1 MNVKKKPSKRILAAF
16 LALLMILTMGQTGMI
31 GAFAAEQGYTVTV
44 TNSETSDP
52 VEGATLTVISAKD
65 VTNFDVVKA
74 DETFTDDDNDG
85 DIEIAAI
92 AEYLES
98 NPDAEISFSFTV
110 SAKDYQ
116 TSDTQFIYVRSENL
130 EDGFSVALK
139 QNPTVTVNVADEDA
153 ANISAYL
160 LADKDDK
167 EGTEINISDDTAD
180 FVPVGS
186 FVKFEIQDKSNY
198 ITEITATNGEEK
210 AEPVISEEITYVY
223 EITDD
228 FVLDVEYTAE
238 TYTLSV
244 TYHDAEGT
252 VTADDSVSGKLP
264 GEVTVSKS
272 ETQTV
277 FTITPNSQYKI
288 SGIFFNDANKENNLA
303 PTNAEDREKS
313 YSFSVDNTSIA
324 AGSSN
329 TLDITFELRTFTITV
344 SQVVEGRG
352 TVTVCDENGNI
363 EPSANNP
370 QSYEVLSGTTIT
382 LNFEGKE
389 DYKLVNLSSDDPNK
403 QQLFSEVV
411 ENTYT
416 FSVDKDIAFT
426 VDFNKIDSELLVG
439 VPLDSIFD
447 VQGAKLVDGVYYSS
461 ESSVTITPKKTII
474 YNGETILENV
484 SRADLF
490 FDGEFHEAKLGLI
503 KHPITID
510 KDTTITP
517 LQIYSGNWFSCDS
530 DAVMKIVFD
539 TTAPVIGEINGLP
552 DEDKYVNTNIT
563 VSFTVTD
570 ELSGV
575 DSVQVTNDYNP
586 DEKVTCSPNNEGVY
600 EFTVP
605 VRTDYTGSVT
615 YTVTA
620 TDNVGKF
627 SKKEFIVKNDTESP
641 ILSENEEN
649 QPPILFKNNDGDFF
663 HHLLNAISFGKLGT
677 EKTTIDFAVSDG
689 NGVGFGGSSYVE
701 VMFVPDGKRV
711 GSDGNIIKTSKN
723 GSNSVSITADDLK
736 GTFKGTIYYK
746 LTDDLGNPT
755 SEWQMITSANS
766 NILSEDATSGTDI
779 SLVMIENIAPV
790 ISEADIKPASDDVI
804 YNDEMNIVS
813 GDVTFTIDISDADS
827 AADVDDNSG
836 LYSYVV
842 TDLNKPAEQAT
853 IQSVEYTQETDTDT
867 VTVSTQELQPNNEGV
882 FQFEVSVT
890 DNAGNENH
898 KTFSVSQDLTSPVI
912 TNFAFDI
919 KDHQDVKGDAFK
931 AVEVT
936 DYGFYFKQ
944 DVTVTVTAEDITSKN
959 EINSG
964 LQNIQVYTVDV
975 EKGRK
980 DVLDAK
986 VVINDSNGTAEFTI
1000 PCNFKGQIYAMATD
1014 NVGNTP
1020 ENSKLP
1026 ADYSSAEITS
1036 EQEHYYPFNEEGY
1049 THPSGTVVESLDKHS
1064 ETSSIVITAP
1074 QPIGTQNTNY
1084 SYYYDLNQE
1093 AVADTELSYPDSTVQ
1108 VPLYNSDPTF
1118 DVTVSDS
1125 YSGIRNV
1132 KWTVIE
1138 GGASTSKEI
1147 SVDNT
1152 GQITNN
1158 TDAQWSIPNGTM
1170 DANLVTQ
1177 LTGSVPVTGN
1187 YNDMVL
1193 VVELTDRAGNVSY
1206 DYYTFGIDKTAPV
1219 ISVSYNN
1226 NNADQ
1231 RSGNTYFDADRTA
1244 TIVIEERNFNAEN
1257 VVVNVT
1263 KDGRTYPVSLSWRN
1277 ENGTEHNGDDTRHIT
1292 TITYDS
1298 DGDYTFSVSYTDRA
1312 QNRNNGVNY
1321 GNSVAPTAFTV
1332 DKTAPV
1338 ISVTYNN
1345 NNAQNGHYFRSDRT
1359 ATIVITEHNFDVNR
1373 VVFTRTASLNG
1384 SNITIPSVSWNNNG
1398 DVHTATIH
1406 YTADGDYTFN
1416 IAMDDMA
1423 GNTNN
1428 GVDYGASVAANSFTV
1443 DKTQPSV
1450 ELREGYEGEHGFI
1463 NAMQYNAEV
1472 IPSIFTNDNNYDSN
1486 GITVQLTKIARA
1498 SNGDAEDVTN
1508 TYIKNMPQKGQ
1519 SIDNDTFSADNGV
1532 FDRDD
1537 DGIYTLSVSMRDMAG
1552 NSDSETAVFTVNRYG
1567 SVYVF
1572 DGSLPELRNG
1582 YSNTVDSDLIIREYN
1597 PSAIESDENSL
1608 ILQLTKDGS
1617 ELSNVNYR
1625 VNGDNSSTGAS
1636 GWYEREYIIPRETFY
1651 TTEDVTDANGN
1662 TVPQQKLIDGIYNL
1676 YISTKDSAGNLSETT
1691 ENNTPVITN
1700 EETQFESSKVSFTLD
1715 ATKPQIVNVNSSD
1728 IEINK
1733 DTNQLIVNAEKLTLN
1748 VEISDNVAI
1757 DTVEVH
1763 KGINDSNFVTYNMD
1777 DIVSGKDTISDAV
1790 ADNYMELTCNVTVE
1804 NGFNEDEIFFVVKDK
1819 AGNVINTSAENSDEN
1834 TVYDLGAFSFLNN
1847 VTVDT
1852 NPFVLWFANKPLF
1865 WGSIGALAA
1874 ILIGVFLI
1882 IFFKK
1887 RKKND
1892 DEEKAES

>member
-110 SAKDYQ
+110 SVKDYQ
-116 TSDTQFIYVRSENL
+116 TSDTQFINVSSENL
-130 EDGFSVALK
+130 EEGFSVALK
-139 QNPTVTVNVADEDA
+139 QNPTITVNVADEDA

-198 ITEITATNGEEK
+198 ITEITATNGGEK

-238 TYTLSV
+238 TYTLRV

-539 TTAPVIGEINGLP
+539 TTAPVIGKINGLP
-552 DEDKYVNTNIT
+552 GEDEYVNTNRT
-563 VSFTVTD
+563 FPFTVTD
-570 ELSGV
+570 DLSGV
-575 DSVQVTNDYNP
+575 DSKTVTATRKYTALVDGK
-586 DEKVTCSPNNEGVY
+586 EKILTENVTVTQSATNNQY
-600 EFTVP
+600 SIEFEP
-605 VRTDYTGSVT
+605 VVNYTGPIT

-620 TDNVGKF
+620 TDNVGKS

-689 NGVGFGGSSYVE
+689 NGVGFGDSSYVE
-701 VMFVPDGKRV
+701 VMFVPVGKKV
-711 GSDGNIIKTSKN
+711 GSDGNIIKTSEK
-723 GSNSVSITADDLK
+723 GNSVSITADDLI
-736 GTFKGTIYYK
+736 GPFKGTIYYK

-755 SEWQMITSANS
+755 ADWQMITSANS

-853 IQSVEYTQETDTDT
+853 IQSVKYTQETDTDT
-867 VTVSTQELQPNNEGV
+867 VTVSTQELQPNDRGF

-890 DNAGNENH
+890 DNAGNESH

-912 TNFAFDI
+912 T
-919 KDHQDVKGDAFK
+919 KFK
-931 AVEVT
+931 FNTEDGNVYEGAAVEVT
-936 DYGFYFKQ
+936 DYGFYFKKNVE
-944 DVTVTVTAEDITSKN
+944 VTISANDPEVSNERTSGVQSITYK
-959 EINSG
+959 IDG
-964 LQNIQVYTVDV
+964 I
-975 EKGRK
+975 
-980 DVLDAK
+980 DAK
-986 VVINDSNGTAEFTI
+986 GNSYTNEETVNVQDATTSFSIEVAKG
-1000 PCNFKGQIYAMATD
+1000 FKGQIYAFATD
-1014 NVGNTP
+1014 NVN
-1020 ENSKLP
+1020 NSGS
-1026 ADYSSAEITS
+1026 YV
-1036 EQEHYYPFNEEGY
+1036 
-1049 THPSGTVVESLDKHS
+1049 HPDGTVVESLDKHS
-1064 ETSSIVITAP
+1064 ESSSIVITAP

-1093 AVADTELSYPDSTVQ
+1093 AVADMELSYPDSTVQ

-1263 KDGRTYPVSLSWRN
+1263 KDGKTYPVSLSWRN

-1443 DKTQPSV
+1443 DKTINVPVITFSDKENGGAADDEDKRSFNDIVRPIITVNDVNYGSVNV
-1450 ELREGYEGEHGFI
+1450 ELSRIVRNGTQGDLQSLL
-1463 NAMQYNAEV
+1463 A
-1472 IPSIFTNDNNYDSN
+1472 IPNGNGTFTSENFPE
-1486 GITVQLTKIARA
+1486 KIE
-1498 SNGDAEDVTN
+1498 N
-1508 TYIKNMPQKGQ
+1508 
-1519 SIDNDTFSADNGV
+1519 
-1532 FDRDD
+1532 
-1537 DGIYTLSVSMRDMAG
+1537 DGIYSFSVTLTDLAG
-1552 NSDSETAVFTVNRYG
+1552 NTQTADEVFTVNRFG

-1572 DGSLPELRNG
+1572 NDVLNAAIENNYNQSISGNVVITEYNADPISKEMIQVTRDGSPVSLDDNVSSKTG
-1582 YSNTVDSDLIIREYN
+1582 NTRAED
-1597 PSAIESDENSL
+1597 
-1608 ILQLTKDGS
+1608 
-1617 ELSNVNYR
+1617 
-1625 VNGDNSSTGAS
+1625 
-1636 GWYEREYIIPRETFY
+1636 GWYQNTYTIPQSAF
-1651 TTEDVTDANGN
+1651 AA
-1662 TVPQQKLIDGIYNL
+1662 DGIYNI
-1676 YISTKDSAGNLSETT
+1676 YISSVDNSG
-1691 ENNTPVITN
+1691 NTPEMSGENIYYGEN
-1700 EETQFESSKVSFTLD
+1700 KLEGKDASFIID
-1715 ATKPQIVNVNSSD
+1715 ATKPQIVNVYSD
-1728 IEINK
+1728 EVELSGDQAII
-1733 DTNQLIVNAEKLTLN
+1733 NAESLILKY
-1748 VEISDNVAI
+1748 EISDNIAI
-1757 DTVEVH
+1757 DTIEVH
-1763 KGINDSNFVTYNMD
+1763 KGINDPDPQKIVMD
-1777 DIVSGKDTISDAV
+1777 KVIEDSQATTSADGENRNYTSYIGDIK
-1790 ADNYMELTCNVTVE
+1790 VE
-1804 NGFNEDEIFFVVKDK
+1804 NGFNEDEIYFVITDK
-1819 AGNVINTSAENSDEN
+1819 AGNVINTSSENTDEN
-1834 TVYDLGAFSFLNN
+1834 TAYDLGTFKFLNN
-1847 VTVDT
+1847 ITVDT

>member
-116 TSDTQFIYVRSENL
+116 TSDTQFINVSSENL
-130 EDGFSVALK
+130 EEGFSVSLK

-198 ITEITATNGEEK
+198 ITEITATNGGEK

-238 TYTLSV
+238 TYTLRV

-539 TTAPVIGEINGLP
+539 TTAPVIGKINGLP
-552 DEDKYVNTNIT
+552 DEDEHVNTNRT

-575 DSVQVTNDYNP
+575 DSVTATRSYGKISDEPVTVSSSNGSYSLSVEPVSGYTGDITYEITAIDHVGNSST
-586 DEKVTCSPNNEGVY
+586 K
-600 EFTVP
+600 EFTVQ
-605 VRTDYTGSVT
+605 
-615 YTVTA
+615 
-620 TDNVGKF
+620 
-627 SKKEFIVKNDTESP
+627 NDTVAP
-641 ILSENEEN
+641 QLA
-649 QPPILFKNNDGDFF
+649 DGDAVIFSDNEDNFF
-663 HHLLNAISFGKLGT
+663 RWLLNAISFGNWGNNEITVTVNAK
-677 EKTTIDFAVSDG
+677 DDG
-689 NGVGFGGSSYVE
+689 AGFGDSDIANATVE
-701 VMFVPDGKRV
+701 FVPENGKVGDTGNLKASASINTDGKAE
-711 GSDGNIIKTSKN
+711 IKIDTEELINKN
-723 GSNSVSITADDLK
+723 EV
-736 GTFKGTIYYK
+736 FKGTVYITLSDK
-746 LTDDLGNPT
+746 LGNPT
-755 SEWQMITSANS
+755 EPILVTTTNS
-766 NILSEDATSGTDI
+766 NILNGTDSI
-779 SLVMIENIAPV
+779 IMIESVKPTITITPSS
-790 ISEADIKPASDDVI
+790 ISGKSYVNSENKTI
-804 YNDEMNIVS
+804 YNGDASFTVNMN
-813 GDVTFTIDISDADS
+813 DQ
-827 AADVDDNSG
+827 NSG
-836 LYSYVV
+836 LYSYAVTINGKAQNDKEVPELFPSEENIQDEGKPVYEETVSLTTENLTANEDGSFVV
-842 TDLNKPAEQAT
+842 K
-853 IQSVEYTQETDTDT
+853 
-867 VTVSTQELQPNNEGV
+867 VTVI
-882 FQFEVSVT
+882 
-890 DNAGNENH
+890 DNSGNVNDETCTVY
-898 KTFSVSQDLTSPVI
+898 KDTTAPVI
-912 TNFAFDI
+912 TKFEFNTEDGNVYEGA
-919 KDHQDVKGDAFK
+919 

-936 DYGFYFKQ
+936 DYGFYFKKNVK
-944 DVTVTVTAEDITSKN
+944 VTISANDPEVSNEITSGVQSITYK
-959 EINSG
+959 IDG
-964 LQNIQVYTVDV
+964 I
-975 EKGRK
+975 
-980 DVLDAK
+980 DAK
-986 VVINDSNGTAEFTI
+986 GNSYTNEETVNVQDATTSFSIEVAKG
-1000 PCNFKGQIYAMATD
+1000 FKGQIYAFATD
-1014 NVGNTP
+1014 NVN
-1020 ENSKLP
+1020 NSGS
-1026 ADYSSAEITS
+1026 YV
-1036 EQEHYYPFNEEGY
+1036 
-1049 THPSGTVVESLDKHS
+1049 HPDGTVVESLDKHS
-1064 ETSSIVITAP
+1064 ESSSIVITAP

-1093 AVADTELSYPDSTVQ
+1093 AVADMELSYPDSTVQ

-1244 TIVIEERNFNAEN
+1244 AIVIEERNFNAEN

-1263 KDGRTYPVSLSWRN
+1263 KDGRTYPVTLSWRN

-1292 TITYDS
+1292 SIIYDS

-1443 DKTQPSV
+1443 DKTINVPVITFSDKENGGAADDEDKRSFNDIVRPIITVNDVNYGSVNV
-1450 ELREGYEGEHGFI
+1450 ELSRIVRNGTQGDLQSLL
-1463 NAMQYNAEV
+1463 A
-1472 IPSIFTNDNNYDSN
+1472 IPNGNGTFTSENFPE
-1486 GITVQLTKIARA
+1486 KIE
-1498 SNGDAEDVTN
+1498 N
-1508 TYIKNMPQKGQ
+1508 
-1519 SIDNDTFSADNGV
+1519 
-1532 FDRDD
+1532 
-1537 DGIYTLSVSMRDMAG
+1537 DGIYSFSVTLTDLAG
-1552 NSDSETAVFTVNRYG
+1552 NTQTADEVFTVNRFG

-1572 DGSLPELRNG
+1572 NDVLNAAIENNYNQSISGNVVITEYNADPISKEMIQVTRDGSPVSLDDNVSSKTG
-1582 YSNTVDSDLIIREYN
+1582 NTRAED
-1597 PSAIESDENSL
+1597 
-1608 ILQLTKDGS
+1608 
-1617 ELSNVNYR
+1617 
-1625 VNGDNSSTGAS
+1625 
-1636 GWYEREYIIPRETFY
+1636 GWYQNTYTIPQSAF
-1651 TTEDVTDANGN
+1651 AA
-1662 TVPQQKLIDGIYNL
+1662 DGIYNI
-1676 YISTKDSAGNLSETT
+1676 YISSVDNSG
-1691 ENNTPVITN
+1691 NTPEMSGENIYYGEN
-1700 EETQFESSKVSFTLD
+1700 KLEGKDASFIID
-1715 ATKPQIVNVNSSD
+1715 ATKPQIVNVYSD
-1728 IEINK
+1728 EVELSGDQAII
-1733 DTNQLIVNAEKLTLN
+1733 NAESLILKY
-1748 VEISDNVAI
+1748 EISDNIAI
-1757 DTVEVH
+1757 DTIEVH
-1763 KGINDSNFVTYNMD
+1763 KGINDPDPQKIVMD
-1777 DIVSGKDTISDAV
+1777 KVIEDSQATTSADGENRNYTSYIGDIK
-1790 ADNYMELTCNVTVE
+1790 VE
-1804 NGFNEDEIFFVVKDK
+1804 NGFNEDEIYFVITDK
-1819 AGNVINTSAENSDEN
+1819 AGNVINTSSENTDEN
-1834 TVYDLGAFSFLNN
+1834 TAYDLGTFKFLNN
-1847 VTVDT
+1847 ITVDT

>member
-110 SAKDYQ
+110 SAQDYQ
-116 TSDTQFIYVRSENL
+116 TSDTQFINVSSENL
-130 EDGFSVALK
+130 EEGFSVSLK
-139 QNPTVTVNVADEDA
+139 QNPTVTVNVDDEDA

-198 ITEITATNGEEK
+198 ITEITATNGGEK

-238 TYTLSV
+238 TYTLRV

-389 DYKLVNLSSDDPNK
+389 DYKLVNLSSNDPNK

-552 DEDKYVNTNIT
+552 GEDEYVNTNRT
-563 VSFTVTD
+563 FPFTVTD
-570 ELSGV
+570 DLSGV
-575 DSVQVTNDYNP
+575 DSKAVTATRKYTVLVDGK
-586 DEKVTCSPNNEGVY
+586 EKILTENVTVTQSATNNQY
-600 EFTVP
+600 SIEFEP
-605 VRTDYTGSVT
+605 VVNYTGSIT

-620 TDNVGKF
+620 TDNVGK
-627 SKKEFIVKNDTESP
+627 SSTKEFIVKNDTESP
-641 ILSENEEN
+641 ILSGKEEN

-689 NGVGFGGSSYVE
+689 EGVGFGDSSYVE
-701 VMFVPDGKRV
+701 VMFVPVGKKV
-711 GSDGNIIKTSKN
+711 GSDGNIIKTSEN

-755 SEWQMITSANS
+755 PEWQMITSANS

-779 SLVMIENIAPV
+779 SLVMIENIKPTITITPSS
-790 ISEADIKPASDDVI
+790 ISDESYVNSENKTI
-804 YNDEMNIVS
+804 YNGDASFTVNMN
-813 GDVTFTIDISDADS
+813 DQ
-827 AADVDDNSG
+827 NSG
-836 LYSYVV
+836 LYSYAVTINGKAQNDKEEPELFPSEEKIQDEGKPVYEKTVSLTTENLTANEDGSFVV
-842 TDLNKPAEQAT
+842 E
-853 IQSVEYTQETDTDT
+853 
-867 VTVSTQELQPNNEGV
+867 VTVIDNSGNVNEETCTV
-882 FQFEVSVT
+882 YKDT
-890 DNAGNENH
+890 TA
-898 KTFSVSQDLTSPVI
+898 PVI
-912 TNFAFDI
+912 TNFEFDTE
-919 KDHQDVKGDAFK
+919 DGNVHEEGA

-936 DYGFYFKQ
+936 DYGFYFKKNVE
-944 DVTVTVTAEDITSKN
+944 VTISANDPEVSNEITSGVQSITYK
-959 EINSG
+959 IDG
-964 LQNIQVYTVDV
+964 I
-975 EKGRK
+975 
-980 DVLDAK
+980 DAK
-986 VVINDSNGTAEFTI
+986 GNSYTNEETVNVQDATTSFSIEVAKG
-1000 PCNFKGQIYAMATD
+1000 FKGQIYAFATD
-1014 NVGNTP
+1014 NVN
-1020 ENSKLP
+1020 NSGS
-1026 ADYSSAEITS
+1026 YV
-1036 EQEHYYPFNEEGY
+1036 
-1049 THPSGTVVESLDKHS
+1049 HPDGTVVESLDKHS
-1064 ETSSIVITAP
+1064 ESSSIVITAP

-1093 AVADTELSYPDSTVQ
+1093 AVADMELSYPDSTVQ

-1263 KDGRTYPVSLSWRN
+1263 KDGRTYPVTLSWRN

-1443 DKTQPSV
+1443 DKTINVPVITFSDKENGGAADDEDKRSFNDIVRPIITVNDVNYGSVNV
-1450 ELREGYEGEHGFI
+1450 ELSRIVRNGTQGDLQSLL
-1463 NAMQYNAEV
+1463 A
-1472 IPSIFTNDNNYDSN
+1472 IPNGNGTFTSENFPE
-1486 GITVQLTKIARA
+1486 KIE
-1498 SNGDAEDVTN
+1498 N
-1508 TYIKNMPQKGQ
+1508 
-1519 SIDNDTFSADNGV
+1519 
-1532 FDRDD
+1532 
-1537 DGIYTLSVSMRDMAG
+1537 DGIYSFSVTLTDLAG
-1552 NSDSETAVFTVNRYG
+1552 NTQTADEVFTVNRFG

-1572 DGSLPELRNG
+1572 NDVLNAAIENNYNQSISGNVVITEYNADPISKEMIQVTRDGSPVSLDDNVSSKTG
-1582 YSNTVDSDLIIREYN
+1582 NTRAED
-1597 PSAIESDENSL
+1597 
-1608 ILQLTKDGS
+1608 
-1617 ELSNVNYR
+1617 
-1625 VNGDNSSTGAS
+1625 
-1636 GWYEREYIIPRETFY
+1636 GWYQNTYTIPQSAF
-1651 TTEDVTDANGN
+1651 AA
-1662 TVPQQKLIDGIYNL
+1662 DGIYNI
-1676 YISTKDSAGNLSETT
+1676 YISSVDNSG
-1691 ENNTPVITN
+1691 NTPEMSGENIYYGEN
-1700 EETQFESSKVSFTLD
+1700 KLEGKDASFIID
-1715 ATKPQIVNVNSSD
+1715 ATKPQIVNVYSD
-1728 IEINK
+1728 EVELSGDQAII
-1733 DTNQLIVNAEKLTLN
+1733 NAESLILKY
-1748 VEISDNVAI
+1748 EISDNIAI
-1757 DTVEVH
+1757 DTIEVH
-1763 KGINDSNFVTYNMD
+1763 KGINDPDPQKIVMD
-1777 DIVSGKDTISDAV
+1777 KVIEDSQATTSADGENRNYTSYIGDIK
-1790 ADNYMELTCNVTVE
+1790 VE
-1804 NGFNEDEIFFVVKDK
+1804 NGFNEDEIYFVITDK
-1819 AGNVINTSAENSDEN
+1819 AGNVINTSSENTDEN
-1834 TVYDLGAFSFLNN
+1834 TAYDLGTFKFLNN
-1847 VTVDT
+1847 ITVDT

>member
-110 SAKDYQ
+110 SVKDYQ
-116 TSDTQFIYVRSENL
+116 TSDTQFINVSSENL
-130 EDGFSVALK
+130 EEGFSVALK

-198 ITEITATNGEEK
+198 ITEITATNGGEK

-238 TYTLSV
+238 TYTLRV

-370 QSYEVLSGTTIT
+370 QSYEVLSGTNIT

-539 TTAPVIGEINGLP
+539 TTAPVIGKINGLP
-552 DEDKYVNTNIT
+552 DEDEHVNTNRT

-575 DSVQVTNDYNP
+575 DSVTATRSYGKISDEPVTVSSSNGSYSLSVEPVSGYTGDITYEITAIDHVGNSST
-586 DEKVTCSPNNEGVY
+586 K
-600 EFTVP
+600 EFTVQ
-605 VRTDYTGSVT
+605 
-615 YTVTA
+615 
-620 TDNVGKF
+620 
-627 SKKEFIVKNDTESP
+627 NDTVAP
-641 ILSENEEN
+641 QLA
-649 QPPILFKNNDGDFF
+649 DGDAVIFSDNEDNFF
-663 HHLLNAISFGKLGT
+663 RWLLNAISFGNWGNNEITVTVNAK
-677 EKTTIDFAVSDG
+677 DDG
-689 NGVGFGGSSYVE
+689 AGFGDSDIANATVE
-701 VMFVPDGKRV
+701 FVPENGKVGDTGNLKASASINTDGKAE
-711 GSDGNIIKTSKN
+711 IKIDTEELINKN
-723 GSNSVSITADDLK
+723 EV
-736 GTFKGTIYYK
+736 FKGTVYITLSDK
-746 LTDDLGNPT
+746 LGNPT
-755 SEWQMITSANS
+755 EPILVTTTNS
-766 NILSEDATSGTDI
+766 NILNGTDSI
-779 SLVMIENIAPV
+779 IMIESVKPTITITPSS
-790 ISEADIKPASDDVI
+790 ISGKSYVNSENKTI
-804 YNDEMNIVS
+804 YNGDASFTVNMN
-813 GDVTFTIDISDADS
+813 DQ
-827 AADVDDNSG
+827 NSG
-836 LYSYVV
+836 LYSYAVTINGKAQNDKEVPELFPSEENIQDEGKPVYEETVSLTTENLTANEDGSFVV
-842 TDLNKPAEQAT
+842 K
-853 IQSVEYTQETDTDT
+853 
-867 VTVSTQELQPNNEGV
+867 VTVI
-882 FQFEVSVT
+882 
-890 DNAGNENH
+890 DNSGNVNDETCTVY
-898 KTFSVSQDLTSPVI
+898 KDTTAPVI
-912 TNFAFDI
+912 TNFEFDTE
-919 KDHQDVKGDAFK
+919 DGNVHEEGA

-936 DYGFYFKQ
+936 DYGFYFKKNVK
-944 DVTVTVTAEDITSKN
+944 VTISANDPEVSNEITSGVQSITYK
-959 EINSG
+959 IDG
-964 LQNIQVYTVDV
+964 I
-975 EKGRK
+975 
-980 DVLDAK
+980 DAK
-986 VVINDSNGTAEFTI
+986 GNSYTNEETVNVQDATTSFSIEVAKG
-1000 PCNFKGQIYAMATD
+1000 FKGQIYAFATD
-1014 NVGNTP
+1014 NVN
-1020 ENSKLP
+1020 NSGS
-1026 ADYSSAEITS
+1026 YV
-1036 EQEHYYPFNEEGY
+1036 
-1049 THPSGTVVESLDKHS
+1049 HPDGTVVESLDKHS
-1064 ETSSIVITAP
+1064 ESSSIVITAP

-1093 AVADTELSYPDSTVQ
+1093 AVADMELSYPDSTVQ

-1298 DGDYTFSVSYTDRA
+1298 DGDYIFSVSYTDRA

-1443 DKTQPSV
+1443 DKTINVPVITFSDKENGGAADDEDKRSFNDIVRPIITVNDVNYGSVNV
-1450 ELREGYEGEHGFI
+1450 ELSRIVRNGTQGDLQSLL
-1463 NAMQYNAEV
+1463 A
-1472 IPSIFTNDNNYDSN
+1472 IPNGNGTFTSENFPE
-1486 GITVQLTKIARA
+1486 KIE
-1498 SNGDAEDVTN
+1498 N
-1508 TYIKNMPQKGQ
+1508 
-1519 SIDNDTFSADNGV
+1519 
-1532 FDRDD
+1532 
-1537 DGIYTLSVSMRDMAG
+1537 DGIYSFSVTLTDLAG
-1552 NSDSETAVFTVNRYG
+1552 NTQTADEVFTVNRFG

-1572 DGSLPELRNG
+1572 NDVLNAAIENNYNQSISGNVVITEYNADPISKEMIQVTRDGSPVSLDDNVSSKTG
-1582 YSNTVDSDLIIREYN
+1582 NTRAED
-1597 PSAIESDENSL
+1597 
-1608 ILQLTKDGS
+1608 
-1617 ELSNVNYR
+1617 
-1625 VNGDNSSTGAS
+1625 
-1636 GWYEREYIIPRETFY
+1636 GWYQNTYTIPQSAF
-1651 TTEDVTDANGN
+1651 AA
-1662 TVPQQKLIDGIYNL
+1662 DGIYNI
-1676 YISTKDSAGNLSETT
+1676 YISSVDNSG
-1691 ENNTPVITN
+1691 NTPEMSGENIYYGEN
-1700 EETQFESSKVSFTLD
+1700 KLEGKDASFIID
-1715 ATKPQIVNVNSSD
+1715 ATKPQIVNVYSD
-1728 IEINK
+1728 EVELSGDQAII
-1733 DTNQLIVNAEKLTLN
+1733 NAESLILKY
-1748 VEISDNVAI
+1748 EISDNIAI
-1757 DTVEVH
+1757 DTIEVH
-1763 KGINDSNFVTYNMD
+1763 KGINDPDPQKIVMD
-1777 DIVSGKDTISDAV
+1777 KVIEDSQATTSADGENRNYTSYIGDIK
-1790 ADNYMELTCNVTVE
+1790 VE
-1804 NGFNEDEIFFVVKDK
+1804 NGFNEDEIYFVITDK
-1819 AGNVINTSAENSDEN
+1819 AGNVINTSSENTDEN
-1834 TVYDLGAFSFLNN
+1834 TAYDLGTFKFLNN
-1847 VTVDT
+1847 ITVDT

>member
-198 ITEITATNGEEK
+198 ITEITATNGGEK

-252 VTADDSVSGKLP
+252 VTADDSVSGTLP

-389 DYKLVNLSSDDPNK
+389 DYKLVNLSSNDPNK

-539 TTAPVIGEINGLP
+539 TTDPVIGKINGLP
-552 DEDKYVNTNIT
+552 DEDERVNTNRT

-570 ELSGV
+570 ELSGI

-620 TDNVGKF
+620 TDNVGNF
-627 SKKEFIVKNDTESP
+627 SKKAFTVQNDTESP

-677 EKTTIDFAVSDG
+677 EKTTIDFDVSDG
-689 NGVGFGGSSYVE
+689 EGVGFGGSSYVE
-701 VMFVPDGKRV
+701 VMFVPDGKAV
-711 GSDGNIIKTSKN
+711 GCDGNIIKTSEN

-746 LTDDLGNPT
+746 LTDDLGNTT

-790 ISEADIKPASDDVI
+790 ISEADIKSASDDVI
-804 YNDEMNIVS
+804 YNDEMNIAS

-853 IQSVEYTQETDTDT
+853 IQSVKYTQETDTDT
-867 VTVSTQELQPNNEGV
+867 VTVSTQELQPNNKGF

-890 DNAGNENH
+890 DNAGNESH

-912 TNFAFDI
+912 T
-919 KDHQDVKGDAFK
+919 KFK
-931 AVEVT
+931 FNTEDGNVYEGAAVEVT
-936 DYGFYFKQ
+936 DYGFYFKKNVE
-944 DVTVTVTAEDITSKN
+944 VTISANDPEVSNERTSGVQSITYK
-959 EINSG
+959 IDG
-964 LQNIQVYTVDV
+964 I
-975 EKGRK
+975 
-980 DVLDAK
+980 DAK
-986 VVINDSNGTAEFTI
+986 GNSYTNEETVNVQDATTSFSIEVAKG
-1000 PCNFKGQIYAMATD
+1000 FKGQIYAFATD
-1014 NVGNTP
+1014 NVN
-1020 ENSKLP
+1020 NSGS
-1026 ADYSSAEITS
+1026 YV
-1036 EQEHYYPFNEEGY
+1036 
-1049 THPSGTVVESLDKHS
+1049 HPDGTVVESLDKHS
-1064 ETSSIVITAP
+1064 ESSSIVITAP

-1093 AVADTELSYPDSTVQ
+1093 AVADMELSYPDSTVQ

-1263 KDGRTYPVSLSWRN
+1263 KDGRTYPVTLSWRN

-1292 TITYDS
+1292 SITYDS

-1443 DKTQPSV
+1443 DKTINVPVITFSDKENGGAADDEDKRSFNDIVRPIITVNDVNYGSVNV
-1450 ELREGYEGEHGFI
+1450 ELSRIVRNGTQGDLQSLL
-1463 NAMQYNAEV
+1463 A
-1472 IPSIFTNDNNYDSN
+1472 IPNGNGTFTSENFPE
-1486 GITVQLTKIARA
+1486 KIE
-1498 SNGDAEDVTN
+1498 N
-1508 TYIKNMPQKGQ
+1508 
-1519 SIDNDTFSADNGV
+1519 
-1532 FDRDD
+1532 
-1537 DGIYTLSVSMRDMAG
+1537 DGIYSFSVTLTDLAG
-1552 NSDSETAVFTVNRYG
+1552 NTQTADEVFTVNRFG

-1572 DGSLPELRNG
+1572 NDVLNAAIENNYNQSISGNVVITEYNADPISKEMIQVTRDGSPVSLDDNVSSKTG
-1582 YSNTVDSDLIIREYN
+1582 NTRAED
-1597 PSAIESDENSL
+1597 
-1608 ILQLTKDGS
+1608 
-1617 ELSNVNYR
+1617 
-1625 VNGDNSSTGAS
+1625 
-1636 GWYEREYIIPRETFY
+1636 GWYQNTYTIPQSAF
-1651 TTEDVTDANGN
+1651 AA
-1662 TVPQQKLIDGIYNL
+1662 DGIYNI
-1676 YISTKDSAGNLSETT
+1676 YISSVDNSG
-1691 ENNTPVITN
+1691 NTPEMSGENIYYGEN
-1700 EETQFESSKVSFTLD
+1700 KLEGKDASFIID
-1715 ATKPQIVNVNSSD
+1715 ATKPQIVNVYSD
-1728 IEINK
+1728 EVELSGDQAII
-1733 DTNQLIVNAEKLTLN
+1733 NAESLILKY
-1748 VEISDNVAI
+1748 EISDNIAI
-1757 DTVEVH
+1757 DTIEVH
-1763 KGINDSNFVTYNMD
+1763 KGINDPDPQKIVMD
-1777 DIVSGKDTISDAV
+1777 KVIEDSQATTSADGENRNYTSYIGDIK
-1790 ADNYMELTCNVTVE
+1790 VE
-1804 NGFNEDEIFFVVKDK
+1804 NGFNEDEIYFVITDK
-1819 AGNVINTSAENSDEN
+1819 AGNVINTSSENTDEN
-1834 TVYDLGAFSFLNN
+1834 TAYDLGTFKFLNN
-1847 VTVDT
+1847 ITVDT

-1892 DEEKAES
+1892 DEEKTES

>member
-198 ITEITATNGEEK
+198 ITEITATNGGEK

-252 VTADDSVSGKLP
+252 VTADDSVSGTLP

-352 TVTVCDENGNI
+352 TVTVCDEHGNI

-382 LNFEGKE
+382 LNFEGNE

-416 FSVDKDIAFT
+416 FSVDKDIDFT

-539 TTAPVIGEINGLP
+539 TTDPVIGEINGLP
-552 DEDKYVNTNIT
+552 DEDEYVNTNRT
-563 VSFTVTD
+563 FSFTVTD
-570 ELSGV
+570 DLSGV
-575 DSVQVTNDYNP
+575 DSKTVTATRKYTALVDGE
-586 DEKVTCSPNNEGVY
+586 EKILTENVTVTQSATNNQY
-600 EFTVP
+600 SIEFEP
-605 VRTDYTGSVT
+605 VVNYTGSIT

-620 TDNVGKF
+620 TDNVGNP

-641 ILSENEEN
+641 ILSGKEEN

-689 NGVGFGGSSYVE
+689 KGVGFGDSSYVE
-701 VMFVPDGKRV
+701 VMFVPVGKKV
-711 GSDGNIIKTSKN
+711 GSDGNIIKTSEK
-723 GSNSVSITADDLK
+723 GNSVSITADDLK

-746 LTDDLGNPT
+746 LTDDLGNTT

-790 ISEADIKPASDDVI
+790 ISEADIKSASDDVI
-804 YNDEMNIVS
+804 YNDEMNIAS

-867 VTVSTQELQPNNEGV
+867 VTVSTQELQPNHQGV

-912 TNFAFDI
+912 TKFEFNTEDGNVYEEGA
-919 KDHQDVKGDAFK
+919 

-936 DYGFYFKQ
+936 DYGFYFKKSVK
-944 DVTVTVTAEDITSKN
+944 VTISANDPEVSN

-964 LQNIQVYTVDV
+964 VQSITYKID
-975 EKGRK
+975 GI
-980 DVLDAK
+980 DAK
-986 VVINDSNGTAEFTI
+986 GNSYTNEETVNVQDATTSFSIEVAKG
-1000 PCNFKGQIYAMATD
+1000 FKGQIYAFATD
-1014 NVGNTP
+1014 NVN
-1020 ENSKLP
+1020 NSGS
-1026 ADYSSAEITS
+1026 YV
-1036 EQEHYYPFNEEGY
+1036 
-1049 THPSGTVVESLDKHS
+1049 HPDGTVVESLDKHS
-1064 ETSSIVITAP
+1064 ESSSIVITAP

-1093 AVADTELSYPDSTVQ
+1093 AVADMELSYPDSTVQ

-1443 DKTQPSV
+1443 DKTINVPVITFSDKENGGAADDEDKRSFNDIVRPIITVNDVNYGSVNV
-1450 ELREGYEGEHGFI
+1450 ELSRIVRNGTQGDLQSLL
-1463 NAMQYNAEV
+1463 A
-1472 IPSIFTNDNNYDSN
+1472 IPNGNGTFTSENFPE
-1486 GITVQLTKIARA
+1486 KIE
-1498 SNGDAEDVTN
+1498 N
-1508 TYIKNMPQKGQ
+1508 
-1519 SIDNDTFSADNGV
+1519 
-1532 FDRDD
+1532 
-1537 DGIYTLSVSMRDMAG
+1537 DGIYSFSVTLTDLAG
-1552 NSDSETAVFTVNRYG
+1552 NTQTADEVFTVNRFG

-1572 DGSLPELRNG
+1572 NDVLNAAIENNYNQSISGNVVITEYNADPISKEMIQVTRDGSPVSLDDNVSSKTG
-1582 YSNTVDSDLIIREYN
+1582 NTRAED
-1597 PSAIESDENSL
+1597 
-1608 ILQLTKDGS
+1608 
-1617 ELSNVNYR
+1617 
-1625 VNGDNSSTGAS
+1625 
-1636 GWYEREYIIPRETFY
+1636 GWYQNTYTIPQSAF
-1651 TTEDVTDANGN
+1651 AA
-1662 TVPQQKLIDGIYNL
+1662 DGIYNI
-1676 YISTKDSAGNLSETT
+1676 YISSVDNSG
-1691 ENNTPVITN
+1691 NTPEMSGENIYYGEN
-1700 EETQFESSKVSFTLD
+1700 KLEGKDASFIID
-1715 ATKPQIVNVNSSD
+1715 ATKPQIVNVYSD
-1728 IEINK
+1728 EVELSGDQAII
-1733 DTNQLIVNAEKLTLN
+1733 NAESLILKY
-1748 VEISDNVAI
+1748 EISDNIAI
-1757 DTVEVH
+1757 DTIEVH
-1763 KGINDSNFVTYNMD
+1763 KGINDPDPQKIVMD
-1777 DIVSGKDTISDAV
+1777 KVIEDSQATTSADGENRNYTSYIGDIK
-1790 ADNYMELTCNVTVE
+1790 VE
-1804 NGFNEDEIFFVVKDK
+1804 NGFNEDEIYFVITDK
-1819 AGNVINTSAENSDEN
+1819 AGNVINTSSENTDEN
-1834 TVYDLGAFSFLNN
+1834 TAYDLGTFKFLNN
-1847 VTVDT
+1847 ITVDT

>member
-116 TSDTQFIYVRSENL
+116 TSNTQFIYVRSENL

-198 ITEITATNGEEK
+198 ITEITATNGGEK

-447 VQGAKLVDGVYYSS
+447 VQGAKLIDGVYYSS

-539 TTAPVIGEINGLP
+539 TTDPVIGEINGLP
-552 DEDKYVNTNIT
+552 GEDEHVNTNRT

-575 DSVQVTNDYNP
+575 DSVTATRSYGKISDEPVTVSSSNGSYSLSVEPVSGYTGDITYEITAIDHVGNSST
-586 DEKVTCSPNNEGVY
+586 K
-600 EFTVP
+600 EFTVQ
-605 VRTDYTGSVT
+605 
-615 YTVTA
+615 
-620 TDNVGKF
+620 
-627 SKKEFIVKNDTESP
+627 NDTVAP
-641 ILSENEEN
+641 QLA
-649 QPPILFKNNDGDFF
+649 DGDAVIFSDNEDNFF
-663 HHLLNAISFGKLGT
+663 RWLLNAISFGNWGNNEITVTVNAK
-677 EKTTIDFAVSDG
+677 DDG
-689 NGVGFGGSSYVE
+689 AGFGDSDIANATVE
-701 VMFVPDGKRV
+701 FVPENGKVGDTGNLKASASINTDGKAE
-711 GSDGNIIKTSKN
+711 IKIDTEELINKN
-723 GSNSVSITADDLK
+723 EV
-736 GTFKGTIYYK
+736 FKGTVYITLSDK
-746 LTDDLGNPT
+746 LGNPT
-755 SEWQMITSANS
+755 EPILVTTTNS
-766 NILSEDATSGTDI
+766 NILNGTDSI
-779 SLVMIENIAPV
+779 IMIESVKPTITITPSS
-790 ISEADIKPASDDVI
+790 ISGKSYVNSENKTI
-804 YNDEMNIVS
+804 YNGDASFTVNMN
-813 GDVTFTIDISDADS
+813 DQ
-827 AADVDDNSG
+827 NSG
-836 LYSYVV
+836 LYSYAVTINGKAQNDKEVPELFPSEENIQDEGKPVYEETVSLTTENLTANEDGSFVV
-842 TDLNKPAEQAT
+842 K
-853 IQSVEYTQETDTDT
+853 
-867 VTVSTQELQPNNEGV
+867 VTVI
-882 FQFEVSVT
+882 
-890 DNAGNENH
+890 DNSGNVNDETCTVY
-898 KTFSVSQDLTSPVI
+898 KDTTAPVI
-912 TNFAFDI
+912 TNFEFDTE
-919 KDHQDVKGDAFK
+919 DGNVHEEGA

-936 DYGFYFKQ
+936 DYGFYFKKNVK
-944 DVTVTVTAEDITSKN
+944 VTISANDPEVSNEITSGVQSITYK
-959 EINSG
+959 IDG
-964 LQNIQVYTVDV
+964 I
-975 EKGRK
+975 
-980 DVLDAK
+980 DAK
-986 VVINDSNGTAEFTI
+986 GNSYTNEETVNVQDATTSFSIEVAKG
-1000 PCNFKGQIYAMATD
+1000 FKGQIYAFATD
-1014 NVGNTP
+1014 NVN
-1020 ENSKLP
+1020 NSGS
-1026 ADYSSAEITS
+1026 YV
-1036 EQEHYYPFNEEGY
+1036 
-1049 THPSGTVVESLDKHS
+1049 HPDGTVVESLDKHS
-1064 ETSSIVITAP
+1064 ESSSIVITAP

-1138 GGASTSKEI
+1138 GGTSTSKEI

-1298 DGDYTFSVSYTDRA
+1298 DGDYIFSVSYTDRA

-1443 DKTQPSV
+1443 DKTINVPVITFSDKENGGAADDEDKRSFNDIVRPIITVNDVNYGSVNV
-1450 ELREGYEGEHGFI
+1450 ELSRIVRNGTQGDLQSLL
-1463 NAMQYNAEV
+1463 A
-1472 IPSIFTNDNNYDSN
+1472 IPNGNGTFTSENFPE
-1486 GITVQLTKIARA
+1486 KIE
-1498 SNGDAEDVTN
+1498 N
-1508 TYIKNMPQKGQ
+1508 
-1519 SIDNDTFSADNGV
+1519 
-1532 FDRDD
+1532 
-1537 DGIYTLSVSMRDMAG
+1537 DGIYSFSVTLTDLAG
-1552 NSDSETAVFTVNRYG
+1552 NTQTADEVFTVNRFG

-1572 DGSLPELRNG
+1572 NDVLNAAIENNYNQSISGNVVITEYNADPISKEMIQVTRDGSPVSLDDNVSSKTG
-1582 YSNTVDSDLIIREYN
+1582 NTRAED
-1597 PSAIESDENSL
+1597 
-1608 ILQLTKDGS
+1608 
-1617 ELSNVNYR
+1617 
-1625 VNGDNSSTGAS
+1625 
-1636 GWYEREYIIPRETFY
+1636 GWYQNTYTIPQSAF
-1651 TTEDVTDANGN
+1651 AA
-1662 TVPQQKLIDGIYNL
+1662 DGIYNI
-1676 YISTKDSAGNLSETT
+1676 YISSVDNSG
-1691 ENNTPVITN
+1691 NTPEMSGENIYYGEN
-1700 EETQFESSKVSFTLD
+1700 KLEGKDASFIID
-1715 ATKPQIVNVNSSD
+1715 ATKPQIVNVYSD
-1728 IEINK
+1728 EVELSGDQAII
-1733 DTNQLIVNAEKLTLN
+1733 NAESLILKY
-1748 VEISDNVAI
+1748 EISDNIAI
-1757 DTVEVH
+1757 DTIEVH
-1763 KGINDSNFVTYNMD
+1763 KGINDPDPQKIVMD
-1777 DIVSGKDTISDAV
+1777 KVIEDSQATTSADGENRNYTSYIGDIK
-1790 ADNYMELTCNVTVE
+1790 VE
-1804 NGFNEDEIFFVVKDK
+1804 NGFNEDEIYFVITDK
-1819 AGNVINTSAENSDEN
+1819 AGNVINTSSENTDEN
-1834 TVYDLGAFSFLNN
+1834 TAYDLGTFKFLNN
-1847 VTVDT
+1847 ITVDT

>member
-116 TSDTQFIYVRSENL
+116 TSDTQFINVSSENL
-130 EDGFSVALK
+130 EEGFSVSLK

-198 ITEITATNGEEK
+198 ITEITATNGGEK

-238 TYTLSV
+238 TYTLRV

-252 VTADDSVSGKLP
+252 VTADDSVSGTLP

-447 VQGAKLVDGVYYSS
+447 VQGAKLIDGVYYSS

-552 DEDKYVNTNIT
+552 GEDEYVNTNRT
-563 VSFTVTD
+563 FSFTVTD
-570 ELSGV
+570 DLSGV
-575 DSVQVTNDYNP
+575 DSKTVTATRKYTALVDGK
-586 DEKVTCSPNNEGVY
+586 EKILTENVTVTQSATNNQY
-600 EFTVP
+600 SIEFEP
-605 VRTDYTGSVT
+605 VVNYTGPIT

-620 TDNVGKF
+620 TDNVGN
-627 SKKEFIVKNDTESP
+627 SSTSSTKEFIVKNDTESP
-641 ILSENEEN
+641 ILSGKEEN

-701 VMFVPDGKRV
+701 VMFVPDGKAV
-711 GSDGNIIKTSKN
+711 GSDGNIIKTSEN
-723 GSNSVSITADDLK
+723 GRNSVSITADDLK

-766 NILSEDATSGTDI
+766 NILSEDASGNDI
-779 SLVMIENIAPV
+779 SIVMIENIKPTITITPSS
-790 ISEADIKPASDDVI
+790 ISEESYVNSENKTI
-804 YNDEMNIVS
+804 YNGDASFTVNMN
-813 GDVTFTIDISDADS
+813 DQ
-827 AADVDDNSG
+827 NSG
-836 LYSYVV
+836 LYSYAVTINGKAQNDKEEPELFPSEEKIQDEGKPVYEKTVSLTTENLTANEDGSFVV
-842 TDLNKPAEQAT
+842 K
-853 IQSVEYTQETDTDT
+853 
-867 VTVSTQELQPNNEGV
+867 VTVI
-882 FQFEVSVT
+882 
-890 DNAGNENH
+890 DNSGNVNDETCTVY
-898 KTFSVSQDLTSPVI
+898 KDTTAPVI
-912 TNFAFDI
+912 TNFEFDTE
-919 KDHQDVKGDAFK
+919 DGNVHEEGA

-936 DYGFYFKQ
+936 DYGFYFKKNVK
-944 DVTVTVTAEDITSKN
+944 VTISANDPEVSNEITSGVQSITYK
-959 EINSG
+959 IDG
-964 LQNIQVYTVDV
+964 I
-975 EKGRK
+975 
-980 DVLDAK
+980 DAK
-986 VVINDSNGTAEFTI
+986 GNSYTNEETVNVQDATTSFSIEVAKG
-1000 PCNFKGQIYAMATD
+1000 FKGQIYAFATD
-1014 NVGNTP
+1014 NVN
-1020 ENSKLP
+1020 NSGS
-1026 ADYSSAEITS
+1026 YV
-1036 EQEHYYPFNEEGY
+1036 
-1049 THPSGTVVESLDKHS
+1049 HPDGTVVESLDKHS
-1064 ETSSIVITAP
+1064 ESSSIVITAP

-1093 AVADTELSYPDSTVQ
+1093 AVADMELSYPDSTVQ

-1443 DKTQPSV
+1443 DKTINVPVITFSDKENGGAADDEDKRSFNDIVRPIITVNDVNYGSVNV
-1450 ELREGYEGEHGFI
+1450 ELSRIVRNGTQGDLQSLL
-1463 NAMQYNAEV
+1463 A
-1472 IPSIFTNDNNYDSN
+1472 IPNGNGTFTSENFPE
-1486 GITVQLTKIARA
+1486 KIE
-1498 SNGDAEDVTN
+1498 N
-1508 TYIKNMPQKGQ
+1508 
-1519 SIDNDTFSADNGV
+1519 
-1532 FDRDD
+1532 
-1537 DGIYTLSVSMRDMAG
+1537 DGIYSFSVTLTDLAG
-1552 NSDSETAVFTVNRYG
+1552 NTQTADEVFTVNRFG

-1572 DGSLPELRNG
+1572 NDVLNAAIENNYNQSISGNVVITEYNADPISKEMIQVTRDGSPVSLDDNVSSKTG
-1582 YSNTVDSDLIIREYN
+1582 NTRAED
-1597 PSAIESDENSL
+1597 
-1608 ILQLTKDGS
+1608 
-1617 ELSNVNYR
+1617 
-1625 VNGDNSSTGAS
+1625 
-1636 GWYEREYIIPRETFY
+1636 GWYQNTYTIPQSAF
-1651 TTEDVTDANGN
+1651 AA
-1662 TVPQQKLIDGIYNL
+1662 DGIYNI
-1676 YISTKDSAGNLSETT
+1676 YISSVDNSG
-1691 ENNTPVITN
+1691 NTPEMSGENIYYGEN
-1700 EETQFESSKVSFTLD
+1700 KLEGKDASFIID
-1715 ATKPQIVNVNSSD
+1715 ATKPQIVNVYSD
-1728 IEINK
+1728 EVELSGDQAII
-1733 DTNQLIVNAEKLTLN
+1733 NAESLILKY
-1748 VEISDNVAI
+1748 EISDNIAI
-1757 DTVEVH
+1757 DTIEVH
-1763 KGINDSNFVTYNMD
+1763 KGINDPDPQKIVMD
-1777 DIVSGKDTISDAV
+1777 KVIEDSQATTSADGENRNYTSYIGDIK
-1790 ADNYMELTCNVTVE
+1790 VE
-1804 NGFNEDEIFFVVKDK
+1804 NGFNEDEIYFVITDK
-1819 AGNVINTSAENSDEN
+1819 AGNVINTSSENTDEN
-1834 TVYDLGAFSFLNN
+1834 TAYDLGTFKFLNN
-1847 VTVDT
+1847 ITVDT

>member
-74 DETFTDDDNDG
+74 DETFTDDDHDG

-198 ITEITATNGEEK
+198 ITEITATNGGEK

-238 TYTLSV
+238 TYTLRV

-370 QSYEVLSGTTIT
+370 QSYEVLSGTNIT

-539 TTAPVIGEINGLP
+539 TTDPVIGKINGLP
-552 DEDKYVNTNIT
+552 DEDERVNTNRT

-570 ELSGV
+570 ELSGI

-620 TDNVGKF
+620 TDNVGNF
-627 SKKEFIVKNDTESP
+627 SKKAFTVQNDTESP

-689 NGVGFGGSSYVE
+689 NGVGFGDSSYVE
-701 VMFVPDGKRV
+701 VMFVPDGKKV
-711 GSDGNIIKTSKN
+711 GSDGNIIKTSEN

-746 LTDDLGNPT
+746 LTDDLGNTT

-766 NILSEDATSGTDI
+766 NILSEDASGNDI
-779 SLVMIENIAPV
+779 SIVMIENIKPTITITPSS
-790 ISEADIKPASDDVI
+790 ISDESYVNSENKTI
-804 YNDEMNIVS
+804 YNGDASFTVNMN
-813 GDVTFTIDISDADS
+813 DQ
-827 AADVDDNSG
+827 NSG
-836 LYSYVV
+836 LYSYAVTINGKAQNDKEVPELFPSEENIQDEGKPVYEETVSLTTENLTANEDGSFVV
-842 TDLNKPAEQAT
+842 K
-853 IQSVEYTQETDTDT
+853 
-867 VTVSTQELQPNNEGV
+867 VTVI
-882 FQFEVSVT
+882 
-890 DNAGNENH
+890 DNSGNVNDETCTVY
-898 KTFSVSQDLTSPVI
+898 KDTTAPVI
-912 TNFAFDI
+912 TNFEFDTE
-919 KDHQDVKGDAFK
+919 DGNVHEEGA

-936 DYGFYFKQ
+936 DYGFYFKKNVK
-944 DVTVTVTAEDITSKN
+944 VTISANDPEVSNEITSGVQSITYK
-959 EINSG
+959 IDG
-964 LQNIQVYTVDV
+964 I
-975 EKGRK
+975 
-980 DVLDAK
+980 DAK
-986 VVINDSNGTAEFTI
+986 GNSYTNEETVNVQDATTSFSIEVAKG
-1000 PCNFKGQIYAMATD
+1000 FKGQIYAFATD
-1014 NVGNTP
+1014 NVN
-1020 ENSKLP
+1020 NSGS
-1026 ADYSSAEITS
+1026 YV
-1036 EQEHYYPFNEEGY
+1036 
-1049 THPSGTVVESLDKHS
+1049 HPDGTVVESLDKHS
-1064 ETSSIVITAP
+1064 ESSSIVITAP

-1093 AVADTELSYPDSTVQ
+1093 AVADMELSYPDSTVQ

-1263 KDGRTYPVSLSWRN
+1263 KDGRTYPVTLSWRN

-1292 TITYDS
+1292 SITYDS

-1443 DKTQPSV
+1443 DKTINVPVITFSDKENGGAADDEDKRSFNDIVRPIITVNDVNYGSVNV
-1450 ELREGYEGEHGFI
+1450 ELSRIVRNGTQGDLQSLL
-1463 NAMQYNAEV
+1463 A
-1472 IPSIFTNDNNYDSN
+1472 IPNGNGTFTSENFPE
-1486 GITVQLTKIARA
+1486 KIE
-1498 SNGDAEDVTN
+1498 N
-1508 TYIKNMPQKGQ
+1508 
-1519 SIDNDTFSADNGV
+1519 
-1532 FDRDD
+1532 
-1537 DGIYTLSVSMRDMAG
+1537 DGIYSFSVTLTDLAG
-1552 NSDSETAVFTVNRYG
+1552 NTQTADEVFTVNRFG

-1572 DGSLPELRNG
+1572 NDVLNAAIENNYNQSISGNVVITEYNADPISKEMIQVTRDGSPVSLDDNVSSKTG
-1582 YSNTVDSDLIIREYN
+1582 NTRAED
-1597 PSAIESDENSL
+1597 
-1608 ILQLTKDGS
+1608 
-1617 ELSNVNYR
+1617 
-1625 VNGDNSSTGAS
+1625 
-1636 GWYEREYIIPRETFY
+1636 GWYQNTYTIPQSAF
-1651 TTEDVTDANGN
+1651 AA
-1662 TVPQQKLIDGIYNL
+1662 DGIYNI
-1676 YISTKDSAGNLSETT
+1676 YISSVDNSG
-1691 ENNTPVITN
+1691 NTPEMSGENIYYGEN
-1700 EETQFESSKVSFTLD
+1700 KLEGKDASFIID
-1715 ATKPQIVNVNSSD
+1715 ATKPQIVNVYSD
-1728 IEINK
+1728 EVELSGDQAII
-1733 DTNQLIVNAEKLTLN
+1733 NAESLILKY
-1748 VEISDNVAI
+1748 EISDNIAI
-1757 DTVEVH
+1757 DTIEVH
-1763 KGINDSNFVTYNMD
+1763 KGINDPDPQKIVMD
-1777 DIVSGKDTISDAV
+1777 KVIEDSQATTSADGENRNYTSYIGDIK
-1790 ADNYMELTCNVTVE
+1790 VE
-1804 NGFNEDEIFFVVKDK
+1804 NGFNEDEIYFVITDK
-1819 AGNVINTSAENSDEN
+1819 AGNVINTSSENTDEN
-1834 TVYDLGAFSFLNN
+1834 TAYDLGTFKFLNN
-1847 VTVDT
+1847 ITVDT

>member
-198 ITEITATNGEEK
+198 ITEITATNGGEK
-210 AEPVISEEITYVY
+210 ADPVISEEITYVY

-252 VTADDSVSGKLP
+252 VTADDSVSGTLP

-539 TTAPVIGEINGLP
+539 TTDPVIGKINGLP
-552 DEDKYVNTNIT
+552 DEDERVNTNRT

-570 ELSGV
+570 ELSGI

-620 TDNVGKF
+620 TDNVGNS
-627 SKKEFIVKNDTESP
+627 SKKAFTVQNDTESP

-689 NGVGFGGSSYVE
+689 EGVGFGDSSYVE
-701 VMFVPDGKRV
+701 VMFVPVGKKV
-711 GSDGNIIKTSKN
+711 GSDGNIIKTSEN

-746 LTDDLGNPT
+746 LTDDLGNTT

-790 ISEADIKPASDDVI
+790 ISDADIKSASDDVI
-804 YNDEMNIVS
+804 YNDEMNIAS

-867 VTVSTQELQPNNEGV
+867 VTVSTQELQPNHQGV

-912 TNFAFDI
+912 TKFEFNTEDGNV
-919 KDHQDVKGDAFK
+919 HEEGT

-936 DYGFYFKQ
+936 DYGFYFKKNVK
-944 DVTVTVTAEDITSKN
+944 VTIFANDPEVSN
-959 EINSG
+959 EIISG
-964 LQNIQVYTVDV
+964 VQSITYKID
-975 EKGRK
+975 GI
-980 DVLDAK
+980 DAK
-986 VVINDSNGTAEFTI
+986 GNSYTNEETVNVQDATTSFSIEVAKG
-1000 PCNFKGQIYAMATD
+1000 FKGQIYAFATD
-1014 NVGNTP
+1014 NVN
-1020 ENSKLP
+1020 NSGS
-1026 ADYSSAEITS
+1026 YV
-1036 EQEHYYPFNEEGY
+1036 
-1049 THPSGTVVESLDKHS
+1049 HPDGTVVESLDKHS
-1064 ETSSIVITAP
+1064 ESSSIVITAP

-1093 AVADTELSYPDSTVQ
+1093 AVADMELSYPDSTVQ

-1147 SVDNT
+1147 SVDNA
-1152 GQITNN
+1152 GKITNN

-1177 LTGSVPVTGN
+1177 LTGSVPITGN
-1187 YNDMVL
+1187 YNNMVL

-1206 DYYTFGIDKTAPV
+1206 DYYIFGIDKTAPV

-1263 KDGRTYPVSLSWRN
+1263 KDGKTYPASLSWRN
-1277 ENGTEHNGDDTRHIT
+1277 ENGTEHNGDNTRHIT

-1321 GNSVAPTAFTV
+1321 GNAVAPTAFTV

-1443 DKTQPSV
+1443 DKT
-1450 ELREGYEGEHGFI
+1450 I
-1463 NAMQYNAEV
+1463 NAPV
-1472 IPSIFTNDNNYDSN
+1472 ITFSDNENGSAADANKKAFNDIVRPI
-1486 GITVQLTKIARA
+1486 ITVNDVNYGSVNVTLSRVVRNSEQGDLEELIAIPNGNGTFTSENFPDKIE
-1498 SNGDAEDVTN
+1498 N
-1508 TYIKNMPQKGQ
+1508 
-1519 SIDNDTFSADNGV
+1519 
-1532 FDRDD
+1532 
-1537 DGIYTLSVSMRDMAG
+1537 DGIYTLTVTLTDQAG
-1552 NSDSETAVFTVNRYG
+1552 NTQTSDEEFTVNRYG
-1567 SVYVF
+1567 SVFVF
-1572 DGSLPELRNG
+1572 NEVLNTAIENTYNQSLNGNAVITEYNASPISDEIVQLTLDGSPVTLG
-1582 YSNTVDSDLIIREYN
+1582 
-1597 PSAIESDENSL
+1597 ENVASRTGNS
-1608 ILQLTKDGS
+1608 IGS
-1617 ELSNVNYR
+1617 
-1625 VNGDNSSTGAS
+1625 S
-1636 GWYEREYIIPRETFY
+1636 GWYENVYTIPQTAF
-1651 TTEDVTDANGN
+1651 AA
-1662 TVPQQKLIDGIYNL
+1662 DGIYNI
-1676 YISTKDSAGNLSETT
+1676 YISSTDDAGNTPEMNSDNIYNTQNVLSGEDA
-1691 ENNTPVITN
+1691 
-1700 EETQFESSKVSFTLD
+1700 SFIID
-1715 ATKPQIVNVNSSD
+1715 STKPQIVNVYSD
-1728 IEINK
+1728 QAELSGRSIN
-1733 DTNQLIVNAEKLTLN
+1733 VNLESLPIN
-1748 VEISDNVAI
+1748 FEISDNIAI
-1757 DTVEVH
+1757 DTIEVYAGLDSTAPVET
-1763 KGINDSNFVTYNMD
+1763 INMD
-1777 DIVSGKDTISDAV
+1777 EYVKNSEGSG
-1790 ADNYMELTCNVTVE
+1790 NYTSYLGELTIDD
-1804 NGFNEDEIFFVVKDK
+1804 GARNEEIYFVIKDK
-1819 AGNVINTSAENSDEN
+1819 AGNEINTKSTNDDADTS
-1834 TVYDLGAFSFLNN
+1834 YDMSTFEFLRN
-1847 VTVDT
+1847 VTVST
-1852 NPFVLWFANKPLF
+1852 NPFVRWFANKPLF

-1892 DEEKAES
+1892 DEEQAES

>member
-116 TSDTQFIYVRSENL
+116 TSDTQFINVSSENL
-130 EDGFSVALK
+130 EEGFSVSLK

-198 ITEITATNGEEK
+198 ITEITATNGGEK

-252 VTADDSVSGKLP
+252 VTADDSVSGTLP

-539 TTAPVIGEINGLP
+539 TTAPVIGKINGLP
-552 DEDKYVNTNIT
+552 DEDEHVNTNRT

-575 DSVQVTNDYNP
+575 DSVTATRSYGKISDEPVTVSSSNGSYSLSVEPVSGYTGDITYEITAIDHVGNSST
-586 DEKVTCSPNNEGVY
+586 K
-600 EFTVP
+600 EFTVQ
-605 VRTDYTGSVT
+605 
-615 YTVTA
+615 
-620 TDNVGKF
+620 
-627 SKKEFIVKNDTESP
+627 NDTVAP
-641 ILSENEEN
+641 QLA
-649 QPPILFKNNDGDFF
+649 DGDAVIFSDNEDNFF
-663 HHLLNAISFGKLGT
+663 RWLLNAISFGNWGNNEITVTVNAK
-677 EKTTIDFAVSDG
+677 DDG
-689 NGVGFGGSSYVE
+689 AGFGDSDIANATVE
-701 VMFVPDGKRV
+701 FVPENGKVGDTGNLKASASINTDGKAE
-711 GSDGNIIKTSKN
+711 IKIDTEELINKN
-723 GSNSVSITADDLK
+723 EV
-736 GTFKGTIYYK
+736 FKGTVYITLSDK
-746 LTDDLGNPT
+746 LGNPT
-755 SEWQMITSANS
+755 EPILVTTTNS
-766 NILSEDATSGTDI
+766 NILNGTDSI
-779 SLVMIENIAPV
+779 IMIESVKPTITITPSS
-790 ISEADIKPASDDVI
+790 ISGKSYVNSENKTI
-804 YNDEMNIVS
+804 YNGDASFTVNMN
-813 GDVTFTIDISDADS
+813 DQ
-827 AADVDDNSG
+827 NSG
-836 LYSYVV
+836 LYSYAVTINGKAQNDKEVPELFPSEENIQDEGKPVYEETVSLTTENLTANEDGSFVV
-842 TDLNKPAEQAT
+842 K
-853 IQSVEYTQETDTDT
+853 
-867 VTVSTQELQPNNEGV
+867 VTVI
-882 FQFEVSVT
+882 
-890 DNAGNENH
+890 DNSGNVNDETCTVY
-898 KTFSVSQDLTSPVI
+898 KDTTAPVI
-912 TNFAFDI
+912 TKFEFNTEDGNVYEGA
-919 KDHQDVKGDAFK
+919 

-936 DYGFYFKQ
+936 DYGFYFKKNVE
-944 DVTVTVTAEDITSKN
+944 VTISANDPEVSNERTSGVQSITYK
-959 EINSG
+959 IDG
-964 LQNIQVYTVDV
+964 I
-975 EKGRK
+975 
-980 DVLDAK
+980 DAK
-986 VVINDSNGTAEFTI
+986 GNSYTNEETVNVQDATTSFSIEVAKG
-1000 PCNFKGQIYAMATD
+1000 FKGQIYAFATD
-1014 NVGNTP
+1014 NVN
-1020 ENSKLP
+1020 NSG
-1026 ADYSSAEITS
+1026 S
-1036 EQEHYYPFNEEGY
+1036 FV
-1049 THPSGTVVESLDKHS
+1049 HPDGTVVESLDKHS
-1064 ETSSIVITAP
+1064 ESSSIVITAP

-1093 AVADTELSYPDSTVQ
+1093 AVADMELSYPDSTVQ

-1152 GQITNN
+1152 GKITNN

-1244 TIVIEERNFNAEN
+1244 AIVIEERNFNAEN

-1263 KDGRTYPVSLSWRN
+1263 KDGRTYPVTLSWRN

-1292 TITYDS
+1292 SIIYDS

-1312 QNRNNGVNY
+1312 QNSNNGVNY

-1443 DKTQPSV
+1443 DKTINVPVITFSDKENGGAADDEDKRSFNDIVRPIITVNDVNYGSVNV
-1450 ELREGYEGEHGFI
+1450 ELSRIVRNGTQGDLQSLL
-1463 NAMQYNAEV
+1463 A
-1472 IPSIFTNDNNYDSN
+1472 IPNGNGTFTSENFPE
-1486 GITVQLTKIARA
+1486 KIE
-1498 SNGDAEDVTN
+1498 N
-1508 TYIKNMPQKGQ
+1508 
-1519 SIDNDTFSADNGV
+1519 
-1532 FDRDD
+1532 
-1537 DGIYTLSVSMRDMAG
+1537 DGIYSFSVTLTDLAG
-1552 NSDSETAVFTVNRYG
+1552 NTQTADEVFTVNRFG

-1572 DGSLPELRNG
+1572 NDVLNAAIENNYNQSISGNVVITEYNADPISKEMIQVTRDGSPVSLDDNVSSKTG
-1582 YSNTVDSDLIIREYN
+1582 NTRAED
-1597 PSAIESDENSL
+1597 
-1608 ILQLTKDGS
+1608 
-1617 ELSNVNYR
+1617 
-1625 VNGDNSSTGAS
+1625 
-1636 GWYEREYIIPRETFY
+1636 GWYQNTYTIPQSAF
-1651 TTEDVTDANGN
+1651 AA
-1662 TVPQQKLIDGIYNL
+1662 DGIYNI
-1676 YISTKDSAGNLSETT
+1676 YISSVDNSG
-1691 ENNTPVITN
+1691 NTPEMSGENIYYGEN
-1700 EETQFESSKVSFTLD
+1700 KLEGKDASFIID
-1715 ATKPQIVNVNSSD
+1715 ATKPQIVNVYSD
-1728 IEINK
+1728 EVELSGDQAII
-1733 DTNQLIVNAEKLTLN
+1733 NAESLILKY
-1748 VEISDNVAI
+1748 EISDNIAI
-1757 DTVEVH
+1757 DTIEVH
-1763 KGINDSNFVTYNMD
+1763 KGINDPDPQKIVMD
-1777 DIVSGKDTISDAV
+1777 KVIEDSQATTSADGENRNYTSYIGDIK
-1790 ADNYMELTCNVTVE
+1790 VE
-1804 NGFNEDEIFFVVKDK
+1804 NGFNEDEIYFVITDK
-1819 AGNVINTSAENSDEN
+1819 AGNVINTSSENTDEN
-1834 TVYDLGAFSFLNN
+1834 TAYDLGTFKFLNN
-1847 VTVDT
+1847 ITVDT

>member
-198 ITEITATNGEEK
+198 ITEITATNGGEK

-252 VTADDSVSGKLP
+252 VTADDSVSGTLP

-352 TVTVCDENGNI
+352 TVTVCDGNGNI

-416 FSVDKDIAFT
+416 FSVDKDITFT

-447 VQGAKLVDGVYYSS
+447 VQGAKLIDGVYYSS

-552 DEDKYVNTNIT
+552 GEDEYVNTNRT

-627 SKKEFIVKNDTESP
+627 SKKEFTVQNDTVAP
-641 ILSENEEN
+641 QLA
-649 QPPILFKNNDGDFF
+649 DGDAVIFSDNEDNFF
-663 HHLLNAISFGKLGT
+663 RWLLNAISFGNWGNNEITVTVNAK
-677 EKTTIDFAVSDG
+677 DDG
-689 NGVGFGGSSYVE
+689 AGFGDSDIANATVE
-701 VMFVPDGKRV
+701 FVPENGKVGDTGNLKASASINTDGKAE
-711 GSDGNIIKTSKN
+711 IKIDTEELINKN
-723 GSNSVSITADDLK
+723 EV
-736 GTFKGTIYYK
+736 FKGTVYITLSDK
-746 LTDDLGNPT
+746 LGNPT
-755 SEWQMITSANS
+755 EPILVTTTNS
-766 NILSEDATSGTDI
+766 NILNGTDSI
-779 SLVMIENIAPV
+779 IMIESVKPTITITPSS
-790 ISEADIKPASDDVI
+790 ISGKSYVNSENKTI
-804 YNDEMNIVS
+804 YNGDASFTVNMN
-813 GDVTFTIDISDADS
+813 DQ
-827 AADVDDNSG
+827 NSG
-836 LYSYVV
+836 LYSYAVTINGKAQNDKEVPELFPSEENIQDEGKPVYEETVSLTTENLTANEDGSFVV
-842 TDLNKPAEQAT
+842 K
-853 IQSVEYTQETDTDT
+853 
-867 VTVSTQELQPNNEGV
+867 VTVI
-882 FQFEVSVT
+882 
-890 DNAGNENH
+890 DNSGNVNDETCTVY
-898 KTFSVSQDLTSPVI
+898 KDTTAPVI
-912 TNFAFDI
+912 TKFEFNTEDGNVYEGA
-919 KDHQDVKGDAFK
+919 

-936 DYGFYFKQ
+936 DYGFYFKKNVE
-944 DVTVTVTAEDITSKN
+944 VTISANDPEVSNERTSGVQSITYK
-959 EINSG
+959 IDG
-964 LQNIQVYTVDV
+964 I
-975 EKGRK
+975 
-980 DVLDAK
+980 DAK
-986 VVINDSNGTAEFTI
+986 GNSYTNEETVNVQDATTSFSIEVAKG
-1000 PCNFKGQIYAMATD
+1000 FKGQIYAFATD
-1014 NVGNTP
+1014 NVN
-1020 ENSKLP
+1020 NSGS
-1026 ADYSSAEITS
+1026 YV
-1036 EQEHYYPFNEEGY
+1036 
-1049 THPSGTVVESLDKHS
+1049 HPDGTVVESLDKHS
-1064 ETSSIVITAP
+1064 ESSSIVITAP

-1093 AVADTELSYPDSTVQ
+1093 AVADMELSYPDSTVQ

-1152 GQITNN
+1152 GKITNN

-1244 TIVIEERNFNAEN
+1244 AIVIEERNFNAEN

-1263 KDGRTYPVSLSWRN
+1263 KDGRTYPVTLSWRN

-1292 TITYDS
+1292 SIIYDS

-1312 QNRNNGVNY
+1312 QNSNNGVNY

-1443 DKTQPSV
+1443 DKTINVPVITFSDKENGGAADDEDKRSFNDIVRPIITVNDVNYGSVNV
-1450 ELREGYEGEHGFI
+1450 ELSRIVRNGTQGDLQSLL
-1463 NAMQYNAEV
+1463 A
-1472 IPSIFTNDNNYDSN
+1472 IPNGNGTFTSENFPE
-1486 GITVQLTKIARA
+1486 KIE
-1498 SNGDAEDVTN
+1498 N
-1508 TYIKNMPQKGQ
+1508 
-1519 SIDNDTFSADNGV
+1519 
-1532 FDRDD
+1532 
-1537 DGIYTLSVSMRDMAG
+1537 DGIYSFSVTLTDLAG
-1552 NSDSETAVFTVNRYG
+1552 NTQTADEVFTVNRFG

-1572 DGSLPELRNG
+1572 NDVLNAAIENNYNQSISGNVVITEYNADPISKEMIQVTRDGSPVSLDDNVSSKTG
-1582 YSNTVDSDLIIREYN
+1582 NTRAED
-1597 PSAIESDENSL
+1597 
-1608 ILQLTKDGS
+1608 
-1617 ELSNVNYR
+1617 
-1625 VNGDNSSTGAS
+1625 
-1636 GWYEREYIIPRETFY
+1636 GWYQNTYTIPQSAF
-1651 TTEDVTDANGN
+1651 AA
-1662 TVPQQKLIDGIYNL
+1662 DGIYNI
-1676 YISTKDSAGNLSETT
+1676 YISSVDNSG
-1691 ENNTPVITN
+1691 NTPEMSGENIYYGEN
-1700 EETQFESSKVSFTLD
+1700 KLEGKDASFIID
-1715 ATKPQIVNVNSSD
+1715 ATKPQIVNVYSD
-1728 IEINK
+1728 EVELSGDQAII
-1733 DTNQLIVNAEKLTLN
+1733 NAESLILKY
-1748 VEISDNVAI
+1748 EISDNIAI
-1757 DTVEVH
+1757 DTIEVH
-1763 KGINDSNFVTYNMD
+1763 KGINDPDPQKIVMD
-1777 DIVSGKDTISDAV
+1777 KVIEDSQATTSADGENRNYTSYIGDIK
-1790 ADNYMELTCNVTVE
+1790 VE
-1804 NGFNEDEIFFVVKDK
+1804 NGFNEDEIYFVITDK
-1819 AGNVINTSAENSDEN
+1819 AGNVINTSSENTDEN
-1834 TVYDLGAFSFLNN
+1834 TAYDLGTFKFLNN
-1847 VTVDT
+1847 ITVDT

>member
-116 TSDTQFIYVRSENL
+116 TSNTQFIYVRSENL

-198 ITEITATNGEEK
+198 ITEITATNGGEK

-252 VTADDSVSGKLP
+252 VTADDSVSGTLP

-382 LNFEGKE
+382 LNFEGNE

-447 VQGAKLVDGVYYSS
+447 VQGAKLIDGVYYSS

-552 DEDKYVNTNIT
+552 DEDERVNTNRT
-563 VSFTVTD
+563 FPFTVTD
-570 ELSGV
+570 DLSGV
-575 DSVQVTNDYNP
+575 DSKAVTATRKYTVLVDGK
-586 DEKVTCSPNNEGVY
+586 EKILTENVTVTQSATNNQY
-600 EFTVP
+600 SIEFEP
-605 VRTDYTGSVT
+605 VVNYTGSIT

-620 TDNVGKF
+620 TDNVGK
-627 SKKEFIVKNDTESP
+627 SSTKEFIVKNDTESP
-641 ILSENEEN
+641 ILSGKEEN

-689 NGVGFGGSSYVE
+689 EGVGFGDSSYVE
-701 VMFVPDGKRV
+701 VMFVPVGKKV
-711 GSDGNIIKTSKN
+711 GSDGNIIKTSEN

-755 SEWQMITSANS
+755 PEWQMITSANS

-779 SLVMIENIAPV
+779 SLVMIENIKPTITITPSS
-790 ISEADIKPASDDVI
+790 ISDESYVNSENKTI
-804 YNDEMNIVS
+804 YNGDASFTVNMN
-813 GDVTFTIDISDADS
+813 DQ
-827 AADVDDNSG
+827 NSG
-836 LYSYVV
+836 LYSYAVTINGKAQNDKEEPELFPSEEKIQDEGKPVYEKTVSLTTENLTANEDGSFVV
-842 TDLNKPAEQAT
+842 E
-853 IQSVEYTQETDTDT
+853 
-867 VTVSTQELQPNNEGV
+867 VTVIDNSGNVNEETCTV
-882 FQFEVSVT
+882 YKDT
-890 DNAGNENH
+890 TA
-898 KTFSVSQDLTSPVI
+898 PVI
-912 TNFAFDI
+912 TNFEFDTE
-919 KDHQDVKGDAFK
+919 DGNVHEEGA

-936 DYGFYFKQ
+936 DYGFYFKKNVE
-944 DVTVTVTAEDITSKN
+944 VTISANDPEVSNEITSGVQSITYK
-959 EINSG
+959 IDG
-964 LQNIQVYTVDV
+964 I
-975 EKGRK
+975 
-980 DVLDAK
+980 DAK
-986 VVINDSNGTAEFTI
+986 GNSYTNEETVNVQDATTSFSIEVAKG
-1000 PCNFKGQIYAMATD
+1000 FKGQIYAFATD
-1014 NVGNTP
+1014 NVN
-1020 ENSKLP
+1020 NSGS
-1026 ADYSSAEITS
+1026 YV
-1036 EQEHYYPFNEEGY
+1036 
-1049 THPSGTVVESLDKHS
+1049 HPDGTVVESLDKHS
-1064 ETSSIVITAP
+1064 ESSSIVITAP

-1093 AVADTELSYPDSTVQ
+1093 AVADMELSYPDSTVQ

-1263 KDGRTYPVSLSWRN
+1263 KDGRTYPVTLSWRN

-1292 TITYDS
+1292 SITYDS

-1443 DKTQPSV
+1443 DKTINVPVITFSDKENGGAADDEDKRSFNDIVRPIITVNDVNYGSVNV
-1450 ELREGYEGEHGFI
+1450 ELSRIVRNGTQGDLQSLL
-1463 NAMQYNAEV
+1463 A
-1472 IPSIFTNDNNYDSN
+1472 IPNGNGTFTSENFPE
-1486 GITVQLTKIARA
+1486 KIE
-1498 SNGDAEDVTN
+1498 N
-1508 TYIKNMPQKGQ
+1508 
-1519 SIDNDTFSADNGV
+1519 
-1532 FDRDD
+1532 
-1537 DGIYTLSVSMRDMAG
+1537 DGIYSFSVTLTDLAG
-1552 NSDSETAVFTVNRYG
+1552 NTQTADEVFTVNRFG

-1572 DGSLPELRNG
+1572 NDVLNAAIENNYNQSISGNVVITEYNADPISKEMIQVTRDGSPVSLDDNVSSKTG
-1582 YSNTVDSDLIIREYN
+1582 NTRAED
-1597 PSAIESDENSL
+1597 
-1608 ILQLTKDGS
+1608 
-1617 ELSNVNYR
+1617 
-1625 VNGDNSSTGAS
+1625 
-1636 GWYEREYIIPRETFY
+1636 GWYQNTYTIPQSAF
-1651 TTEDVTDANGN
+1651 AA
-1662 TVPQQKLIDGIYNL
+1662 DGIYNI
-1676 YISTKDSAGNLSETT
+1676 YISSVDNSG
-1691 ENNTPVITN
+1691 NTPEMSGENIYYGEN
-1700 EETQFESSKVSFTLD
+1700 KLEGKDASFIID
-1715 ATKPQIVNVNSSD
+1715 ATKPQIVNVYSD
-1728 IEINK
+1728 EVELSGDQAII
-1733 DTNQLIVNAEKLTLN
+1733 NAESLILKY
-1748 VEISDNVAI
+1748 EISDNIAI
-1757 DTVEVH
+1757 DTIEVH
-1763 KGINDSNFVTYNMD
+1763 KGINDPDPQKIVMD
-1777 DIVSGKDTISDAV
+1777 KVIEDSQATTSADGENRNYTSYIGDIK
-1790 ADNYMELTCNVTVE
+1790 VE
-1804 NGFNEDEIFFVVKDK
+1804 NGFNEDEIYFVITDK
-1819 AGNVINTSAENSDEN
+1819 AGNVINTSSENTDEN
-1834 TVYDLGAFSFLNN
+1834 TAYDLGTFKFLNN
-1847 VTVDT
+1847 ITVDT

>member
-1 MNVKKKPSKRILAAF
+1 MNVKKRPSKRILAAF

-65 VTNFDVVKA
+65 VTNFNVVKA

-98 NPDAEISFSFTV
+98 HPDAEISFSFTV

-198 ITEITATNGEEK
+198 ITEITATNGGEK

-244 TYHDAEGT
+244 TYNDAEGT
-252 VTADDSVSGKLP
+252 VTADDSVSGTLP
-264 GEVTVSKS
+264 GKVTVSKS

-382 LNFEGKE
+382 LNFEGNE

-490 FDGEFHEAKLGLI
+490 FDGDFHGTKLGS
-503 KHPITID
+503 ITID

-539 TTAPVIGEINGLP
+539 TTDPVIGEINGLP
-552 DEDKYVNTNIT
+552 DEDEYVNTNRT
-563 VSFTVTD
+563 FPFTVTD
-570 ELSGV
+570 DLSGV
-575 DSVQVTNDYNP
+575 DSKTVTATRKYTALVDGE
-586 DEKVTCSPNNEGVY
+586 EKILTENVTVTQSATNNQY
-600 EFTVP
+600 SIEFEP
-605 VRTDYTGSVT
+605 VVNYTGPIT

-620 TDNVGKF
+620 TDNVGNS

-641 ILSENEEN
+641 ILSGKEEN

-663 HHLLNAISFGKLGT
+663 HHFLNAISFGKLGT

-689 NGVGFGGSSYVE
+689 KGVGFGDSSYVE
-701 VMFVPDGKRV
+701 VMFVPDGKTV
-711 GSDGNIIKTSKN
+711 ESDGNIIKTSEK
-723 GSNSVSITADDLK
+723 GNSVSITADDLI
-736 GTFKGTIYYK
+736 GPFKGTIYYK
-746 LTDDLGNPT
+746 LTDDLGNT
-755 SEWQMITSANS
+755 TADWQMITSANS
-766 NILSEDATSGTDI
+766 NILSGDASGNDI
-779 SLVMIENIAPV
+779 SIVMIENIAPV

-836 LYSYVV
+836 LYSHVV

-867 VTVSTQELQPNNEGV
+867 VTVSTQELQPNDQGV

-890 DNAGNENH
+890 DNAGNESH

-912 TNFAFDI
+912 TKFEFNTEDGNVYEEGA
-919 KDHQDVKGDAFK
+919 

-936 DYGFYFKQ
+936 DYGFYFKKNVK
-944 DVTVTVTAEDITSKN
+944 VTISANDPEVSN
-959 EINSG
+959 EIISG
-964 LQNIQVYTVDV
+964 VQSITYKID
-975 EKGRK
+975 GI
-980 DVLDAK
+980 DAK
-986 VVINDSNGTAEFTI
+986 GNSYTNEETVNVQDATTSFSIEVAKG
-1000 PCNFKGQIYAMATD
+1000 FKGQIYAFATD
-1014 NVGNTP
+1014 NVN
-1020 ENSKLP
+1020 NSGS
-1026 ADYSSAEITS
+1026 YV
-1036 EQEHYYPFNEEGY
+1036 
-1049 THPSGTVVESLDKHS
+1049 HPDGTVVESLDKHS
-1064 ETSSIVITAP
+1064 ESSSIVITAP

-1093 AVADTELSYPDSTVQ
+1093 AVADMELSYPDSTVQ

-1147 SVDNT
+1147 SIDNA
-1152 GQITNN
+1152 GAITNN

-1177 LTGSVPVTGN
+1177 LTGSVPITGN
-1187 YNDMVL
+1187 YNNMVL

-1206 DYYTFGIDKTAPV
+1206 DYYIFGIDKTAPV

-1263 KDGRTYPVSLSWRN
+1263 KDGKTYPASLSWRN
-1277 ENGTEHNGDDTRHIT
+1277 ENGTEHNGDNTRHIT

-1321 GNSVAPTAFTV
+1321 GNAVAPTAFTV

-1443 DKTQPSV
+1443 DKT
-1450 ELREGYEGEHGFI
+1450 I
-1463 NAMQYNAEV
+1463 NAPV
-1472 IPSIFTNDNNYDSN
+1472 ITFSDNENGSAADANKKAFNDIVRPI
-1486 GITVQLTKIARA
+1486 ITVNDVNYGSVNVTLSRVVRNSEQGDLEELIAIPNGNGTFTSENFPDKIE
-1498 SNGDAEDVTN
+1498 N
-1508 TYIKNMPQKGQ
+1508 
-1519 SIDNDTFSADNGV
+1519 
-1532 FDRDD
+1532 
-1537 DGIYTLSVSMRDMAG
+1537 DGIYTLTVTLTDQAG
-1552 NSDSETAVFTVNRYG
+1552 NTQTSDEEFTVNRYG
-1567 SVYVF
+1567 SVFVF
-1572 DGSLPELRNG
+1572 NEVLNTAIENTYNQSLNGNAVITEYNASPISDEIVQLTLDGSPVTLG
-1582 YSNTVDSDLIIREYN
+1582 
-1597 PSAIESDENSL
+1597 ENVASRTGNS
-1608 ILQLTKDGS
+1608 IGS
-1617 ELSNVNYR
+1617 
-1625 VNGDNSSTGAS
+1625 S
-1636 GWYEREYIIPRETFY
+1636 GWYENVYTIPQTAF
-1651 TTEDVTDANGN
+1651 AA
-1662 TVPQQKLIDGIYNL
+1662 DGIYNI
-1676 YISTKDSAGNLSETT
+1676 YISSTDDAGNTPEMNSDNIYNTQNVLSGEDA
-1691 ENNTPVITN
+1691 
-1700 EETQFESSKVSFTLD
+1700 SFIID
-1715 ATKPQIVNVNSSD
+1715 STKPQIVNVYSD
-1728 IEINK
+1728 QAELSGRSIN
-1733 DTNQLIVNAEKLTLN
+1733 VNLESLPIN
-1748 VEISDNVAI
+1748 FEISDNIAI
-1757 DTVEVH
+1757 DTIEVYAGLDSTAPVET
-1763 KGINDSNFVTYNMD
+1763 INMD
-1777 DIVSGKDTISDAV
+1777 EYVKNSEGSG
-1790 ADNYMELTCNVTVE
+1790 NYTSYLGELTIDD
-1804 NGFNEDEIFFVVKDK
+1804 GARNEEIYFVIKDK
-1819 AGNVINTSAENSDEN
+1819 AGNEINTKSTNDDADTS
-1834 TVYDLGAFSFLNN
+1834 YDMSTFEFLRN
-1847 VTVDT
+1847 VTVST
-1852 NPFVLWFANKPLF
+1852 NPFVRWFANKPLF

-1892 DEEKAES
+1892 DEEQAES

>member
-116 TSDTQFIYVRSENL
+116 TSDTQFINVSSENL
-130 EDGFSVALK
+130 EEGFSVSLK

-198 ITEITATNGEEK
+198 ITEITATNGGEK

-252 VTADDSVSGKLP
+252 VTADDSVSGTLP

-539 TTAPVIGEINGLP
+539 TTAPVIGKINGLP
-552 DEDKYVNTNIT
+552 DEDEHVNTNRT

-575 DSVQVTNDYNP
+575 DSVTATRSYGKISDEPVTVSSSNGSYSLSVEPVSGYTGDITYEITAIDHVGNSST
-586 DEKVTCSPNNEGVY
+586 K
-600 EFTVP
+600 EFTVQ
-605 VRTDYTGSVT
+605 
-615 YTVTA
+615 
-620 TDNVGKF
+620 
-627 SKKEFIVKNDTESP
+627 NDTVAP
-641 ILSENEEN
+641 QLA
-649 QPPILFKNNDGDFF
+649 DGDAVIFSDNEDNFF
-663 HHLLNAISFGKLGT
+663 RWLLNAISFGNWGNNEITVTVNAK
-677 EKTTIDFAVSDG
+677 DDG
-689 NGVGFGGSSYVE
+689 AGFGDSDIANATVE
-701 VMFVPDGKRV
+701 FVPENGKVGDTGNLKASASINTDGKAE
-711 GSDGNIIKTSKN
+711 IKIDTEELINKN
-723 GSNSVSITADDLK
+723 EV
-736 GTFKGTIYYK
+736 FKGTVYITLSDK
-746 LTDDLGNPT
+746 LGNPT
-755 SEWQMITSANS
+755 EPILVTTTNS
-766 NILSEDATSGTDI
+766 NILNGTDSI
-779 SLVMIENIAPV
+779 IMIESVKPTITITPSS
-790 ISEADIKPASDDVI
+790 ISGKSYVNSENKTI
-804 YNDEMNIVS
+804 YNGDASFTVNMN
-813 GDVTFTIDISDADS
+813 DQ
-827 AADVDDNSG
+827 NSG
-836 LYSYVV
+836 LYSYAVTINGKAQNDKEVPELFPSEENIQDEGKPVYEETVSLTTENLTANEDGSFVV
-842 TDLNKPAEQAT
+842 K
-853 IQSVEYTQETDTDT
+853 
-867 VTVSTQELQPNNEGV
+867 VTVI
-882 FQFEVSVT
+882 
-890 DNAGNENH
+890 DNSGNVNDETCTVY
-898 KTFSVSQDLTSPVI
+898 KDTTAPVI
-912 TNFAFDI
+912 TKFEFNTEDGNVYEGA
-919 KDHQDVKGDAFK
+919 

-936 DYGFYFKQ
+936 DYGFYFKKNVE
-944 DVTVTVTAEDITSKN
+944 VTISANDPEVSNERTSGVQSITYK
-959 EINSG
+959 IDG
-964 LQNIQVYTVDV
+964 I
-975 EKGRK
+975 
-980 DVLDAK
+980 DAK
-986 VVINDSNGTAEFTI
+986 GNSYTNEETVNVQDATTSFSIEVAKG
-1000 PCNFKGQIYAMATD
+1000 FKGQIYAFATD
-1014 NVGNTP
+1014 NVN
-1020 ENSKLP
+1020 NSGS
-1026 ADYSSAEITS
+1026 YV
-1036 EQEHYYPFNEEGY
+1036 
-1049 THPSGTVVESLDKHS
+1049 HPDGTVVESLDKHS
-1064 ETSSIVITAP
+1064 ESSSIVITAP

-1093 AVADTELSYPDSTVQ
+1093 AVADMELSYPDSTVQ

-1152 GQITNN
+1152 GKITNN

-1244 TIVIEERNFNAEN
+1244 AIVIEERNFNAEN

-1263 KDGRTYPVSLSWRN
+1263 KDGRTYPVTLSWRN

-1292 TITYDS
+1292 SIIYDS

-1312 QNRNNGVNY
+1312 QNSNNGVNY

-1443 DKTQPSV
+1443 DKTINVPVITFSDKENGGAADDEDKRSFNDIVRPIITVNDVNYGSVNV
-1450 ELREGYEGEHGFI
+1450 ELSRIVRNGTQGDLQSLL
-1463 NAMQYNAEV
+1463 A
-1472 IPSIFTNDNNYDSN
+1472 IPNGNGTFTSENFPE
-1486 GITVQLTKIARA
+1486 KIE
-1498 SNGDAEDVTN
+1498 N
-1508 TYIKNMPQKGQ
+1508 
-1519 SIDNDTFSADNGV
+1519 
-1532 FDRDD
+1532 
-1537 DGIYTLSVSMRDMAG
+1537 DGIYSFSVTLTDLAG
-1552 NSDSETAVFTVNRYG
+1552 NTQTADEVFTVNRFG

-1572 DGSLPELRNG
+1572 NDVLNAAIENNYNQSISGNVVITEYNADPISKEMIQVTRDGSPVSLDDNVSSKTG
-1582 YSNTVDSDLIIREYN
+1582 NTRAED
-1597 PSAIESDENSL
+1597 
-1608 ILQLTKDGS
+1608 
-1617 ELSNVNYR
+1617 
-1625 VNGDNSSTGAS
+1625 
-1636 GWYEREYIIPRETFY
+1636 GWYQNTYTIPQSAF
-1651 TTEDVTDANGN
+1651 AA
-1662 TVPQQKLIDGIYNL
+1662 DGIYNI
-1676 YISTKDSAGNLSETT
+1676 YISSVDNSG
-1691 ENNTPVITN
+1691 NTPEMSGENIYYGEN
-1700 EETQFESSKVSFTLD
+1700 KLEGKDASFIID
-1715 ATKPQIVNVNSSD
+1715 ATKPQIVNVYSD
-1728 IEINK
+1728 EVELSGDQAII
-1733 DTNQLIVNAEKLTLN
+1733 NAESLILKY
-1748 VEISDNVAI
+1748 EISDNIAI
-1757 DTVEVH
+1757 DTIEVH
-1763 KGINDSNFVTYNMD
+1763 KGINDPDPQKIVMD
-1777 DIVSGKDTISDAV
+1777 KVIEDSQATTSADGENRNYTSYIGDIK
-1790 ADNYMELTCNVTVE
+1790 VE
-1804 NGFNEDEIFFVVKDK
+1804 NGFNEDEIYFVITDK
-1819 AGNVINTSAENSDEN
+1819 AGNVINTSSENTDEN
-1834 TVYDLGAFSFLNN
+1834 TAYDLGTFKFLNN
-1847 VTVDT
+1847 ITVDT

>member
-198 ITEITATNGEEK
+198 ITEITATNGGEK

-252 VTADDSVSGKLP
+252 VTADDSVSGTLP

-382 LNFEGKE
+382 LNFEGNE

-539 TTAPVIGEINGLP
+539 TTDPVIGEINGLP
-552 DEDKYVNTNIT
+552 DEDERVNTNRT

-627 SKKEFIVKNDTESP
+627 SKKEFTVQNDTESP

-701 VMFVPDGKRV
+701 VMFVPDGKKV
-711 GSDGNIIKTSKN
+711 GSDGNIIKTSVN

-746 LTDDLGNPT
+746 LTDDLGNTT

-779 SLVMIENIAPV
+779 SLVMIENIKPTITITPSS
-790 ISEADIKPASDDVI
+790 ISDESYVNSENKTI
-804 YNDEMNIVS
+804 YNGDASFTVNMN
-813 GDVTFTIDISDADS
+813 DQ
-827 AADVDDNSG
+827 NSG
-836 LYSYVV
+836 LYSYAVTINGKTQNDKEEPELFPSEEKIQDEGKPVYEKTVSLTTENLTANEDGSFVV
-842 TDLNKPAEQAT
+842 K
-853 IQSVEYTQETDTDT
+853 
-867 VTVSTQELQPNNEGV
+867 VTVI
-882 FQFEVSVT
+882 
-890 DNAGNENH
+890 DNSGNVNDETCTVY
-898 KTFSVSQDLTSPVI
+898 KDTTAPVI
-912 TNFAFDI
+912 TNFEFDTE
-919 KDHQDVKGDAFK
+919 DGNVHEEGA

-936 DYGFYFKQ
+936 DYGFYFKKNVK
-944 DVTVTVTAEDITSKN
+944 VTISANDPEVSNEITSGVQSITYK
-959 EINSG
+959 IDG
-964 LQNIQVYTVDV
+964 I
-975 EKGRK
+975 
-980 DVLDAK
+980 DAK
-986 VVINDSNGTAEFTI
+986 GNSYTNEETVNVQDATTSFSIEVAKG
-1000 PCNFKGQIYAMATD
+1000 FKGQIYAFATD
-1014 NVGNTP
+1014 NVN
-1020 ENSKLP
+1020 NSGS
-1026 ADYSSAEITS
+1026 YV
-1036 EQEHYYPFNEEGY
+1036 
-1049 THPSGTVVESLDKHS
+1049 HPDGTVVESLDKHS
-1064 ETSSIVITAP
+1064 ESSSIVITAP

-1093 AVADTELSYPDSTVQ
+1093 AVADMELSYPDSTVQ

-1263 KDGRTYPVSLSWRN
+1263 KDGRTYPVTLSWRN

-1292 TITYDS
+1292 SITYDS

-1443 DKTQPSV
+1443 DKTINVPVITFSDKENGGAADDEDKRSFNDIVRPIITVNDVNYGSVNV
-1450 ELREGYEGEHGFI
+1450 ELSRIVRNGTQGDLQSLL
-1463 NAMQYNAEV
+1463 A
-1472 IPSIFTNDNNYDSN
+1472 IPNGNGTFTSENFPE
-1486 GITVQLTKIARA
+1486 KIE
-1498 SNGDAEDVTN
+1498 N
-1508 TYIKNMPQKGQ
+1508 
-1519 SIDNDTFSADNGV
+1519 
-1532 FDRDD
+1532 
-1537 DGIYTLSVSMRDMAG
+1537 DGIYSFSVTLTDLAG
-1552 NSDSETAVFTVNRYG
+1552 NTQTADEVFTVNRFG

-1572 DGSLPELRNG
+1572 NDVLNAAIENNYNQSISGNVVITEYNADPISKEMIQVTRDGSPVSLDDNVSSKTG
-1582 YSNTVDSDLIIREYN
+1582 NTRAED
-1597 PSAIESDENSL
+1597 
-1608 ILQLTKDGS
+1608 
-1617 ELSNVNYR
+1617 
-1625 VNGDNSSTGAS
+1625 
-1636 GWYEREYIIPRETFY
+1636 GWYQNTYTIPQSAF
-1651 TTEDVTDANGN
+1651 AA
-1662 TVPQQKLIDGIYNL
+1662 DGIYNI
-1676 YISTKDSAGNLSETT
+1676 YISSVDNSG
-1691 ENNTPVITN
+1691 NTPEMSGENIYYGEN
-1700 EETQFESSKVSFTLD
+1700 KLEGKDASFIID
-1715 ATKPQIVNVNSSD
+1715 ATKPQIVNVYSD
-1728 IEINK
+1728 EVELSGDQAII
-1733 DTNQLIVNAEKLTLN
+1733 NAESLILKY
-1748 VEISDNVAI
+1748 EISDNIAI
-1757 DTVEVH
+1757 DTIEVH
-1763 KGINDSNFVTYNMD
+1763 KGINDPDPQKIVMD
-1777 DIVSGKDTISDAV
+1777 KVIEDSQATTSADGENRNYTSYIGDIK
-1790 ADNYMELTCNVTVE
+1790 VE
-1804 NGFNEDEIFFVVKDK
+1804 NGFNEDEIYFVITDK
-1819 AGNVINTSAENSDEN
+1819 AGNVINTSSENTDEN
-1834 TVYDLGAFSFLNN
+1834 TAYDLGTFKFLNN
-1847 VTVDT
+1847 ITVDT

>member
-198 ITEITATNGEEK
+198 ITEITATNGGEK

-264 GEVTVSKS
+264 GEVTVLK
-272 ETQTV
+272 TYNQTI
-277 FTITPNSQYKI
+277 FTINPAEYYI
-288 SGIFFNDANKENNLA
+288 LSGIKLNENEYSNDPESEYQLPTLSNGKYEFPVDNSKIQAGSDNNLSFSFKLDTYSLNYTVEGDDNCVVTAKYNDTDFQSGGSITATETVLFSVIPSANKFISEVTVDDGENETEKTNIEFNYNSD
-303 PTNAEDREKS
+303 TNAYDFK
-313 YSFSVDNTSIA
+313 VQALNKT
-324 AGSSN
+324 N
-329 TLDITFELRTFTITV
+329 NVTITLKDINTETFADKTASDVIDV
-344 SQVVEGRG
+344 SNAVLVGDTYYAKQGD
-352 TVTVCDENGNI
+352 TVTLSLNKSAADEYSLDFFIATVNNTKIDKTDKIEITKDTVINSVQLIDTFGLLGLIEQDRYFVKGTINIVFDSDGPVIDKNGNI
-363 EPSANNP
+363 
-370 QSYEVLSGTTIT
+370 
-382 LNFEGKE
+382 
-389 DYKLVNLSSDDPNK
+389 
-403 QQLFSEVV
+403 
-411 ENTYT
+411 
-416 FSVDKDIAFT
+416 KDIPYT
-426 VDFNKIDSELLVG
+426 NE
-439 VPLDSIFD
+439 
-447 VQGAKLVDGVYYSS
+447 
-461 ESSVTITPKKTII
+461 SVTVP
-474 YNGETILENV
+474 
-484 SRADLF
+484 
-490 FDGEFHEAKLGLI
+490 
-503 KHPITID
+503 
-510 KDTTITP
+510 
-517 LQIYSGNWFSCDS
+517 
-530 DAVMKIVFD
+530 
-539 TTAPVIGEINGLP
+539 
-552 DEDKYVNTNIT
+552 
-563 VSFTVTD
+563 FTVTD

-575 DSVQVTNDYNP
+575 DSVTATRSYGKISDEPVTVSSSNGSYSLSVEPVSGYTGDITYEITAIDHVGNSST
-586 DEKVTCSPNNEGVY
+586 K
-600 EFTVP
+600 EFTVQ
-605 VRTDYTGSVT
+605 
-615 YTVTA
+615 
-620 TDNVGKF
+620 
-627 SKKEFIVKNDTESP
+627 NDTVAP
-641 ILSENEEN
+641 
-649 QPPILFKNNDGDFF
+649 QFADGDAVIFSDNEDNFF
-663 HHLLNAISFGKLGT
+663 RWLLNAISFGNWGNNEITVTVNAK
-677 EKTTIDFAVSDG
+677 DDG
-689 NGVGFGGSSYVE
+689 AGFGDSDIANATVE
-701 VMFVPDGKRV
+701 FVPENGKVGDTGNLKASASINTDGKAE
-711 GSDGNIIKTSKN
+711 IKIDTEELINKN
-723 GSNSVSITADDLK
+723 EV
-736 GTFKGTIYYK
+736 FKGTVYITLSDK
-746 LTDDLGNPT
+746 LGNPT
-755 SEWQMITSANS
+755 EPILVTTTNS
-766 NILSEDATSGTDI
+766 NILNGTDSI
-779 SLVMIENIAPV
+779 IMIESVKPTITITPSS
-790 ISEADIKPASDDVI
+790 ISGKSYVNSENKTI
-804 YNDEMNIVS
+804 YNGDASFTVNMN
-813 GDVTFTIDISDADS
+813 DQ
-827 AADVDDNSG
+827 NSG
-836 LYSYVV
+836 LYSYAVTINGKAQNDKEVPELFPSEENIQDEGKPVYEETVSLTTENLTANEDGSFVV
-842 TDLNKPAEQAT
+842 K
-853 IQSVEYTQETDTDT
+853 
-867 VTVSTQELQPNNEGV
+867 VTVI
-882 FQFEVSVT
+882 
-890 DNAGNENH
+890 DNSGNVNDETCTVY
-898 KTFSVSQDLTSPVI
+898 KDTTAPVI
-912 TNFAFDI
+912 TNFEFDTE
-919 KDHQDVKGDAFK
+919 DGNVHEEGA

-936 DYGFYFKQ
+936 DYGFYFKKNVK
-944 DVTVTVTAEDITSKN
+944 VTISANDPEVSNEITSGVQSITYK
-959 EINSG
+959 IDG
-964 LQNIQVYTVDV
+964 I
-975 EKGRK
+975 
-980 DVLDAK
+980 DAK
-986 VVINDSNGTAEFTI
+986 GNSYTNEETVNVQDATTSFSIEVAKG
-1000 PCNFKGQIYAMATD
+1000 FKGQIYAFATD
-1014 NVGNTP
+1014 NVN
-1020 ENSKLP
+1020 NSGS
-1026 ADYSSAEITS
+1026 YV
-1036 EQEHYYPFNEEGY
+1036 
-1049 THPSGTVVESLDKHS
+1049 HPDGTVVESLDKHS
-1064 ETSSIVITAP
+1064 ESSSIVITAP

-1093 AVADTELSYPDSTVQ
+1093 AVADMELSYPDSTVQ

-1263 KDGRTYPVSLSWRN
+1263 KDGRTYPVTLSWRN

-1321 GNSVAPTAFTV
+1321 GNSVAPTGFTV

-1443 DKTQPSV
+1443 DKTINVPVITFSDKENGGAADDEDKRSFNDIVRPIITVNDVNYGSVNV
-1450 ELREGYEGEHGFI
+1450 ELSRIVRNGTQGDLQSLL
-1463 NAMQYNAEV
+1463 A
-1472 IPSIFTNDNNYDSN
+1472 IPNGNGTFTSENFPE
-1486 GITVQLTKIARA
+1486 KIE
-1498 SNGDAEDVTN
+1498 N
-1508 TYIKNMPQKGQ
+1508 
-1519 SIDNDTFSADNGV
+1519 
-1532 FDRDD
+1532 
-1537 DGIYTLSVSMRDMAG
+1537 DGIYSFSVTLTDLAG
-1552 NSDSETAVFTVNRYG
+1552 NTQTADEVFTVNRFG

-1572 DGSLPELRNG
+1572 NDVLNAAIENNYNQSISGNVVITEYNADPISKEMIQVTRDGSPVSLDDNVSSKTG
-1582 YSNTVDSDLIIREYN
+1582 NTRAED
-1597 PSAIESDENSL
+1597 
-1608 ILQLTKDGS
+1608 
-1617 ELSNVNYR
+1617 
-1625 VNGDNSSTGAS
+1625 
-1636 GWYEREYIIPRETFY
+1636 GWYQNTYTIPQSAF
-1651 TTEDVTDANGN
+1651 AA
-1662 TVPQQKLIDGIYNL
+1662 DGIYNI
-1676 YISTKDSAGNLSETT
+1676 YISSVDNSG
-1691 ENNTPVITN
+1691 NTPEMSGENIYYGEN
-1700 EETQFESSKVSFTLD
+1700 KLEGKDASFIID
-1715 ATKPQIVNVNSSD
+1715 ATKPQIVNVYSD
-1728 IEINK
+1728 EVELSGDQAII
-1733 DTNQLIVNAEKLTLN
+1733 NAESLILKY
-1748 VEISDNVAI
+1748 EISDNIAI
-1757 DTVEVH
+1757 DTIEVH
-1763 KGINDSNFVTYNMD
+1763 KGINDPDPQKIVMD
-1777 DIVSGKDTISDAV
+1777 KVIEDSQATTSADGENRNYTSYIGDIK
-1790 ADNYMELTCNVTVE
+1790 VE
-1804 NGFNEDEIFFVVKDK
+1804 NGFNEDEIYFVITDK
-1819 AGNVINTSAENSDEN
+1819 AGNVINTSSENTDEN
-1834 TVYDLGAFSFLNN
+1834 TAYDLGTFKFLNN
-1847 VTVDT
+1847 ITVDT

>member
-198 ITEITATNGEEK
+198 ITEITATNGGEK

-252 VTADDSVSGKLP
+252 VTADDIVSGTLP

-313 YSFSVDNTSIA
+313 YSFSIDNTSIA

-382 LNFEGKE
+382 LNFEGNE

-539 TTAPVIGEINGLP
+539 TTDPVIGEINGLP
-552 DEDKYVNTNIT
+552 DEDERVNTNRT

-627 SKKEFIVKNDTESP
+627 SKKEFTVQNDTESP

-701 VMFVPDGKRV
+701 VMFVPDGKKV
-711 GSDGNIIKTSKN
+711 GSDGNIIKTSVN

-746 LTDDLGNPT
+746 LTDDLGNTT

-779 SLVMIENIAPV
+779 SLVMIENIKPTITITPSS
-790 ISEADIKPASDDVI
+790 ISDESYVNSENKTI
-804 YNDEMNIVS
+804 YNGDASFTVNMN
-813 GDVTFTIDISDADS
+813 DQ
-827 AADVDDNSG
+827 NSG
-836 LYSYVV
+836 LYSYAVTINGKTQNDKEEPELFPSEEKIQDEGKPVYEKTVSLTTENLTANEDGSFVV
-842 TDLNKPAEQAT
+842 E
-853 IQSVEYTQETDTDT
+853 
-867 VTVSTQELQPNNEGV
+867 VTVIDNSGNVNEETCTV
-882 FQFEVSVT
+882 YKDT
-890 DNAGNENH
+890 TA
-898 KTFSVSQDLTSPVI
+898 PVI
-912 TNFAFDI
+912 TNFEFDTEDGSGYEEGA
-919 KDHQDVKGDAFK
+919 KN
-931 AVEVT
+931 AVEVI
-936 DYGFYFKQ
+936 DYGFYFKKNVK
-944 DVTVTVTAEDITSKN
+944 VTISANDPEVSNEITSGVQSITYK
-959 EINSG
+959 IDG
-964 LQNIQVYTVDV
+964 I
-975 EKGRK
+975 
-980 DVLDAK
+980 DAK
-986 VVINDSNGTAEFTI
+986 GNSYTNEETVNVQDATTSFSIEVAKG
-1000 PCNFKGQIYAMATD
+1000 FKGQIYAFATD
-1014 NVGNTP
+1014 NVN
-1020 ENSKLP
+1020 NSGS
-1026 ADYSSAEITS
+1026 YV
-1036 EQEHYYPFNEEGY
+1036 
-1049 THPSGTVVESLDKHS
+1049 HPDGTVVESLDKHS
-1064 ETSSIVITAP
+1064 ESSSIVITAP

-1263 KDGRTYPVSLSWRN
+1263 KDGRTYPVTLSWRN

-1443 DKTQPSV
+1443 DKTINVPVITFSDKENGGAADDEDKRSFNDIVRPIITVNDVNYGSVNV
-1450 ELREGYEGEHGFI
+1450 ELSRIVRNGTQGDLQSLL
-1463 NAMQYNAEV
+1463 A
-1472 IPSIFTNDNNYDSN
+1472 IPNGNGTFTSENFPE
-1486 GITVQLTKIARA
+1486 KIE
-1498 SNGDAEDVTN
+1498 N
-1508 TYIKNMPQKGQ
+1508 
-1519 SIDNDTFSADNGV
+1519 
-1532 FDRDD
+1532 
-1537 DGIYTLSVSMRDMAG
+1537 DGIYSFSVTLTDLAG
-1552 NSDSETAVFTVNRYG
+1552 NTQTADEVFTVNRFG

-1572 DGSLPELRNG
+1572 NDVLNAAIENNYNQSISGNVVITEYNADPISKEMIQVTRDGSPVSLDDNVSSKTG
-1582 YSNTVDSDLIIREYN
+1582 NTRAED
-1597 PSAIESDENSL
+1597 
-1608 ILQLTKDGS
+1608 
-1617 ELSNVNYR
+1617 
-1625 VNGDNSSTGAS
+1625 
-1636 GWYEREYIIPRETFY
+1636 GWYQNTYTIPQSAF
-1651 TTEDVTDANGN
+1651 AA
-1662 TVPQQKLIDGIYNL
+1662 DGIYNI
-1676 YISTKDSAGNLSETT
+1676 YISSVDNSG
-1691 ENNTPVITN
+1691 NTPEMSGENIYYGEN
-1700 EETQFESSKVSFTLD
+1700 KLEGKDASFIID
-1715 ATKPQIVNVNSSD
+1715 ATKPQIVNVYSD
-1728 IEINK
+1728 EVELSGDQAII
-1733 DTNQLIVNAEKLTLN
+1733 NAESLILKY
-1748 VEISDNVAI
+1748 EISDNIAI
-1757 DTVEVH
+1757 DTIEVH
-1763 KGINDSNFVTYNMD
+1763 KGINDPDPQKIVMD
-1777 DIVSGKDTISDAV
+1777 KVIEDSQATTSADGENRNYTSYIGDIK
-1790 ADNYMELTCNVTVE
+1790 VE
-1804 NGFNEDEIFFVVKDK
+1804 NGFNEDEIYFVITDK
-1819 AGNVINTSAENSDEN
+1819 AGNVINTSSENTDEN
-1834 TVYDLGAFSFLNN
+1834 TAYDLGTFKFLNN
-1847 VTVDT
+1847 ITVDT

>member
-1 MNVKKKPSKRILAAF
+1 MNVKKRPSKRILAAF

-65 VTNFDVVKA
+65 VTNFNVVKA

-98 NPDAEISFSFTV
+98 HPDAEISFSFTV

-198 ITEITATNGEEK
+198 ITEITATNGGEK

-244 TYHDAEGT
+244 TYNDAEGT
-252 VTADDSVSGKLP
+252 VTADDSVSGTLP
-264 GEVTVSKS
+264 GKVTVSKS

-303 PTNAEDREKS
+303 PTNVEDCEKS
-313 YSFSVDNTSIA
+313 YVFSIDNTSIA
-324 AGSSN
+324 ADSRN
-329 TLDITFELRTFTITV
+329 TLEITFELRTFTITISEV
-344 SQVVEGRG
+344 TEGRG

-363 EPSANNP
+363 EPSGNNP
-370 QSYEVLSGTTIT
+370 QSYEVLSGTNIT
-382 LNFEGKE
+382 LNFEGNE

-439 VPLDSIFD
+439 IPLDSIF
-447 VQGAKLVDGVYYSS
+447 VVEGAVLVDGVYYSS
-461 ESSVTITPKKTII
+461 NDSVTITPKETII

-484 SRADLF
+484 SIADLF
-490 FDGEFHEAKLGLI
+490 FDGEFHEI
-503 KHPITID
+503 KFRPITID
-510 KDTTITP
+510 KDTKITP
-517 LQIYSGNWFSCDS
+517 LQIYGGDWFSKQWFSCDS
-530 DAVMKIVFD
+530 NAVMEIKFD
-539 TTAPVIGEINGLP
+539 NARPEITSIDVNQDDYFNTSQTAYINVQ
-552 DEDKYVNTNIT
+552 ED
-563 VSFTVTD
+563 
-570 ELSGV
+570 LSGV
-575 DSVQVTNDYNP
+575 KSVIVTNDYND
-586 DEKVTCSPNNEGVY
+586 DEKVTCSPNDEGAY
-600 EFTVP
+600 EFAVP
-605 VRTDYTGSVT
+605 VRNDYTGPIT

-620 TDNVGKF
+620 TDNVGN
-627 SKKEFIVKNDTESP
+627 SSTKEFTVKNDTVAPE
-641 ILSENEEN
+641 LTYVNFGEEN
-649 QPPILFKNNDGDFF
+649 TSAFAHF
-663 HHLLNAISFGKLGT
+663 LNKISFGKWFN
-677 EKTTIDFAVSDG
+677 EKLTLTITATDPKYDSDDQNSSAGFDGVKSKAIVTFYDESSEEIKSYGNDEENKIIIDESGKATLSVPSSDF
-689 NGVGFGGSSYVE
+689 NGV
-701 VMFVPDGKRV
+701 
-711 GSDGNIIKTSKN
+711 
-723 GSNSVSITADDLK
+723 
-736 GTFKGTIYYK
+736 FKGTVKVKIYDS
-746 LTDDLGNPT
+746 LANASDAILVTT
-755 SEWQMITSANS
+755 ANS
-766 NILSEDATSGTDI
+766 NILSDDSPVI
-779 SLVMIENIAPV
+779 MIESNLPEVNINPSSAD
-790 ISEADIKPASDDVI
+790 SENGVDYTVDGKTI
-804 YNDEMNIVS
+804 YNGEVSFAIDMKDEDSGLYEYRIAFVKSVPPTENDLFNENNIIGIVS
-813 GDVTFTIDISDADS
+813 EKTDLTNQGDILTELPFKDNQSIISDPDYINSDGNYILA
-827 AADVDDNSG
+827 VEVTDNSG
-836 LYSYVV
+836 NV
-842 TDLNKPAEQAT
+842 A
-853 IQSVEYTQETDTDT
+853 TDTCTVYKDT
-867 VTVSTQELQPNNEGV
+867 TT
-882 FQFEVSVT
+882 
-890 DNAGNENH
+890 
-898 KTFSVSQDLTSPVI
+898 PVI
-912 TNFAFDI
+912 TNFEFNTEDGSVSEEDT
-919 KDHQDVKGDAFK
+919 KT

-936 DYGFYFKQ
+936 DYGFYFKK
-944 DVTVTVTAEDITSKN
+944 DVTVTISANDPVVSN
-959 EINSG
+959 EIASGVQSITYKIDGIDAQGNS
-964 LQNIQVYTVDV
+964 YTQEETVNVQDDTTSFSIEV
-975 EKGRK
+975 AKG
-980 DVLDAK
+980 
-986 VVINDSNGTAEFTI
+986 
-1000 PCNFKGQIYAMATD
+1000 FKGQIYAFATD
-1014 NVGNTP
+1014 NVN
-1020 ENSKLP
+1020 NSGS
-1026 ADYSSAEITS
+1026 YV
-1036 EQEHYYPFNEEGY
+1036 
-1049 THPSGTVVESLDKHS
+1049 HPDGTVVESLDKHS
-1064 ETSSIVITAP
+1064 ESSSIVITAP

-1093 AVADTELSYPDSTVQ
+1093 AVADMELSYPDSTVQ

-1147 SVDNT
+1147 SIDNA
-1152 GQITNN
+1152 GAITNN

-1177 LTGSVPVTGN
+1177 LTGSVPITGN
-1187 YNDMVL
+1187 YNNMVL

-1206 DYYTFGIDKTAPV
+1206 DYYIFGIDKTAPV

-1263 KDGRTYPVSLSWRN
+1263 KDGKTYPASLSWRN
-1277 ENGTEHNGDDTRHIT
+1277 ENGTEHNGDNTRHIT

-1321 GNSVAPTAFTV
+1321 GNAVAPTAFTV

-1443 DKTQPSV
+1443 DKT
-1450 ELREGYEGEHGFI
+1450 I
-1463 NAMQYNAEV
+1463 NAPV
-1472 IPSIFTNDNNYDSN
+1472 ITFSDNENGSAADANKKAFNDIVRPI
-1486 GITVQLTKIARA
+1486 ITVNDVNYGSVNVTLSRVVRNSEQGDLEELIAIPNGNGTFTSENFPDKIE
-1498 SNGDAEDVTN
+1498 N
-1508 TYIKNMPQKGQ
+1508 
-1519 SIDNDTFSADNGV
+1519 
-1532 FDRDD
+1532 
-1537 DGIYTLSVSMRDMAG
+1537 DGIYTLTVTLTDQAG
-1552 NSDSETAVFTVNRYG
+1552 NTQTSDEEFTVNRYG
-1567 SVYVF
+1567 SVFVF
-1572 DGSLPELRNG
+1572 NEVLNTAIENTYNQSLNGNAVITEYNASPISDEIVQLTLDGSPVTLG
-1582 YSNTVDSDLIIREYN
+1582 
-1597 PSAIESDENSL
+1597 ENVASRTGNS
-1608 ILQLTKDGS
+1608 IGS
-1617 ELSNVNYR
+1617 
-1625 VNGDNSSTGAS
+1625 S
-1636 GWYEREYIIPRETFY
+1636 GWYENVYTIPQTAF
-1651 TTEDVTDANGN
+1651 AA
-1662 TVPQQKLIDGIYNL
+1662 DGIYNI
-1676 YISTKDSAGNLSETT
+1676 YISSTDDAGNTPEMNSDNIYNTQNVLSGEDA
-1691 ENNTPVITN
+1691 
-1700 EETQFESSKVSFTLD
+1700 SFIID
-1715 ATKPQIVNVNSSD
+1715 STKPQIVNVYSD
-1728 IEINK
+1728 QAELSGRSIN
-1733 DTNQLIVNAEKLTLN
+1733 VNLESLPIN
-1748 VEISDNVAI
+1748 FEISDNIAI
-1757 DTVEVH
+1757 DTIEVYAGLDSTAPVET
-1763 KGINDSNFVTYNMD
+1763 INMD
-1777 DIVSGKDTISDAV
+1777 EYVKNSEGSG
-1790 ADNYMELTCNVTVE
+1790 NYTSYLGELTIDD
-1804 NGFNEDEIFFVVKDK
+1804 GARNEEIYFVIKDK
-1819 AGNVINTSAENSDEN
+1819 AGNEINTKSTNDDADTS
-1834 TVYDLGAFSFLNN
+1834 YDMSTFEFLRN
-1847 VTVDT
+1847 VTVST
-1852 NPFVLWFANKPLF
+1852 NPFVRWFANKPLF

-1892 DEEKAES
+1892 DEEQAES

>member
-116 TSDTQFIYVRSENL
+116 TSDTQFINVSSENL
-130 EDGFSVALK
+130 EEGFSVALK

-198 ITEITATNGEEK
+198 ITEITATNGGEK

-238 TYTLSV
+238 TYTLRV

-389 DYKLVNLSSDDPNK
+389 DYKLVNLSSNDPNK

-447 VQGAKLVDGVYYSS
+447 VQGAKLIDGVYYSS

-539 TTAPVIGEINGLP
+539 TTAPVIGKINGLP
-552 DEDKYVNTNIT
+552 DEDEHVNTNRT

-575 DSVQVTNDYNP
+575 DSVTATRSYGKISDEPVTVSSSNGSYSLSV
-586 DEKVTCSPNNEGVY
+586 E
-600 EFTVP
+600 P
-605 VRTDYTGSVT
+605 VSGYTGDIT
-615 YTVTA
+615 YEITA
-620 TDNVGKF
+620 IDHVGKF
-627 SKKEFIVKNDTESP
+627 SKKEFTVQNDTVAP
-641 ILSENEEN
+641 QLA
-649 QPPILFKNNDGDFF
+649 DGDAVIFSDNEDNFF
-663 HHLLNAISFGKLGT
+663 RWLLNAISFGNWGNNEITVTVNAK
-677 EKTTIDFAVSDG
+677 DDG
-689 NGVGFGGSSYVE
+689 AGFGDSDIANATVE
-701 VMFVPDGKRV
+701 FVPENGKVGDTGNLKASASINTDGKAE
-711 GSDGNIIKTSKN
+711 IKIDTEELINKN
-723 GSNSVSITADDLK
+723 EV
-736 GTFKGTIYYK
+736 FKGTVYITLSDK
-746 LTDDLGNPT
+746 LGNPT
-755 SEWQMITSANS
+755 EPILVTTTNS
-766 NILSEDATSGTDI
+766 NILNGTDSI
-779 SLVMIENIAPV
+779 IMIESVKPTITITPSS
-790 ISEADIKPASDDVI
+790 ISGKSYVNSENKTI
-804 YNDEMNIVS
+804 YNGDASFTVNMN
-813 GDVTFTIDISDADS
+813 DQ
-827 AADVDDNSG
+827 NSG
-836 LYSYVV
+836 LYSYAVTINGKAQNDKEVPELFPSEENIQDEGKPVYEETVSLTTENLTANEDGSFVV
-842 TDLNKPAEQAT
+842 E
-853 IQSVEYTQETDTDT
+853 
-867 VTVSTQELQPNNEGV
+867 VTVIDNSGNVNEETCTV
-882 FQFEVSVT
+882 YKDT
-890 DNAGNENH
+890 TA
-898 KTFSVSQDLTSPVI
+898 PVI
-912 TNFAFDI
+912 TNFEFDTEDGSGYEEGA
-919 KDHQDVKGDAFK
+919 KN
-931 AVEVT
+931 AVEVI
-936 DYGFYFKQ
+936 DYGFYFKKNVK
-944 DVTVTVTAEDITSKN
+944 VTISANDPEVSNEITSGVQSITYK
-959 EINSG
+959 IDG
-964 LQNIQVYTVDV
+964 I
-975 EKGRK
+975 
-980 DVLDAK
+980 DAK
-986 VVINDSNGTAEFTI
+986 GNSYTNEETVNVQDATTSFSIEVAKG
-1000 PCNFKGQIYAMATD
+1000 FKGQIYAFATD
-1014 NVGNTP
+1014 NVN
-1020 ENSKLP
+1020 NSGS
-1026 ADYSSAEITS
+1026 YV
-1036 EQEHYYPFNEEGY
+1036 
-1049 THPSGTVVESLDKHS
+1049 HPDGTVVESLDKHS
-1064 ETSSIVITAP
+1064 ESSSIVITAP

-1093 AVADTELSYPDSTVQ
+1093 AVADMELSYPDSTVQ

-1138 GGASTSKEI
+1138 GGTSTSKEI

-1177 LTGSVPVTGN
+1177 LTGSVPVTGD

-1263 KDGRTYPVSLSWRN
+1263 KDGRTYPVTLSWRN

-1292 TITYDS
+1292 SITYDS

-1443 DKTQPSV
+1443 DKTINVPVITFSDKENGGAADDEDKRSFNDIVRPIITVNDVNYGSVNV
-1450 ELREGYEGEHGFI
+1450 ELSRIVRNGTQGDLQSLL
-1463 NAMQYNAEV
+1463 A
-1472 IPSIFTNDNNYDSN
+1472 IPNGNGTFTSENFPE
-1486 GITVQLTKIARA
+1486 KIE
-1498 SNGDAEDVTN
+1498 N
-1508 TYIKNMPQKGQ
+1508 
-1519 SIDNDTFSADNGV
+1519 
-1532 FDRDD
+1532 
-1537 DGIYTLSVSMRDMAG
+1537 DGIYSFSVTLTDLAG
-1552 NSDSETAVFTVNRYG
+1552 NTQTADEVFTVNRFG

-1572 DGSLPELRNG
+1572 NDVLNAAIENNYNQSISGNVVITEYNADPISKEMIQVTRDGSPVSLDDNVSSKTG
-1582 YSNTVDSDLIIREYN
+1582 NTRAED
-1597 PSAIESDENSL
+1597 
-1608 ILQLTKDGS
+1608 
-1617 ELSNVNYR
+1617 
-1625 VNGDNSSTGAS
+1625 
-1636 GWYEREYIIPRETFY
+1636 GWYQNTYTIPQSAF
-1651 TTEDVTDANGN
+1651 AA
-1662 TVPQQKLIDGIYNL
+1662 DGIYNI
-1676 YISTKDSAGNLSETT
+1676 YISSVDNSG
-1691 ENNTPVITN
+1691 NTPEMSGENIYYGEN
-1700 EETQFESSKVSFTLD
+1700 KLEGKDASFIID
-1715 ATKPQIVNVNSSD
+1715 ATKPQIVNVYSD
-1728 IEINK
+1728 EVELSGDQAII
-1733 DTNQLIVNAEKLTLN
+1733 NAESLILKY
-1748 VEISDNVAI
+1748 EISDNIAI
-1757 DTVEVH
+1757 DTIEVH
-1763 KGINDSNFVTYNMD
+1763 KGINDPDPQKIVMD
-1777 DIVSGKDTISDAV
+1777 KVIEDSQATTSADGENRNYTSYIGDIK
-1790 ADNYMELTCNVTVE
+1790 VE
-1804 NGFNEDEIFFVVKDK
+1804 NGFNEDEIYFVITDK
-1819 AGNVINTSAENSDEN
+1819 AGNVINTSSENTDEN
-1834 TVYDLGAFSFLNN
+1834 TAYDLGTFKFLNN
-1847 VTVDT
+1847 ITVDT

>member
-98 NPDAEISFSFTV
+98 NPDAEISFSITV

-198 ITEITATNGEEK
+198 ITEITATNGGEK

-238 TYTLSV
+238 TYTLRV

-252 VTADDSVSGKLP
+252 VTADDSVSGTLP

-382 LNFEGKE
+382 LNFEGNE

-539 TTAPVIGEINGLP
+539 TTAPVIGKINGLP
-552 DEDKYVNTNIT
+552 DEDEHVNTNRT

-575 DSVQVTNDYNP
+575 DSVTATRSYGKISDEPVTVSSSNGSYSLSVEPVSGYTGDITYEITAIDHVGNSST
-586 DEKVTCSPNNEGVY
+586 K
-600 EFTVP
+600 EFTVQ
-605 VRTDYTGSVT
+605 
-615 YTVTA
+615 
-620 TDNVGKF
+620 
-627 SKKEFIVKNDTESP
+627 NDTVAP
-641 ILSENEEN
+641 QLA
-649 QPPILFKNNDGDFF
+649 DGDAVIFSDNEDNFF
-663 HHLLNAISFGKLGT
+663 RWLLNAISFGNWGNNEITVTVNAK
-677 EKTTIDFAVSDG
+677 DDG
-689 NGVGFGGSSYVE
+689 AGFGDSDIANATVE
-701 VMFVPDGKRV
+701 FVPENGKVGDTGNLKASASINTDGKAE
-711 GSDGNIIKTSKN
+711 IKIDTEELINKN
-723 GSNSVSITADDLK
+723 EV
-736 GTFKGTIYYK
+736 FKGTVYITLSDK
-746 LTDDLGNPT
+746 LGNPT
-755 SEWQMITSANS
+755 EPILVTTTNS
-766 NILSEDATSGTDI
+766 NILNGTDSI
-779 SLVMIENIAPV
+779 IMIESVKPTITITPSS
-790 ISEADIKPASDDVI
+790 ISGKSYVNSENKTI
-804 YNDEMNIVS
+804 YNGDASFTVNMN
-813 GDVTFTIDISDADS
+813 DQ
-827 AADVDDNSG
+827 NSG
-836 LYSYVV
+836 LYSYAVTINGKAQNDKEVPELFPSEENIQDEGKPVYEETVSLTTENLTANEDGSFVV
-842 TDLNKPAEQAT
+842 K
-853 IQSVEYTQETDTDT
+853 
-867 VTVSTQELQPNNEGV
+867 VTVI
-882 FQFEVSVT
+882 
-890 DNAGNENH
+890 DNSGNVNDETCTVY
-898 KTFSVSQDLTSPVI
+898 KDTTAPVI
-912 TNFAFDI
+912 TNFEFDTE
-919 KDHQDVKGDAFK
+919 DGNVHEEGA

-936 DYGFYFKQ
+936 DYGFYFKKNVK
-944 DVTVTVTAEDITSKN
+944 VTISANDPEVSNEITSGVQSITYK
-959 EINSG
+959 IDG
-964 LQNIQVYTVDV
+964 I
-975 EKGRK
+975 
-980 DVLDAK
+980 DAK
-986 VVINDSNGTAEFTI
+986 GNSYTNEETVNVQDATTSFSIEVAKG
-1000 PCNFKGQIYAMATD
+1000 FKGQIYAFATD
-1014 NVGNTP
+1014 NVN
-1020 ENSKLP
+1020 NSGS
-1026 ADYSSAEITS
+1026 YV
-1036 EQEHYYPFNEEGY
+1036 
-1049 THPSGTVVESLDKHS
+1049 HPDGTVVESLDKHS
-1064 ETSSIVITAP
+1064 ESSSIVITAP

-1093 AVADTELSYPDSTVQ
+1093 AVADMELSYPDSTVQ

-1263 KDGRTYPVSLSWRN
+1263 KDGRTYPVTLSWRN

-1292 TITYDS
+1292 SITYDS

-1443 DKTQPSV
+1443 DKTINVPVITFSDKENGGAADDEDKRSFNDIVRPIITVNDVNYGSVNV
-1450 ELREGYEGEHGFI
+1450 ELSRIVRNGTQGDLQSLL
-1463 NAMQYNAEV
+1463 A
-1472 IPSIFTNDNNYDSN
+1472 IPNGNGTFTSENFPE
-1486 GITVQLTKIARA
+1486 KIE
-1498 SNGDAEDVTN
+1498 N
-1508 TYIKNMPQKGQ
+1508 
-1519 SIDNDTFSADNGV
+1519 
-1532 FDRDD
+1532 
-1537 DGIYTLSVSMRDMAG
+1537 DGIYSFSVTLTDLAG
-1552 NSDSETAVFTVNRYG
+1552 NTQTADEVFTVNRFG

-1572 DGSLPELRNG
+1572 NDVLNAAIENNYNQSISGNVVITEYNADPISKEMIQVTRDGSPVSLDDNVSSKTG
-1582 YSNTVDSDLIIREYN
+1582 NTRAED
-1597 PSAIESDENSL
+1597 
-1608 ILQLTKDGS
+1608 
-1617 ELSNVNYR
+1617 
-1625 VNGDNSSTGAS
+1625 
-1636 GWYEREYIIPRETFY
+1636 GWYQNTYTIPQSAF
-1651 TTEDVTDANGN
+1651 AA
-1662 TVPQQKLIDGIYNL
+1662 DGIYNI
-1676 YISTKDSAGNLSETT
+1676 YISSVDNSG
-1691 ENNTPVITN
+1691 NTPEMSGENIYYGEN
-1700 EETQFESSKVSFTLD
+1700 KLEGKDASFIID
-1715 ATKPQIVNVNSSD
+1715 ATKPQIVNVYSD
-1728 IEINK
+1728 EVELSGDQAII
-1733 DTNQLIVNAEKLTLN
+1733 NAESLILKY
-1748 VEISDNVAI
+1748 EISDNIAI
-1757 DTVEVH
+1757 DTIEVH
-1763 KGINDSNFVTYNMD
+1763 KGINDPDPQKIVMD
-1777 DIVSGKDTISDAV
+1777 KVIEDSQATTSADGENRNYTSYIGDIK
-1790 ADNYMELTCNVTVE
+1790 VE
-1804 NGFNEDEIFFVVKDK
+1804 NGFNEDEIYFVITDK
-1819 AGNVINTSAENSDEN
+1819 AGNVINTSSENTDEN
-1834 TVYDLGAFSFLNN
+1834 TAYDLGTFKFLNN
-1847 VTVDT
+1847 ITVDT

>member
-74 DETFTDDDNDG
+74 DETFTDDDHDG

-198 ITEITATNGEEK
+198 ITEITATNGGEK

-252 VTADDSVSGKLP
+252 VTADDSVSGTLP

-389 DYKLVNLSSDDPNK
+389 DYKLVNLSSNDPNK

-539 TTAPVIGEINGLP
+539 TTAPVIGKINGLP
-552 DEDKYVNTNIT
+552 DEDEHVNTNRT

-575 DSVQVTNDYNP
+575 DSVTATRSYGKISDEPVTVSSSNGSYSLSVEPVSGYTGDITYEITAIDHVGNSST
-586 DEKVTCSPNNEGVY
+586 K
-600 EFTVP
+600 EFTVQ
-605 VRTDYTGSVT
+605 
-615 YTVTA
+615 
-620 TDNVGKF
+620 
-627 SKKEFIVKNDTESP
+627 NDTVAP
-641 ILSENEEN
+641 QLA
-649 QPPILFKNNDGDFF
+649 DGDAVIFSDNEDNFF
-663 HHLLNAISFGKLGT
+663 RWLLNAISFGNWGNNEITVTVNAK
-677 EKTTIDFAVSDG
+677 DDG
-689 NGVGFGGSSYVE
+689 AGFGDSDIANATVE
-701 VMFVPDGKRV
+701 FVPENGKVGDTGNLKASASINTDGKAE
-711 GSDGNIIKTSKN
+711 IKIDTEELINKN
-723 GSNSVSITADDLK
+723 EV
-736 GTFKGTIYYK
+736 FKGTVYITLSDK
-746 LTDDLGNPT
+746 LGNPT
-755 SEWQMITSANS
+755 EPILVTTTNS
-766 NILSEDATSGTDI
+766 NILNGTDSI
-779 SLVMIENIAPV
+779 IMIESVKPTITITPSS
-790 ISEADIKPASDDVI
+790 ISGKSYVNSENKTI
-804 YNDEMNIVS
+804 YNGDASFTVNMN
-813 GDVTFTIDISDADS
+813 DQ
-827 AADVDDNSG
+827 NSG
-836 LYSYVV
+836 LYSYAVTINGKAQNDKEVPELFPSEENIQDEGKPVYEETVSLTTENLTANEDGSFVV
-842 TDLNKPAEQAT
+842 K
-853 IQSVEYTQETDTDT
+853 
-867 VTVSTQELQPNNEGV
+867 VTVI
-882 FQFEVSVT
+882 
-890 DNAGNENH
+890 DNSGNVNDETCTVY
-898 KTFSVSQDLTSPVI
+898 KDTTAPVI
-912 TNFAFDI
+912 TNFEFDTE
-919 KDHQDVKGDAFK
+919 DGNVHEGA

-936 DYGFYFKQ
+936 DYGFYFKKNVE
-944 DVTVTVTAEDITSKN
+944 VTISANDPEVSNERTSGVQSITYK
-959 EINSG
+959 IDG
-964 LQNIQVYTVDV
+964 I
-975 EKGRK
+975 
-980 DVLDAK
+980 DAK
-986 VVINDSNGTAEFTI
+986 GNSYTNEETVNVQDATTSFSIEVAKG
-1000 PCNFKGQIYAMATD
+1000 FKGQIYAFATD
-1014 NVGNTP
+1014 NVN
-1020 ENSKLP
+1020 NSGS
-1026 ADYSSAEITS
+1026 YV
-1036 EQEHYYPFNEEGY
+1036 
-1049 THPSGTVVESLDKHS
+1049 HPDGTVVESLDKHS
-1064 ETSSIVITAP
+1064 ESSSIVITAP

-1244 TIVIEERNFNAEN
+1244 AIVIEERNFNAEN

-1292 TITYDS
+1292 SITYDS

-1472 IPSIFTNDNNYDSN
+1472 IPSIFTDDNNYDSN
-1486 GITVQLTKIARA
+1486 GITVELTKIARA
-1498 SNGDAEDVTN
+1498 SNGKAEKVTD
-1508 TYIKNMPQKGQ
+1508 TYIQNMPQKGQ

-1700 EETQFESSKVSFTLD
+1700 EKTQFESSKVSFTLD

-1728 IEINK
+1728 IEISK

>member
-116 TSDTQFIYVRSENL
+116 TSDTQFINVSSENL
-130 EDGFSVALK
+130 EGGFSVSLK

-198 ITEITATNGEEK
+198 ITEITATNGGEK

-238 TYTLSV
+238 TYTLRV

-389 DYKLVNLSSDDPNK
+389 DYKLVNLSSNDPNK

-552 DEDKYVNTNIT
+552 DEDERVNTNRT
-563 VSFTVTD
+563 FPFTVTD
-570 ELSGV
+570 DLSGV
-575 DSVQVTNDYNP
+575 DSKAVTATRKYTVLVDGK
-586 DEKVTCSPNNEGVY
+586 EKILTENVTVTQSATNNQY
-600 EFTVP
+600 SIEFEP
-605 VRTDYTGSVT
+605 VVNYTGSIT

-620 TDNVGKF
+620 TDNVGK
-627 SKKEFIVKNDTESP
+627 SSTKEFIVKNDTESP
-641 ILSENEEN
+641 ILSGKEEN

-689 NGVGFGGSSYVE
+689 EGVGFGDSSYVE
-701 VMFVPDGKRV
+701 VMFVPVGKKV
-711 GSDGNIIKTSKN
+711 GSDGNIIKTSEN

-755 SEWQMITSANS
+755 PEWQMITSANS

-779 SLVMIENIAPV
+779 SLVMIENIKPTITITPSS
-790 ISEADIKPASDDVI
+790 ISDESYVNSENKTI
-804 YNDEMNIVS
+804 YNGDASFTVNMN
-813 GDVTFTIDISDADS
+813 DQ
-827 AADVDDNSG
+827 NSG
-836 LYSYVV
+836 LYSYAVTINGKAQNDKEEPELFPSEEKIQDEGKPVYEKTVSLTTENLTANEDGSFVV
-842 TDLNKPAEQAT
+842 E
-853 IQSVEYTQETDTDT
+853 
-867 VTVSTQELQPNNEGV
+867 VTVIDNSGNVNEETCTV
-882 FQFEVSVT
+882 YKDT
-890 DNAGNENH
+890 TA
-898 KTFSVSQDLTSPVI
+898 PVI
-912 TNFAFDI
+912 TNFEFDTE
-919 KDHQDVKGDAFK
+919 DGNVHEEGA

-936 DYGFYFKQ
+936 DYGFYFKKNVK
-944 DVTVTVTAEDITSKN
+944 VTISANDPEVSNEITSGVQSITYK
-959 EINSG
+959 IDG
-964 LQNIQVYTVDV
+964 I
-975 EKGRK
+975 
-980 DVLDAK
+980 DAK
-986 VVINDSNGTAEFTI
+986 GNSYTNEETVNVQDATTSFSIEVAKG
-1000 PCNFKGQIYAMATD
+1000 FKGQIYAFATD
-1014 NVGNTP
+1014 NVN
-1020 ENSKLP
+1020 NSGS
-1026 ADYSSAEITS
+1026 YV
-1036 EQEHYYPFNEEGY
+1036 
-1049 THPSGTVVESLDKHS
+1049 HPDGTVVESLDKHS
-1064 ETSSIVITAP
+1064 ESSSIVITAP

-1093 AVADTELSYPDSTVQ
+1093 AVADMELSYPDSTVQ

-1298 DGDYTFSVSYTDRA
+1298 DGDYIFSVSYTDRA

-1443 DKTQPSV
+1443 DKTINVPVITFSDKENGGAADDEDKRSFNDIVRPIITVNDVNYGSVNV
-1450 ELREGYEGEHGFI
+1450 ELSRIVRNGTQGDLQSLL
-1463 NAMQYNAEV
+1463 A
-1472 IPSIFTNDNNYDSN
+1472 IPNGNGTFTSENFPE
-1486 GITVQLTKIARA
+1486 KIE
-1498 SNGDAEDVTN
+1498 N
-1508 TYIKNMPQKGQ
+1508 
-1519 SIDNDTFSADNGV
+1519 
-1532 FDRDD
+1532 
-1537 DGIYTLSVSMRDMAG
+1537 DGIYSFSVTLTDLAG
-1552 NSDSETAVFTVNRYG
+1552 NTQTADEVFTVNRFG

-1572 DGSLPELRNG
+1572 NDVLNAAIENNYNQSISGNVVITEYNADPISKEMIQVTRDGSPVSLDDNVSSKTG
-1582 YSNTVDSDLIIREYN
+1582 NTRAED
-1597 PSAIESDENSL
+1597 
-1608 ILQLTKDGS
+1608 
-1617 ELSNVNYR
+1617 
-1625 VNGDNSSTGAS
+1625 
-1636 GWYEREYIIPRETFY
+1636 GWYQNTYTIPQSAF
-1651 TTEDVTDANGN
+1651 AA
-1662 TVPQQKLIDGIYNL
+1662 DGIYNI
-1676 YISTKDSAGNLSETT
+1676 YISSVDNSG
-1691 ENNTPVITN
+1691 NTPEMSGENIYYGEN
-1700 EETQFESSKVSFTLD
+1700 KLEGKDASFIID
-1715 ATKPQIVNVNSSD
+1715 ATKPQIVNVYSD
-1728 IEINK
+1728 EVELSGDQAII
-1733 DTNQLIVNAEKLTLN
+1733 NAESLILKY
-1748 VEISDNVAI
+1748 EISDNIAI
-1757 DTVEVH
+1757 DTIEVH
-1763 KGINDSNFVTYNMD
+1763 KGINDPDPQKIVMD
-1777 DIVSGKDTISDAV
+1777 KVIEDSQATTSADGENRNYTSYIGDIK
-1790 ADNYMELTCNVTVE
+1790 VE
-1804 NGFNEDEIFFVVKDK
+1804 NGFNEDEIYFVITDK
-1819 AGNVINTSAENSDEN
+1819 AGNVINTSSENTDEN
-1834 TVYDLGAFSFLNN
+1834 TAYDLGTFKFLNN
-1847 VTVDT
+1847 ITVDT

>member
-110 SAKDYQ
+110 SAQDYQ
-116 TSDTQFIYVRSENL
+116 TSDTQFINVSSENL
-130 EDGFSVALK
+130 EEGFSVSLK

-552 DEDKYVNTNIT
+552 DEDKYVNTNRT

-689 NGVGFGGSSYVE
+689 NGVGFGDSSYVE
-701 VMFVPDGKRV
+701 VMFVPDGKPV
-711 GSDGNIIKTSKN
+711 ESDGNIIKTSEK
-723 GSNSVSITADDLK
+723 GNSVSIIADDLI
-736 GTFKGTIYYK
+736 GPFKGTIYYK
-746 LTDDLGNPT
+746 LTDDLGNT
-755 SEWQMITSANS
+755 TADWQMITSANS

-1118 DVTVSDS
+1118 DVMVSDS

-1147 SVDNT
+1147 SVDNA
-1152 GQITNN
+1152 GKITNN

-1292 TITYDS
+1292 SITYDS

-1312 QNRNNGVNY
+1312 QNSNNGVNY

-1728 IEINK
+1728 IEISK

>member
-198 ITEITATNGEEK
+198 ITEITATNGGEK

-252 VTADDSVSGKLP
+252 VTADDSVSGTLP

-382 LNFEGKE
+382 LNFEGNE

-539 TTAPVIGEINGLP
+539 TTDPVIGEINGLP
-552 DEDKYVNTNIT
+552 DEDERVNTNRT

-627 SKKEFIVKNDTESP
+627 SKKEFTVQNDTESP

-701 VMFVPDGKRV
+701 VMFVPDGKKV
-711 GSDGNIIKTSKN
+711 GSDGNIIKTSVN

-746 LTDDLGNPT
+746 LTDDLGNTT

-779 SLVMIENIAPV
+779 SLVMIENIKPTITITPSS
-790 ISEADIKPASDDVI
+790 ISDESYVNSENKTI
-804 YNDEMNIVS
+804 YNGDASFTVNMN
-813 GDVTFTIDISDADS
+813 DQ
-827 AADVDDNSG
+827 NSG
-836 LYSYVV
+836 LYSYAVTINGKTQNDKEEPELFPSEEKIQDEGKPVYEKTVSLTTENLTANEDGSFVV
-842 TDLNKPAEQAT
+842 E
-853 IQSVEYTQETDTDT
+853 
-867 VTVSTQELQPNNEGV
+867 VTVIDNSGNVNEETCTV
-882 FQFEVSVT
+882 YKDT
-890 DNAGNENH
+890 TA
-898 KTFSVSQDLTSPVI
+898 PVI
-912 TNFAFDI
+912 TNFEFDTEDGSGYEEGA
-919 KDHQDVKGDAFK
+919 KN
-931 AVEVT
+931 AVEVI
-936 DYGFYFKQ
+936 DYGFYFKKNVK
-944 DVTVTVTAEDITSKN
+944 VTISANDPEVSNEITSGVQSITYK
-959 EINSG
+959 IDG
-964 LQNIQVYTVDV
+964 I
-975 EKGRK
+975 
-980 DVLDAK
+980 DAK
-986 VVINDSNGTAEFTI
+986 GNSYTNEETVNVQDATTSFSIEVAKG
-1000 PCNFKGQIYAMATD
+1000 FKGQIYAFATD
-1014 NVGNTP
+1014 NVN
-1020 ENSKLP
+1020 NSGS
-1026 ADYSSAEITS
+1026 YV
-1036 EQEHYYPFNEEGY
+1036 
-1049 THPSGTVVESLDKHS
+1049 HPDGTVVESLDKHS
-1064 ETSSIVITAP
+1064 ESSSIVITAP

-1443 DKTQPSV
+1443 DKTINVPVITFSDKENGGAADDEDKRSFNDIVRPIITVNDVNYGSVNV
-1450 ELREGYEGEHGFI
+1450 ELSRIVRNGTQGDLQSLL
-1463 NAMQYNAEV
+1463 A
-1472 IPSIFTNDNNYDSN
+1472 IPNGNGTFTSENFPE
-1486 GITVQLTKIARA
+1486 KIE
-1498 SNGDAEDVTN
+1498 N
-1508 TYIKNMPQKGQ
+1508 
-1519 SIDNDTFSADNGV
+1519 
-1532 FDRDD
+1532 
-1537 DGIYTLSVSMRDMAG
+1537 DGIYSFSVTLTDLAG
-1552 NSDSETAVFTVNRYG
+1552 NTQTADEVFTVNRFG

-1572 DGSLPELRNG
+1572 NDVLNAAIENNYNQSISGNVVITEYNADPISKEMIQVTRDGSPVSLDDNVSSKTG
-1582 YSNTVDSDLIIREYN
+1582 NTRAED
-1597 PSAIESDENSL
+1597 
-1608 ILQLTKDGS
+1608 
-1617 ELSNVNYR
+1617 
-1625 VNGDNSSTGAS
+1625 
-1636 GWYEREYIIPRETFY
+1636 GWYQNTYTIPQSAF
-1651 TTEDVTDANGN
+1651 AA
-1662 TVPQQKLIDGIYNL
+1662 DGIYNI
-1676 YISTKDSAGNLSETT
+1676 YISSVDNSG
-1691 ENNTPVITN
+1691 NTPEMSGENIYYGEN
-1700 EETQFESSKVSFTLD
+1700 KLEGKDASFIID
-1715 ATKPQIVNVNSSD
+1715 ATKPQIVNVYSD
-1728 IEINK
+1728 EVELSGDQAII
-1733 DTNQLIVNAEKLTLN
+1733 NAESLILKY
-1748 VEISDNVAI
+1748 EISDNIAI
-1757 DTVEVH
+1757 DTIEVH
-1763 KGINDSNFVTYNMD
+1763 KGINDPDPQKIVMD
-1777 DIVSGKDTISDAV
+1777 KVIEDSQATTSADGENRNYTSYIGDIK
-1790 ADNYMELTCNVTVE
+1790 VE
-1804 NGFNEDEIFFVVKDK
+1804 NGFNEDEIYFVITDK
-1819 AGNVINTSAENSDEN
+1819 AGNVINTSSENTDEN
-1834 TVYDLGAFSFLNN
+1834 TAYDLGTFKFLNN
-1847 VTVDT
+1847 ITVDT

>member
-198 ITEITATNGEEK
+198 ITEITATNGGEK

-252 VTADDSVSGKLP
+252 VTADDSVSGTLP

-510 KDTTITP
+510 RDTTITP

-539 TTAPVIGEINGLP
+539 TTDPVIGKINGLP
-552 DEDKYVNTNIT
+552 DEDERVNTNRT

-620 TDNVGKF
+620 TDNVGNF
-627 SKKEFIVKNDTESP
+627 SKKAFTVQNDTESP

-689 NGVGFGGSSYVE
+689 EGVGFGDSSYVE
-701 VMFVPDGKRV
+701 VMFVPDGKTV
-711 GSDGNIIKTSKN
+711 ESDGNIIKTSEK
-723 GSNSVSITADDLK
+723 GNSVSITADDLI
-736 GTFKGTIYYK
+736 GPFKGTIYYK
-746 LTDDLGNPT
+746 LTDDLGNTT

-779 SLVMIENIAPV
+779 SIVMIENIKPTITITPSS
-790 ISEADIKPASDDVI
+790 ISDESYVNSENKTI
-804 YNDEMNIVS
+804 YNGDASFTVNMN
-813 GDVTFTIDISDADS
+813 DQ
-827 AADVDDNSG
+827 NSG
-836 LYSYVV
+836 LYSYAVTINGKAQNDKEEPELFPSEEKIQDEGKPVYEKTVSLTTENLTANEDGSFVV
-842 TDLNKPAEQAT
+842 E
-853 IQSVEYTQETDTDT
+853 
-867 VTVSTQELQPNNEGV
+867 VTVIDNSGNVNEETCTV
-882 FQFEVSVT
+882 YKDT
-890 DNAGNENH
+890 TA
-898 KTFSVSQDLTSPVI
+898 PVI
-912 TNFAFDI
+912 TNFEFDTEDGSGYEEGA
-919 KDHQDVKGDAFK
+919 KN

-936 DYGFYFKQ
+936 DYGFYFKKNVE
-944 DVTVTVTAEDITSKN
+944 VTISANDPEVSNERTSGVQSITYK
-959 EINSG
+959 IDG
-964 LQNIQVYTVDV
+964 I
-975 EKGRK
+975 
-980 DVLDAK
+980 DAK
-986 VVINDSNGTAEFTI
+986 GNSYTNEETVNVQDATTSFSIEVAKG
-1000 PCNFKGQIYAMATD
+1000 FKGQIYAFATD
-1014 NVGNTP
+1014 NVN
-1020 ENSKLP
+1020 NSGS
-1026 ADYSSAEITS
+1026 YV
-1036 EQEHYYPFNEEGY
+1036 
-1049 THPSGTVVESLDKHS
+1049 HPDGTVVESLDKHS
-1064 ETSSIVITAP
+1064 ESSSIVITAP

-1093 AVADTELSYPDSTVQ
+1093 AVADMELSYPDSTVQ

-1263 KDGRTYPVSLSWRN
+1263 KDGRTYPVTLSWRN

-1292 TITYDS
+1292 SITYDS

-1373 VVFTRTASLNG
+1373 VVFTRTAALNG

-1443 DKTQPSV
+1443 DKT
-1450 ELREGYEGEHGFI
+1450 I
-1463 NAMQYNAEV
+1463 NAPV
-1472 IPSIFTNDNNYDSN
+1472 ITFSDNENGSAADANKKAFNDIVRPI
-1486 GITVQLTKIARA
+1486 ITVNDVNYGSVNVTLSRVVRNSEQGDLEELIAIPNGNGTFTSENFPDKIE
-1498 SNGDAEDVTN
+1498 N
-1508 TYIKNMPQKGQ
+1508 
-1519 SIDNDTFSADNGV
+1519 
-1532 FDRDD
+1532 
-1537 DGIYTLSVSMRDMAG
+1537 DGIYTLTVTLTDQAG
-1552 NSDSETAVFTVNRYG
+1552 NTQTSDEEFTVNRYG
-1567 SVYVF
+1567 SVFVF
-1572 DGSLPELRNG
+1572 NEVLNTAIENTYNQSLNGNAVITEYNASPISDEIVQLTLDGSPVTLG
-1582 YSNTVDSDLIIREYN
+1582 
-1597 PSAIESDENSL
+1597 ENVASRTGNS
-1608 ILQLTKDGS
+1608 IGS
-1617 ELSNVNYR
+1617 
-1625 VNGDNSSTGAS
+1625 S
-1636 GWYEREYIIPRETFY
+1636 GWYENVYTIPQTAF
-1651 TTEDVTDANGN
+1651 AA
-1662 TVPQQKLIDGIYNL
+1662 DGIYNI
-1676 YISTKDSAGNLSETT
+1676 YISSTDDAGNTPEMNSDNIYNTQNVLSGEDA
-1691 ENNTPVITN
+1691 
-1700 EETQFESSKVSFTLD
+1700 SFIID
-1715 ATKPQIVNVNSSD
+1715 STKPQIVNVYSD
-1728 IEINK
+1728 QAELSGRSIN
-1733 DTNQLIVNAEKLTLN
+1733 VNLESLPIN
-1748 VEISDNVAI
+1748 FEISDNIAI
-1757 DTVEVH
+1757 DTIEVYAGLDSTAPVET
-1763 KGINDSNFVTYNMD
+1763 INMD
-1777 DIVSGKDTISDAV
+1777 EYVKNSEGSG
-1790 ADNYMELTCNVTVE
+1790 NYTSYLGELTIDD
-1804 NGFNEDEIFFVVKDK
+1804 GARNEEIYFVIKDK
-1819 AGNVINTSAENSDEN
+1819 AGNEINTKSTNDDADTS
-1834 TVYDLGAFSFLNN
+1834 YDMSTFEFLRN
-1847 VTVDT
+1847 VTVST
-1852 NPFVLWFANKPLF
+1852 NPFVRWFANKPLF

-1892 DEEKAES
+1892 DEEQAES

>member
-198 ITEITATNGEEK
+198 ITEITATNGGEK

-252 VTADDSVSGKLP
+252 VTADDSVSGTLP

-539 TTAPVIGEINGLP
+539 TTAPVIGKINGLP
-552 DEDKYVNTNIT
+552 DEDEHVNTNRT

-575 DSVQVTNDYNP
+575 DSVTATRSYGKISDEPVTVSSSNGSYSLSVEPVSGYTGDITYEITAIDHVGNSST
-586 DEKVTCSPNNEGVY
+586 K
-600 EFTVP
+600 EFTVQ
-605 VRTDYTGSVT
+605 
-615 YTVTA
+615 
-620 TDNVGKF
+620 
-627 SKKEFIVKNDTESP
+627 NDTVAP
-641 ILSENEEN
+641 QLA
-649 QPPILFKNNDGDFF
+649 DGDAVIFSDNEDNFF
-663 HHLLNAISFGKLGT
+663 RWLLNAISFGNWGNNEITVTVNAK
-677 EKTTIDFAVSDG
+677 DDG
-689 NGVGFGGSSYVE
+689 AGFGDSDIANATVE
-701 VMFVPDGKRV
+701 FVPENGKVGDTGNLKASASINTDGKAE
-711 GSDGNIIKTSKN
+711 IKIDTEELINKN
-723 GSNSVSITADDLK
+723 EV
-736 GTFKGTIYYK
+736 FKGTVYITLSDK
-746 LTDDLGNPT
+746 LGNPT
-755 SEWQMITSANS
+755 EPILVTTTNS
-766 NILSEDATSGTDI
+766 NILNGTDSI
-779 SLVMIENIAPV
+779 IMIESVKPTITITPSS
-790 ISEADIKPASDDVI
+790 ISGKSYVNSENKTI
-804 YNDEMNIVS
+804 YNGDASFTVNMN
-813 GDVTFTIDISDADS
+813 DQ
-827 AADVDDNSG
+827 NSG
-836 LYSYVV
+836 LYSYAVTINGKAQNDKEVPELFPSEENIQDEGKPVYEETVSLTTENLTANEDGSFVV
-842 TDLNKPAEQAT
+842 K
-853 IQSVEYTQETDTDT
+853 
-867 VTVSTQELQPNNEGV
+867 VTVI
-882 FQFEVSVT
+882 
-890 DNAGNENH
+890 DNSGNVNDETCTVY
-898 KTFSVSQDLTSPVI
+898 KDTTAPVI
-912 TNFAFDI
+912 TKFEFNTEDGNVYEGA
-919 KDHQDVKGDAFK
+919 

-936 DYGFYFKQ
+936 DYGFYFKKNVE
-944 DVTVTVTAEDITSKN
+944 VTISANDPEVSNERTSGVQSITYK
-959 EINSG
+959 IDG
-964 LQNIQVYTVDV
+964 I
-975 EKGRK
+975 
-980 DVLDAK
+980 DAK
-986 VVINDSNGTAEFTI
+986 GNSYTNEETVNVQDATTSFSIEVAKG
-1000 PCNFKGQIYAMATD
+1000 FKGQIYAFATD
-1014 NVGNTP
+1014 NVN
-1020 ENSKLP
+1020 NSGS
-1026 ADYSSAEITS
+1026 YV
-1036 EQEHYYPFNEEGY
+1036 
-1049 THPSGTVVESLDKHS
+1049 HPDGTVVESLDKHS
-1064 ETSSIVITAP
+1064 ESSSIVITAP

-1093 AVADTELSYPDSTVQ
+1093 AVADMELSYPDSTVQ

-1138 GGASTSKEI
+1138 GGTSTSKEI

-1177 LTGSVPVTGN
+1177 LTGSVPVTGD

-1263 KDGRTYPVSLSWRN
+1263 KDGRTYPVTLSWRN

-1292 TITYDS
+1292 SITYDS

-1443 DKTQPSV
+1443 DKTINVPVITFSDKENGGAADDEDKRSFNDIVRPIITVNDVNYGSVNV
-1450 ELREGYEGEHGFI
+1450 ELSRIVRNGTQGDLQSLL
-1463 NAMQYNAEV
+1463 A
-1472 IPSIFTNDNNYDSN
+1472 IPNGNGTFTSENFPE
-1486 GITVQLTKIARA
+1486 KIE
-1498 SNGDAEDVTN
+1498 N
-1508 TYIKNMPQKGQ
+1508 
-1519 SIDNDTFSADNGV
+1519 
-1532 FDRDD
+1532 
-1537 DGIYTLSVSMRDMAG
+1537 DGIYSFSVTLTDLAG
-1552 NSDSETAVFTVNRYG
+1552 NTQTADEVFTVNRFG

-1572 DGSLPELRNG
+1572 NDVLNAAIENNYNQSISGNVVITEYNADPISKEMIQVTRDGSPVSLDDNVSSKTG
-1582 YSNTVDSDLIIREYN
+1582 NTRAED
-1597 PSAIESDENSL
+1597 
-1608 ILQLTKDGS
+1608 
-1617 ELSNVNYR
+1617 
-1625 VNGDNSSTGAS
+1625 
-1636 GWYEREYIIPRETFY
+1636 GWYQNTYTIPQSAF
-1651 TTEDVTDANGN
+1651 AA
-1662 TVPQQKLIDGIYNL
+1662 DGIYNI
-1676 YISTKDSAGNLSETT
+1676 YISSVDNSG
-1691 ENNTPVITN
+1691 NTPEMSGENIYYGEN
-1700 EETQFESSKVSFTLD
+1700 KLEGKDASFIID
-1715 ATKPQIVNVNSSD
+1715 ATKPQIVNVYSD
-1728 IEINK
+1728 EVELSGDQAII
-1733 DTNQLIVNAEKLTLN
+1733 NAESLILKY
-1748 VEISDNVAI
+1748 EISDNIAI
-1757 DTVEVH
+1757 DTIEVH
-1763 KGINDSNFVTYNMD
+1763 KGINDPDPQKIVMD
-1777 DIVSGKDTISDAV
+1777 KVIEDSQATTSADGENRNYTSYIGDIK
-1790 ADNYMELTCNVTVE
+1790 VE
-1804 NGFNEDEIFFVVKDK
+1804 NGFNEDEIYFVITDK
-1819 AGNVINTSAENSDEN
+1819 AGNVINTSSENTDEN
-1834 TVYDLGAFSFLNN
+1834 TAYDLGTFKFLNN
-1847 VTVDT
+1847 ITVDT

>member
-198 ITEITATNGEEK
+198 ITEITATNGGEK

-252 VTADDSVSGKLP
+252 VTADDSVSGTLP

-382 LNFEGKE
+382 LNFEGNE
-389 DYKLVNLSSDDPNK
+389 DYKLVNLSSNDPNK

-447 VQGAKLVDGVYYSS
+447 VQGAKLIDGVYYSS

-539 TTAPVIGEINGLP
+539 TTAPVIGKINGLP
-552 DEDKYVNTNIT
+552 DEDEHVNTNRT

-575 DSVQVTNDYNP
+575 DSVTATRSYGKISDEPVTVSSSNGSYSLSVEPVSGYTGDITYEITAIDHVGNSST
-586 DEKVTCSPNNEGVY
+586 K
-600 EFTVP
+600 EFTVQ
-605 VRTDYTGSVT
+605 
-615 YTVTA
+615 
-620 TDNVGKF
+620 
-627 SKKEFIVKNDTESP
+627 NDTVAP
-641 ILSENEEN
+641 QLA
-649 QPPILFKNNDGDFF
+649 DGDAVIFSDNEDNFF
-663 HHLLNAISFGKLGT
+663 RWLLNAISFGNWGNNEITVTVNAK
-677 EKTTIDFAVSDG
+677 DDG
-689 NGVGFGGSSYVE
+689 AGFGDSDIANATVE
-701 VMFVPDGKRV
+701 FVPENGKVGDTGNLKASASINTDGKAE
-711 GSDGNIIKTSKN
+711 IKIDTEELINKN
-723 GSNSVSITADDLK
+723 EV
-736 GTFKGTIYYK
+736 FKGTVYITLSDK
-746 LTDDLGNPT
+746 LGNPT
-755 SEWQMITSANS
+755 EPILVTTTNS
-766 NILSEDATSGTDI
+766 NILNGTDSI
-779 SLVMIENIAPV
+779 IMIESVKPTITITPSS
-790 ISEADIKPASDDVI
+790 ISGKSYVNSENKTI
-804 YNDEMNIVS
+804 YNGDASFTVNMN
-813 GDVTFTIDISDADS
+813 DQ
-827 AADVDDNSG
+827 NSG
-836 LYSYVV
+836 LYSYAVTINGKAQNDKEVPELFPSEENIQDEGKPVYEETVSLTTENLTANEDGSFVV
-842 TDLNKPAEQAT
+842 K
-853 IQSVEYTQETDTDT
+853 
-867 VTVSTQELQPNNEGV
+867 VTVI
-882 FQFEVSVT
+882 
-890 DNAGNENH
+890 DNSGNVNDETCTVY
-898 KTFSVSQDLTSPVI
+898 KDTTAPVI
-912 TNFAFDI
+912 TNFEFDTE
-919 KDHQDVKGDAFK
+919 DGNVHEEGA

-936 DYGFYFKQ
+936 DYGFYFKKNVK
-944 DVTVTVTAEDITSKN
+944 VTISANDPEVSNEITSGVQSITYK
-959 EINSG
+959 IDG
-964 LQNIQVYTVDV
+964 I
-975 EKGRK
+975 
-980 DVLDAK
+980 DAK
-986 VVINDSNGTAEFTI
+986 GNSYTNEETVNVQDATTSFSIEVAKG
-1000 PCNFKGQIYAMATD
+1000 FKGQIYAFATD
-1014 NVGNTP
+1014 NVN
-1020 ENSKLP
+1020 NSGS
-1026 ADYSSAEITS
+1026 YV
-1036 EQEHYYPFNEEGY
+1036 
-1049 THPSGTVVESLDKHS
+1049 HPDGTVVESLDKHS
-1064 ETSSIVITAP
+1064 ESSSIVITAP

-1093 AVADTELSYPDSTVQ
+1093 AVADMELSYPDSTVQ

-1263 KDGRTYPVSLSWRN
+1263 KDGRTYPVTLSWRN

-1298 DGDYTFSVSYTDRA
+1298 DGDYIFSVSYTDRA

-1443 DKTQPSV
+1443 DKTINVPVITFSDKENGGAADDEDKRSFNDIVRPIITVNDVNYGSVNV
-1450 ELREGYEGEHGFI
+1450 ELSRIVRNGTQGDLQSLL
-1463 NAMQYNAEV
+1463 A
-1472 IPSIFTNDNNYDSN
+1472 IPNGNGTFTSENFPE
-1486 GITVQLTKIARA
+1486 KIE
-1498 SNGDAEDVTN
+1498 N
-1508 TYIKNMPQKGQ
+1508 
-1519 SIDNDTFSADNGV
+1519 
-1532 FDRDD
+1532 
-1537 DGIYTLSVSMRDMAG
+1537 DGIYSFSVTLTDLAG
-1552 NSDSETAVFTVNRYG
+1552 NTQTADEVFTVNRFG

-1572 DGSLPELRNG
+1572 NDVLNAAIENNYNQSISGNVVITEYNADPISKEMIQVTRDGSPVSLDDNVSSKTG
-1582 YSNTVDSDLIIREYN
+1582 NTRAED
-1597 PSAIESDENSL
+1597 
-1608 ILQLTKDGS
+1608 
-1617 ELSNVNYR
+1617 
-1625 VNGDNSSTGAS
+1625 
-1636 GWYEREYIIPRETFY
+1636 GWYQNTYTIPQSAF
-1651 TTEDVTDANGN
+1651 AA
-1662 TVPQQKLIDGIYNL
+1662 DGIYNI
-1676 YISTKDSAGNLSETT
+1676 YISSVDNSG
-1691 ENNTPVITN
+1691 NTPEMSGENIYYGEN
-1700 EETQFESSKVSFTLD
+1700 KLEGKDASFIID
-1715 ATKPQIVNVNSSD
+1715 ATKPQIVNVYSD
-1728 IEINK
+1728 EVELSGDQAII
-1733 DTNQLIVNAEKLTLN
+1733 NAESLILKY
-1748 VEISDNVAI
+1748 EISDNIAI
-1757 DTVEVH
+1757 DTIEVH
-1763 KGINDSNFVTYNMD
+1763 KGINDPDPQKIVMD
-1777 DIVSGKDTISDAV
+1777 KVIEDSQATTSADGENRNYTSYIGDIK
-1790 ADNYMELTCNVTVE
+1790 VE
-1804 NGFNEDEIFFVVKDK
+1804 NGFNEDEIYFVITDK
-1819 AGNVINTSAENSDEN
+1819 AGNVINTSSENTDEN
-1834 TVYDLGAFSFLNN
+1834 TAYDLGTFKFLNN
-1847 VTVDT
+1847 ITVDT

>member
-167 EGTEINISDDTAD
+167 EGAEINISDDTAD

-198 ITEITATNGEEK
+198 ITEITATNGGEK

-228 FVLDVEYTAE
+228 FVLDVKYTAE

-252 VTADDSVSGKLP
+252 VTADDSVSGTLP

-539 TTAPVIGEINGLP
+539 TTAPVIGDINGLP
-552 DEDKYVNTNIT
+552 GEDERVNTNRT
-563 VSFTVTD
+563 FSFTVTD
-570 ELSGV
+570 DLSGV
-575 DSVQVTNDYNP
+575 DSKTVTATRKYTALVDGE
-586 DEKVTCSPNNEGVY
+586 EKILTENVTVTQSATNNQY
-600 EFTVP
+600 SIEFEP
-605 VRTDYTGSVT
+605 VVNYTGSIT

-620 TDNVGKF
+620 TDNVGKS

-689 NGVGFGGSSYVE
+689 NGVGFGDSSYVE
-701 VMFVPDGKRV
+701 VMFVPDGKTV
-711 GSDGNIIKTSKN
+711 GSDGNIIKTSEK
-723 GSNSVSITADDLK
+723 GNSVSITADDLK

-746 LTDDLGNPT
+746 LTDDLGNTT

-790 ISEADIKPASDDVI
+790 ISDADIKSASDDVI
-804 YNDEMNIVS
+804 YNDEMNIAS

-867 VTVSTQELQPNNEGV
+867 VTVSTQELQPNHQGV

-912 TNFAFDI
+912 TKFEFDI
-919 KDHQDVKGDAFK
+919 KDHQDVKGDVFK

-944 DVTVTVTAEDITSKN
+944 DVTVTVTAEDIISEN

-1036 EQEHYYPFNEEGY
+1036 EPEHYYPFNEEGY

-1064 ETSSIVITAP
+1064 ESSSIVITAP

-1093 AVADTELSYPDSTVQ
+1093 AVADMELSYPDSTVQ

-1312 QNRNNGVNY
+1312 QNSNNGVNY

-1443 DKTQPSV
+1443 DKTINVPVITFSDKENGGAADDEDKRSFNDIVRPIITVNDVNYGSVNV
-1450 ELREGYEGEHGFI
+1450 ELSRIVRNGTQGDLQSLL
-1463 NAMQYNAEV
+1463 A
-1472 IPSIFTNDNNYDSN
+1472 IPNGNGTFTSENFPE
-1486 GITVQLTKIARA
+1486 KIE
-1498 SNGDAEDVTN
+1498 N
-1508 TYIKNMPQKGQ
+1508 
-1519 SIDNDTFSADNGV
+1519 
-1532 FDRDD
+1532 
-1537 DGIYTLSVSMRDMAG
+1537 DGIYSFSVTLTDLAG
-1552 NSDSETAVFTVNRYG
+1552 NTQTADEVFTVNRFG

-1572 DGSLPELRNG
+1572 NDVLNAAIENNYNQSISGNVVITEYNADPISKEMIQVTRDGSPVSLDDNVSSKTG
-1582 YSNTVDSDLIIREYN
+1582 NTRAED
-1597 PSAIESDENSL
+1597 
-1608 ILQLTKDGS
+1608 
-1617 ELSNVNYR
+1617 
-1625 VNGDNSSTGAS
+1625 
-1636 GWYEREYIIPRETFY
+1636 GWYQNTYTIPQSAF
-1651 TTEDVTDANGN
+1651 AA
-1662 TVPQQKLIDGIYNL
+1662 DGIYNI
-1676 YISTKDSAGNLSETT
+1676 YISSVDNSG
-1691 ENNTPVITN
+1691 NTPEMSGENIYYGEN
-1700 EETQFESSKVSFTLD
+1700 KLEGKDASFIID
-1715 ATKPQIVNVNSSD
+1715 ATKPQIVNVYSD
-1728 IEINK
+1728 EVELSGDQAII
-1733 DTNQLIVNAEKLTLN
+1733 NAESLILKY
-1748 VEISDNVAI
+1748 EISDNIAI
-1757 DTVEVH
+1757 DTIEVH
-1763 KGINDSNFVTYNMD
+1763 KGINDPDPQKIVMD
-1777 DIVSGKDTISDAV
+1777 KVIEDSQATTSADGENRNYTSYIGDIK
-1790 ADNYMELTCNVTVE
+1790 VE
-1804 NGFNEDEIFFVVKDK
+1804 NGFNEDEIYFVITDK
-1819 AGNVINTSAENSDEN
+1819 AGNVINTSSENTDEN
-1834 TVYDLGAFSFLNN
+1834 TAYDLGTFKFLNN
-1847 VTVDT
+1847 ITVDT

-1892 DEEKAES
+1892 DEEKTES

>member
-198 ITEITATNGEEK
+198 ITEITATNGGEK

-252 VTADDSVSGKLP
+252 VTADDSVSGTLP

-416 FSVDKDIAFT
+416 FSVDKDMAFT

-539 TTAPVIGEINGLP
+539 TTDPVIGEINGLP
-552 DEDKYVNTNIT
+552 DEDEHVNTNRT

-627 SKKEFIVKNDTESP
+627 SKKEFTVQNDTVAP
-641 ILSENEEN
+641 QLA
-649 QPPILFKNNDGDFF
+649 DGDAVIFSDNEDNFF
-663 HHLLNAISFGKLGT
+663 RWLLNAISFGNWGNNEITVTVNAK
-677 EKTTIDFAVSDG
+677 DDG
-689 NGVGFGGSSYVE
+689 AGFGDSDIANATVE
-701 VMFVPDGKRV
+701 FVPENGKVGDTGNLKASASINTDGKAE
-711 GSDGNIIKTSKN
+711 IKIDTEELINKN
-723 GSNSVSITADDLK
+723 EV
-736 GTFKGTIYYK
+736 FKGTVYITLSDK
-746 LTDDLGNPT
+746 LGNPT
-755 SEWQMITSANS
+755 EPILVTTTNS
-766 NILSEDATSGTDI
+766 NILNGTDSI
-779 SLVMIENIAPV
+779 IMIESVKPTITITPSS
-790 ISEADIKPASDDVI
+790 ISGKSYVNSENKTI
-804 YNDEMNIVS
+804 YNGDASFTVNMN
-813 GDVTFTIDISDADS
+813 DQ
-827 AADVDDNSG
+827 NSG
-836 LYSYVV
+836 LYSYAVTINGKAQNDKEVPELFPSEENIQDEGKPVYEETVSLTTENLTANEDGSFVV
-842 TDLNKPAEQAT
+842 K
-853 IQSVEYTQETDTDT
+853 
-867 VTVSTQELQPNNEGV
+867 VTVI
-882 FQFEVSVT
+882 
-890 DNAGNENH
+890 DNSGNVNDETCTVY
-898 KTFSVSQDLTSPVI
+898 KDTTAPVI
-912 TNFAFDI
+912 TNFEFDTE
-919 KDHQDVKGDAFK
+919 DGNVHEEGA

-936 DYGFYFKQ
+936 DYGFYFKKNVK
-944 DVTVTVTAEDITSKN
+944 VTISANDPEVSNEITSGVQSITYK
-959 EINSG
+959 IDG
-964 LQNIQVYTVDV
+964 I
-975 EKGRK
+975 
-980 DVLDAK
+980 DAK
-986 VVINDSNGTAEFTI
+986 GNSYTNEETVNVQDATTSFSIEVAKG
-1000 PCNFKGQIYAMATD
+1000 FKGQIYAFATD
-1014 NVGNTP
+1014 NVN
-1020 ENSKLP
+1020 NSGS
-1026 ADYSSAEITS
+1026 YV
-1036 EQEHYYPFNEEGY
+1036 
-1049 THPSGTVVESLDKHS
+1049 HPDGTVVESLDKHS
-1064 ETSSIVITAP
+1064 ESSSIVITAP

-1093 AVADTELSYPDSTVQ
+1093 AVADMELSYPDSTVQ

-1244 TIVIEERNFNAEN
+1244 AIVIEERNFNAEN

-1263 KDGRTYPVSLSWRN
+1263 KDGRTYPVTLSWRN

-1292 TITYDS
+1292 SITYDS

-1443 DKTQPSV
+1443 DKTINVPVITFSDKENGGAADDEDKRSFNDIVRPIITVNDVNYGSVNV
-1450 ELREGYEGEHGFI
+1450 ELSRIVRNGTQGDLQSLL
-1463 NAMQYNAEV
+1463 A
-1472 IPSIFTNDNNYDSN
+1472 IPNGNGTFTSENFPE
-1486 GITVQLTKIARA
+1486 KIE
-1498 SNGDAEDVTN
+1498 N
-1508 TYIKNMPQKGQ
+1508 
-1519 SIDNDTFSADNGV
+1519 
-1532 FDRDD
+1532 
-1537 DGIYTLSVSMRDMAG
+1537 DGIYSFSVTLTDLAG
-1552 NSDSETAVFTVNRYG
+1552 NTQTADEVFTVNRFG

-1572 DGSLPELRNG
+1572 NDVLNAAIENNYNQSISGNVVITEYNADPISKEMIQVTRDGSPVSLDDNVSSKTG
-1582 YSNTVDSDLIIREYN
+1582 NTRAED
-1597 PSAIESDENSL
+1597 
-1608 ILQLTKDGS
+1608 
-1617 ELSNVNYR
+1617 
-1625 VNGDNSSTGAS
+1625 
-1636 GWYEREYIIPRETFY
+1636 GWYQNTYTIPQSAF
-1651 TTEDVTDANGN
+1651 AA
-1662 TVPQQKLIDGIYNL
+1662 DGIYNI
-1676 YISTKDSAGNLSETT
+1676 YISSVDNSG
-1691 ENNTPVITN
+1691 NTPEMSGENIYYGEN
-1700 EETQFESSKVSFTLD
+1700 KLEGKDASFIID
-1715 ATKPQIVNVNSSD
+1715 ATKPQIVNVYSD
-1728 IEINK
+1728 EVELSGDQAII
-1733 DTNQLIVNAEKLTLN
+1733 NAESLILKY
-1748 VEISDNVAI
+1748 EISDNIAI
-1757 DTVEVH
+1757 DTIEVH
-1763 KGINDSNFVTYNMD
+1763 KGINDPDPQKIVMD
-1777 DIVSGKDTISDAV
+1777 KVIEDSQATTSADGENRNYTSYIGDIK
-1790 ADNYMELTCNVTVE
+1790 VE
-1804 NGFNEDEIFFVVKDK
+1804 NGFNEDEIYFVITDK
-1819 AGNVINTSAENSDEN
+1819 AGNVINTSSANTDEN
-1834 TVYDLGAFSFLNN
+1834 TAYDLGTFKFLNN
-1847 VTVDT
+1847 ITVDT

>member
-1 MNVKKKPSKRILAAF
+1 MNVKKRPSKRILAAF

-65 VTNFDVVKA
+65 VTNFNVVKA

-98 NPDAEISFSFTV
+98 HPDAEISFSFTV

-198 ITEITATNGEEK
+198 ITEITATNGGEK

-244 TYHDAEGT
+244 TYNDAEGT
-252 VTADDSVSGKLP
+252 VTADDSVSGTLP
-264 GEVTVSKS
+264 GKVTVSKS

-539 TTAPVIGEINGLP
+539 TTDPVIGKINGLP
-552 DEDKYVNTNIT
+552 DEDERVNTNRT

-570 ELSGV
+570 ELSGI

-620 TDNVGKF
+620 TDNVGNS
-627 SKKEFIVKNDTESP
+627 SKKAFTVQNDTESP

-689 NGVGFGGSSYVE
+689 EGVGFGDSSYVE
-701 VMFVPDGKRV
+701 VMFVPVGKKV
-711 GSDGNIIKTSKN
+711 GSDGNIIKTSEN

-746 LTDDLGNPT
+746 LTDDLGNTT

-790 ISEADIKPASDDVI
+790 ISDADIKSASDDVI
-804 YNDEMNIVS
+804 YNDEMNIAS

-836 LYSYVV
+836 LYSHVV

-867 VTVSTQELQPNNEGV
+867 VTVSTQELQPNDQGV

-890 DNAGNENH
+890 DNAGNESH

-912 TNFAFDI
+912 TKFEFNTEDGNVYEEGA
-919 KDHQDVKGDAFK
+919 

-936 DYGFYFKQ
+936 DYGFYFKKNVK
-944 DVTVTVTAEDITSKN
+944 VTISANDPEVSN
-959 EINSG
+959 EIISG
-964 LQNIQVYTVDV
+964 VQSITYKID
-975 EKGRK
+975 GI
-980 DVLDAK
+980 DAK
-986 VVINDSNGTAEFTI
+986 GNSYTNEETVNVQDATTSFSIEVAKG
-1000 PCNFKGQIYAMATD
+1000 FKGQIYAFATD
-1014 NVGNTP
+1014 NVN
-1020 ENSKLP
+1020 NSGS
-1026 ADYSSAEITS
+1026 YV
-1036 EQEHYYPFNEEGY
+1036 
-1049 THPSGTVVESLDKHS
+1049 HPDGTVVESLDKHS
-1064 ETSSIVITAP
+1064 ESSSIVITAP

-1093 AVADTELSYPDSTVQ
+1093 AVADMELSYPDSTVQ

-1147 SVDNT
+1147 SIDNA
-1152 GQITNN
+1152 GAITNN

-1177 LTGSVPVTGN
+1177 LTGSVPITGN
-1187 YNDMVL
+1187 YNNMVL

-1206 DYYTFGIDKTAPV
+1206 DYYIFGIDKTAPV

-1263 KDGRTYPVSLSWRN
+1263 KDGKTYPASLSWRN
-1277 ENGTEHNGDDTRHIT
+1277 ENGTEHNGDNTRHIT

-1321 GNSVAPTAFTV
+1321 GNAVAPTAFTV

-1443 DKTQPSV
+1443 DKT
-1450 ELREGYEGEHGFI
+1450 I
-1463 NAMQYNAEV
+1463 NAPV
-1472 IPSIFTNDNNYDSN
+1472 ITFSDNENGSAADANKKAFNDIVRPI
-1486 GITVQLTKIARA
+1486 ITVNDVNYGSVNVTLSRVVRNSEQGDLEELIAIPNGNGTFTSENFPDKIE
-1498 SNGDAEDVTN
+1498 N
-1508 TYIKNMPQKGQ
+1508 
-1519 SIDNDTFSADNGV
+1519 
-1532 FDRDD
+1532 
-1537 DGIYTLSVSMRDMAG
+1537 DGIYTLTVTLTDQAG
-1552 NSDSETAVFTVNRYG
+1552 NTQTSDEEFTVNRYG
-1567 SVYVF
+1567 SVFVF
-1572 DGSLPELRNG
+1572 NEVLNTAIENTYNQSLNGNAVITEYNASPISDEIVQLTLDGSPVTLG
-1582 YSNTVDSDLIIREYN
+1582 
-1597 PSAIESDENSL
+1597 ENVASRTGNS
-1608 ILQLTKDGS
+1608 IGS
-1617 ELSNVNYR
+1617 
-1625 VNGDNSSTGAS
+1625 S
-1636 GWYEREYIIPRETFY
+1636 GWYENVYTIPQTAF
-1651 TTEDVTDANGN
+1651 AA
-1662 TVPQQKLIDGIYNL
+1662 DGIYNI
-1676 YISTKDSAGNLSETT
+1676 YISSTDDAGNTPEMNSDNIYNTQNVLSGEDA
-1691 ENNTPVITN
+1691 
-1700 EETQFESSKVSFTLD
+1700 SFIID
-1715 ATKPQIVNVNSSD
+1715 STKPQIVNVYSD
-1728 IEINK
+1728 QAELSGRSIN
-1733 DTNQLIVNAEKLTLN
+1733 VNLESLPIN
-1748 VEISDNVAI
+1748 FEISDNIAI
-1757 DTVEVH
+1757 DTIEVYAGLDSTAPVET
-1763 KGINDSNFVTYNMD
+1763 INMD
-1777 DIVSGKDTISDAV
+1777 EYVKNSEGSG
-1790 ADNYMELTCNVTVE
+1790 NYTSYLGELTIDD
-1804 NGFNEDEIFFVVKDK
+1804 GARNEEIYFVIKDK
-1819 AGNVINTSAENSDEN
+1819 AGNEINTKSTNDDADTS
-1834 TVYDLGAFSFLNN
+1834 YDMSTFEFLRN
-1847 VTVDT
+1847 VTVST
-1852 NPFVLWFANKPLF
+1852 NPFVRWFANKPLF

-1892 DEEKAES
+1892 DEEQAES

>member
-198 ITEITATNGEEK
+198 ITEITATNGGEK

-252 VTADDSVSGKLP
+252 VTADDSVSGTLP

-382 LNFEGKE
+382 LNFEGNE

-539 TTAPVIGEINGLP
+539 TTAPVIGKINGLP
-552 DEDKYVNTNIT
+552 DEDEHVNTNRT

-575 DSVQVTNDYNP
+575 DSVTATRSYGKISDEPVTVSSSNGSYSLSVEPVSGYTGDITYEITAIDHVGNFST
-586 DEKVTCSPNNEGVY
+586 K
-600 EFTVP
+600 EFTVQ
-605 VRTDYTGSVT
+605 
-615 YTVTA
+615 
-620 TDNVGKF
+620 
-627 SKKEFIVKNDTESP
+627 NDTVAP
-641 ILSENEEN
+641 QLA
-649 QPPILFKNNDGDFF
+649 DGDAVIFSDNEDNFF
-663 HHLLNAISFGKLGT
+663 RWLLNAISFGNWGNNEITVTVNAK
-677 EKTTIDFAVSDG
+677 DDG
-689 NGVGFGGSSYVE
+689 AGFGDSDIANATVE
-701 VMFVPDGKRV
+701 FVPENGKVGDTGNLKASASINTDGKAE
-711 GSDGNIIKTSKN
+711 IKIDTEELINKN
-723 GSNSVSITADDLK
+723 EV
-736 GTFKGTIYYK
+736 FKGTVYITLSDK
-746 LTDDLGNPT
+746 LGNPT
-755 SEWQMITSANS
+755 EPILVTTTNS
-766 NILSEDATSGTDI
+766 NILNGTDSI
-779 SLVMIENIAPV
+779 IMIESVKPTITITPSS
-790 ISEADIKPASDDVI
+790 ISGKSYVNSENKTI
-804 YNDEMNIVS
+804 YNGDASFTVNMN
-813 GDVTFTIDISDADS
+813 DQ
-827 AADVDDNSG
+827 NSG
-836 LYSYVV
+836 LYSYAVTINGKAQNDKEVPELFPSEENIQDEGKPVYEETVSLTTENLTANEDGSFVV
-842 TDLNKPAEQAT
+842 K
-853 IQSVEYTQETDTDT
+853 
-867 VTVSTQELQPNNEGV
+867 VTVI
-882 FQFEVSVT
+882 
-890 DNAGNENH
+890 DNSGNVNDETCTVY
-898 KTFSVSQDLTSPVI
+898 KDTTAPVI
-912 TNFAFDI
+912 TNFEFDTE
-919 KDHQDVKGDAFK
+919 DGNVHEEGA

-936 DYGFYFKQ
+936 DYGFYFKKNVK
-944 DVTVTVTAEDITSKN
+944 VTISANDPEVSNEITSGVQSITYK
-959 EINSG
+959 IDG
-964 LQNIQVYTVDV
+964 I
-975 EKGRK
+975 
-980 DVLDAK
+980 DAK
-986 VVINDSNGTAEFTI
+986 GNSYTNEETVNVQDATTSFSIEVAKG
-1000 PCNFKGQIYAMATD
+1000 FKGQIYAFATD
-1014 NVGNTP
+1014 NVN
-1020 ENSKLP
+1020 NSGS
-1026 ADYSSAEITS
+1026 YV
-1036 EQEHYYPFNEEGY
+1036 
-1049 THPSGTVVESLDKHS
+1049 HPDGTVVESLDKHS
-1064 ETSSIVITAP
+1064 ESSSIVITAP

-1093 AVADTELSYPDSTVQ
+1093 AVADMELSYPDSTVQ

-1263 KDGRTYPVSLSWRN
+1263 KDGRTYPVTLSWRN

-1292 TITYDS
+1292 SITYDS

-1443 DKTQPSV
+1443 DKTINVPVITFSDKENGGAADDEDKRSFNDIVRPIITVNDVNYGSVNV
-1450 ELREGYEGEHGFI
+1450 ELSRIVRNGTQGDLQSLL
-1463 NAMQYNAEV
+1463 A
-1472 IPSIFTNDNNYDSN
+1472 IPNGNGTFTSENFPE
-1486 GITVQLTKIARA
+1486 KIE
-1498 SNGDAEDVTN
+1498 N
-1508 TYIKNMPQKGQ
+1508 
-1519 SIDNDTFSADNGV
+1519 
-1532 FDRDD
+1532 
-1537 DGIYTLSVSMRDMAG
+1537 DGIYSFSVTLTDLAG
-1552 NSDSETAVFTVNRYG
+1552 NTQTADEVFTVNRFG

-1572 DGSLPELRNG
+1572 NDVLNAAIENNYNQSISGNVVITEYNADPISKEMIQVTRDGSPVSLDDNVSSKTG
-1582 YSNTVDSDLIIREYN
+1582 NTRAED
-1597 PSAIESDENSL
+1597 
-1608 ILQLTKDGS
+1608 
-1617 ELSNVNYR
+1617 
-1625 VNGDNSSTGAS
+1625 
-1636 GWYEREYIIPRETFY
+1636 GWYQNTYTIPQSAF
-1651 TTEDVTDANGN
+1651 AA
-1662 TVPQQKLIDGIYNL
+1662 DGIYNI
-1676 YISTKDSAGNLSETT
+1676 YISSVDNSG
-1691 ENNTPVITN
+1691 NTPEMSGENIYYGEN
-1700 EETQFESSKVSFTLD
+1700 KLEGKDASFIID
-1715 ATKPQIVNVNSSD
+1715 ATKPQIVNVYSD
-1728 IEINK
+1728 EVELSGDQAII
-1733 DTNQLIVNAEKLTLN
+1733 NAESLILKY
-1748 VEISDNVAI
+1748 EISDNIAI
-1757 DTVEVH
+1757 DTIEVH
-1763 KGINDSNFVTYNMD
+1763 KGINDPDPQKIVMD
-1777 DIVSGKDTISDAV
+1777 KVIEDSQATTSADGENRNYTSYIGDIK
-1790 ADNYMELTCNVTVE
+1790 VE
-1804 NGFNEDEIFFVVKDK
+1804 NGFNEDEIYFVITDK
-1819 AGNVINTSAENSDEN
+1819 AGNVINTSSENTDEN
-1834 TVYDLGAFSFLNN
+1834 TAYDLGTFKFLNN
-1847 VTVDT
+1847 ITVDT

>member
-116 TSDTQFIYVRSENL
+116 TSDTQFINVSSENL
-130 EDGFSVALK
+130 EGGFSVSLK

-198 ITEITATNGEEK
+198 ITEITATNGGEK

-238 TYTLSV
+238 TYTLRV

-252 VTADDSVSGKLP
+252 VTADDSVSGTLP

-389 DYKLVNLSSDDPNK
+389 DYKLVNLSSNDPNK

-552 DEDKYVNTNIT
+552 DEDERVNTNRT
-563 VSFTVTD
+563 FPFTVTD
-570 ELSGV
+570 DLSGV
-575 DSVQVTNDYNP
+575 DSKAVTATRKYTVLVDGK
-586 DEKVTCSPNNEGVY
+586 EKILTENVTVTQSATNNQY
-600 EFTVP
+600 SIEFEP
-605 VRTDYTGSVT
+605 VVNYTGSIT

-620 TDNVGKF
+620 TDNVGK
-627 SKKEFIVKNDTESP
+627 SSTKEFIVKNDTESP
-641 ILSENEEN
+641 ILSGKEEN

-689 NGVGFGGSSYVE
+689 EGVGFGDSSYVE
-701 VMFVPDGKRV
+701 VMFVPVGKKV
-711 GSDGNIIKTSKN
+711 GSDGNIIKTSEN

-755 SEWQMITSANS
+755 PEWQMITSANS

-779 SLVMIENIAPV
+779 SLVMIENIKPTITITPSS
-790 ISEADIKPASDDVI
+790 ISDESYVNSENKTI
-804 YNDEMNIVS
+804 YNGDASFTVNMN
-813 GDVTFTIDISDADS
+813 DQ
-827 AADVDDNSG
+827 NSG
-836 LYSYVV
+836 LYSYAVTINGKAQNDKEEPELFPSEEKIQDEGKPVYEKTVSLTTENLTANEDGSFVV
-842 TDLNKPAEQAT
+842 E
-853 IQSVEYTQETDTDT
+853 
-867 VTVSTQELQPNNEGV
+867 VTVIDNSGNVNEETCTV
-882 FQFEVSVT
+882 YKDT
-890 DNAGNENH
+890 TA
-898 KTFSVSQDLTSPVI
+898 PVI
-912 TNFAFDI
+912 TNFEFDTE
-919 KDHQDVKGDAFK
+919 DGNVHEEGA

-936 DYGFYFKQ
+936 DYGFYFKKNVE
-944 DVTVTVTAEDITSKN
+944 VTISANDPEVSNEITSGVQSITYK
-959 EINSG
+959 IDG
-964 LQNIQVYTVDV
+964 I
-975 EKGRK
+975 
-980 DVLDAK
+980 DAK
-986 VVINDSNGTAEFTI
+986 GNSYTNEETVNVQDATTSFSIEVAKG
-1000 PCNFKGQIYAMATD
+1000 FKGQIYAFATD
-1014 NVGNTP
+1014 NVN
-1020 ENSKLP
+1020 NSGS
-1026 ADYSSAEITS
+1026 YV
-1036 EQEHYYPFNEEGY
+1036 
-1049 THPSGTVVESLDKHS
+1049 HPDGTVVESLDKHS
-1064 ETSSIVITAP
+1064 ESSSIVITAP

-1093 AVADTELSYPDSTVQ
+1093 AVADMELSYPDSTVQ

-1263 KDGRTYPVSLSWRN
+1263 KDGRTYPVTLSWRN

-1292 TITYDS
+1292 SITYDS

-1373 VVFTRTASLNG
+1373 VVFTRSASLNG

-1443 DKTQPSV
+1443 DKTINVPVITFSDKENGGAADDEDKRSFNDIVRPIITVNDVNYGSVNV
-1450 ELREGYEGEHGFI
+1450 ELSRIVRNGTQGDLQSLL
-1463 NAMQYNAEV
+1463 A
-1472 IPSIFTNDNNYDSN
+1472 IPNGNGTFTSENFPE
-1486 GITVQLTKIARA
+1486 KIE
-1498 SNGDAEDVTN
+1498 N
-1508 TYIKNMPQKGQ
+1508 
-1519 SIDNDTFSADNGV
+1519 
-1532 FDRDD
+1532 
-1537 DGIYTLSVSMRDMAG
+1537 DGIYSFSVTLTDLAG
-1552 NSDSETAVFTVNRYG
+1552 NTQTADEVFTVNRFG

-1572 DGSLPELRNG
+1572 NDVLNAAIENNYNQSISGNVVITEYNADPISKEMIQVTRDGSPVSLDDNVSSKTG
-1582 YSNTVDSDLIIREYN
+1582 NTRAED
-1597 PSAIESDENSL
+1597 
-1608 ILQLTKDGS
+1608 
-1617 ELSNVNYR
+1617 
-1625 VNGDNSSTGAS
+1625 
-1636 GWYEREYIIPRETFY
+1636 GWYQNTYTIPQSAF
-1651 TTEDVTDANGN
+1651 AA
-1662 TVPQQKLIDGIYNL
+1662 DGIYNI
-1676 YISTKDSAGNLSETT
+1676 YISSVDNSG
-1691 ENNTPVITN
+1691 NTPEMSGENIYYGEN
-1700 EETQFESSKVSFTLD
+1700 KLEGKDASFIID
-1715 ATKPQIVNVNSSD
+1715 ATKPQIVNVYSD
-1728 IEINK
+1728 EVELSGDQAII
-1733 DTNQLIVNAEKLTLN
+1733 NAESLILKY
-1748 VEISDNVAI
+1748 EISDNIAI
-1757 DTVEVH
+1757 DTIEVH
-1763 KGINDSNFVTYNMD
+1763 KGINDPDPQKIVMD
-1777 DIVSGKDTISDAV
+1777 KVIEDSQATTSADGENRNYTSYIGDIK
-1790 ADNYMELTCNVTVE
+1790 VE
-1804 NGFNEDEIFFVVKDK
+1804 NGFNEDEIYFVITDK
-1819 AGNVINTSAENSDEN
+1819 AGNVINTSSENTDEN
-1834 TVYDLGAFSFLNN
+1834 TAYDLGTFKFLNN
-1847 VTVDT
+1847 ITVDT

>member
-198 ITEITATNGEEK
+198 ITEITATNGGEK

-252 VTADDSVSGKLP
+252 VTADDSVSGTLP

-382 LNFEGKE
+382 LNFEGNE

-539 TTAPVIGEINGLP
+539 TTDPVIGEINGLP
-552 DEDKYVNTNIT
+552 DEDERVNTNRT

-627 SKKEFIVKNDTESP
+627 SKKEFTVQNDTESP

-701 VMFVPDGKRV
+701 VMFVPDGKKV
-711 GSDGNIIKTSKN
+711 GSDGNIIKTSVN

-746 LTDDLGNPT
+746 LTDDLGNTT

-779 SLVMIENIAPV
+779 SLVMIENIKPTITITPSS
-790 ISEADIKPASDDVI
+790 ISDESYVNSENKTI
-804 YNDEMNIVS
+804 YNGDASFTVNMN
-813 GDVTFTIDISDADS
+813 DQ
-827 AADVDDNSG
+827 NSG
-836 LYSYVV
+836 LYSYAVTINGKTQNDKEEPELFPSEEKIQDEGKPVYEKTVSLTTENLTANEDGSFVV
-842 TDLNKPAEQAT
+842 E
-853 IQSVEYTQETDTDT
+853 
-867 VTVSTQELQPNNEGV
+867 VTVIDNSGNVNEETCTV
-882 FQFEVSVT
+882 YKDT
-890 DNAGNENH
+890 TA
-898 KTFSVSQDLTSPVI
+898 PVI
-912 TNFAFDI
+912 TNFEFDTEDGSGYEEGA
-919 KDHQDVKGDAFK
+919 KN
-931 AVEVT
+931 AVEVI
-936 DYGFYFKQ
+936 DYGFYFKKNVK
-944 DVTVTVTAEDITSKN
+944 VTISANDPEVSNEITSGVQSITYK
-959 EINSG
+959 IDG
-964 LQNIQVYTVDV
+964 I
-975 EKGRK
+975 
-980 DVLDAK
+980 DAK
-986 VVINDSNGTAEFTI
+986 GNSYTNEETVNVQDATTSFSIEVAKG
-1000 PCNFKGQIYAMATD
+1000 FKGQIYAFATD
-1014 NVGNTP
+1014 NVN
-1020 ENSKLP
+1020 NSGS
-1026 ADYSSAEITS
+1026 YV
-1036 EQEHYYPFNEEGY
+1036 
-1049 THPSGTVVESLDKHS
+1049 HPDGTVVESLDKHS
-1064 ETSSIVITAP
+1064 ESSSIVITAP

-1263 KDGRTYPVSLSWRN
+1263 KDGRTYPVTLSWRN

-1443 DKTQPSV
+1443 DKTINVPVITFSDKENGGAADDEDKRSFNDIVRPIITVNDVNYGSVNV
-1450 ELREGYEGEHGFI
+1450 ELSRIVRNGTQGDLQSLL
-1463 NAMQYNAEV
+1463 A
-1472 IPSIFTNDNNYDSN
+1472 IPNGNGTFTSENFPE
-1486 GITVQLTKIARA
+1486 KIE
-1498 SNGDAEDVTN
+1498 N
-1508 TYIKNMPQKGQ
+1508 
-1519 SIDNDTFSADNGV
+1519 
-1532 FDRDD
+1532 
-1537 DGIYTLSVSMRDMAG
+1537 DGIYSFSVTLTDLAG
-1552 NSDSETAVFTVNRYG
+1552 NTQTADEVFTVNRFG

-1572 DGSLPELRNG
+1572 NDVLNAAIENNYNQSISGNVVITEYNADPISKEMIQVTRDGSPVSLDDNVSSKTG
-1582 YSNTVDSDLIIREYN
+1582 NTRAED
-1597 PSAIESDENSL
+1597 
-1608 ILQLTKDGS
+1608 
-1617 ELSNVNYR
+1617 
-1625 VNGDNSSTGAS
+1625 
-1636 GWYEREYIIPRETFY
+1636 GWYQNTYTIPQSAF
-1651 TTEDVTDANGN
+1651 AA
-1662 TVPQQKLIDGIYNL
+1662 DGIYNI
-1676 YISTKDSAGNLSETT
+1676 YISSVDNSG
-1691 ENNTPVITN
+1691 NTPEMSGENIYYGEN
-1700 EETQFESSKVSFTLD
+1700 KLEGKDASFIID
-1715 ATKPQIVNVNSSD
+1715 ATKPQIVNVYSD
-1728 IEINK
+1728 EVELSGDQAII
-1733 DTNQLIVNAEKLTLN
+1733 NAESLILKY
-1748 VEISDNVAI
+1748 EISDNIAI
-1757 DTVEVH
+1757 DTIEVH
-1763 KGINDSNFVTYNMD
+1763 KGINDPDPQKIVMD
-1777 DIVSGKDTISDAV
+1777 KVIEDSQATTSADGENRNYTSYIGDIK
-1790 ADNYMELTCNVTVE
+1790 VE
-1804 NGFNEDEIFFVVKDK
+1804 NGFNEDEIYFVITDK
-1819 AGNVINTSAENSDEN
+1819 AGNVINTSSENTDEN
-1834 TVYDLGAFSFLNN
+1834 TAYDLGTFKFLNN
-1847 VTVDT
+1847 ITVDT

>member
-1 MNVKKKPSKRILAAF
+1 MNVKKRPSKRILAAF

-65 VTNFDVVKA
+65 VTNFNVVKA

-98 NPDAEISFSFTV
+98 HPDAEISFSFTV

-198 ITEITATNGEEK
+198 ITEITATNGGEK

-244 TYHDAEGT
+244 TYNDAEGT
-252 VTADDSVSGKLP
+252 VTADDSVSGTLP
-264 GEVTVSKS
+264 GKVTVSKS

-382 LNFEGKE
+382 LNFEGNE

-490 FDGEFHEAKLGLI
+490 FDGDFHGTKLGS
-503 KHPITID
+503 ITID

-539 TTAPVIGEINGLP
+539 TTDPVIGEINGLP
-552 DEDKYVNTNIT
+552 DEDEYVNTNRT
-563 VSFTVTD
+563 FPFTVTD
-570 ELSGV
+570 DLSGV
-575 DSVQVTNDYNP
+575 DSKTVTATRKYTALVDGE
-586 DEKVTCSPNNEGVY
+586 EKILTENVTVTQSATNNQY
-600 EFTVP
+600 SIEFEP
-605 VRTDYTGSVT
+605 VVNYTGPIT

-620 TDNVGKF
+620 TDNVGNS

-641 ILSENEEN
+641 ILSGKEEN

-663 HHLLNAISFGKLGT
+663 HHFLNAISFGKLGT

-689 NGVGFGGSSYVE
+689 KGVGFGDSSYVE
-701 VMFVPDGKRV
+701 VMFVPDGKTV
-711 GSDGNIIKTSKN
+711 KSDGNIIKTSEK
-723 GSNSVSITADDLK
+723 GNSVSITADDLI
-736 GTFKGTIYYK
+736 GPFKGTIYYK
-746 LTDDLGNPT
+746 LTDDLGNT
-755 SEWQMITSANS
+755 TADWQMITSANS
-766 NILSEDATSGTDI
+766 NILSGDASGNDI
-779 SLVMIENIAPV
+779 SIVMIENIAPV

-836 LYSYVV
+836 LYSHVV

-867 VTVSTQELQPNNEGV
+867 VTVSTQELQPNDQGV

-890 DNAGNENH
+890 DNAGNESH

-912 TNFAFDI
+912 TKFEFNTEDGNVYEEGA
-919 KDHQDVKGDAFK
+919 

-936 DYGFYFKQ
+936 DYGFYFKKNVK
-944 DVTVTVTAEDITSKN
+944 VTISANDPEVSN
-959 EINSG
+959 EIISG
-964 LQNIQVYTVDV
+964 VQSITYKID
-975 EKGRK
+975 GI
-980 DVLDAK
+980 DAK
-986 VVINDSNGTAEFTI
+986 GNSYTNEETVNVQDATTSFSIEVAKG
-1000 PCNFKGQIYAMATD
+1000 FKGQIYAFATD
-1014 NVGNTP
+1014 NVN
-1020 ENSKLP
+1020 NSGS
-1026 ADYSSAEITS
+1026 YV
-1036 EQEHYYPFNEEGY
+1036 
-1049 THPSGTVVESLDKHS
+1049 HPDGTVVESLDKHS
-1064 ETSSIVITAP
+1064 ESSSIVITAP

-1093 AVADTELSYPDSTVQ
+1093 AVADMELSYPDSTVQ

-1147 SVDNT
+1147 SIDNA
-1152 GQITNN
+1152 GAITNN

-1177 LTGSVPVTGN
+1177 LTGSVPITGN
-1187 YNDMVL
+1187 YNNMVL

-1206 DYYTFGIDKTAPV
+1206 DYYIFGIDKTAPV

-1263 KDGRTYPVSLSWRN
+1263 KDGKTYPASLSWRN
-1277 ENGTEHNGDDTRHIT
+1277 ENGTEHNGDNTRHIT

-1321 GNSVAPTAFTV
+1321 GNAVAPTAFTV

-1443 DKTQPSV
+1443 DKT
-1450 ELREGYEGEHGFI
+1450 I
-1463 NAMQYNAEV
+1463 NAPV
-1472 IPSIFTNDNNYDSN
+1472 ITFSDNENGSAADANKKAFNDIVRPI
-1486 GITVQLTKIARA
+1486 ITVNDVNYGSVNVTLSRVVRNSEQGDLEELIAIPNGNGTFTSENFPDKIE
-1498 SNGDAEDVTN
+1498 N
-1508 TYIKNMPQKGQ
+1508 
-1519 SIDNDTFSADNGV
+1519 
-1532 FDRDD
+1532 
-1537 DGIYTLSVSMRDMAG
+1537 DGIYTLTVTLTDQAG
-1552 NSDSETAVFTVNRYG
+1552 NTQTSDEEFTVNRYG
-1567 SVYVF
+1567 SVFVF
-1572 DGSLPELRNG
+1572 NEVLNTAIENTYNQSLNGNAVITEYNASPISDEIVQLTLDGSPVTLG
-1582 YSNTVDSDLIIREYN
+1582 
-1597 PSAIESDENSL
+1597 ENVASRTGNS
-1608 ILQLTKDGS
+1608 IGS
-1617 ELSNVNYR
+1617 
-1625 VNGDNSSTGAS
+1625 S
-1636 GWYEREYIIPRETFY
+1636 GWYENVYTIPQTAF
-1651 TTEDVTDANGN
+1651 AA
-1662 TVPQQKLIDGIYNL
+1662 DGIYNI
-1676 YISTKDSAGNLSETT
+1676 YISSTDDAGNTPEMNSDNIYNTQNVLSGEDA
-1691 ENNTPVITN
+1691 
-1700 EETQFESSKVSFTLD
+1700 SFIID
-1715 ATKPQIVNVNSSD
+1715 STKPQIVNVYSD
-1728 IEINK
+1728 QAELSGRSIN
-1733 DTNQLIVNAEKLTLN
+1733 VNLESLPIN
-1748 VEISDNVAI
+1748 FEISDNIAI
-1757 DTVEVH
+1757 DTIEVYAGLDSTAPVET
-1763 KGINDSNFVTYNMD
+1763 INMD
-1777 DIVSGKDTISDAV
+1777 EYVKNSEGSG
-1790 ADNYMELTCNVTVE
+1790 NYTSYLGELTIDD
-1804 NGFNEDEIFFVVKDK
+1804 GARNEEIYFVIKDK
-1819 AGNVINTSAENSDEN
+1819 AGNEINTKSTNDDADTS
-1834 TVYDLGAFSFLNN
+1834 YDMSTFEFLRN
-1847 VTVDT
+1847 VTVST
-1852 NPFVLWFANKPLF
+1852 NPFVRWFANKPLF

-1892 DEEKAES
+1892 DEEQAES

>member
-116 TSDTQFIYVRSENL
+116 TSDTQFINVSSENL
-130 EDGFSVALK
+130 EGGFSVSLK

-198 ITEITATNGEEK
+198 ITEITATNGGEK

-238 TYTLSV
+238 TYTLRV

-389 DYKLVNLSSDDPNK
+389 DYKLVNLSSNDPNK

-552 DEDKYVNTNIT
+552 DEDERVNTNRT
-563 VSFTVTD
+563 FPFTVTD
-570 ELSGV
+570 DLSGV
-575 DSVQVTNDYNP
+575 DSKAVTATRKYTVLVDG
-586 DEKVTCSPNNEGVY
+586 DEKILTENVTVTQSATNNQY
-600 EFTVP
+600 SIEFEP
-605 VRTDYTGSVT
+605 VVNYTGSIT

-620 TDNVGKF
+620 TDNVGK
-627 SKKEFIVKNDTESP
+627 SSTKEFIVKNDTESP
-641 ILSENEEN
+641 ILSGKEEN

-689 NGVGFGGSSYVE
+689 EGVGFGDSSYVE
-701 VMFVPDGKRV
+701 VMFVPVGKKV
-711 GSDGNIIKTSKN
+711 GSDGNIIKTSEN

-755 SEWQMITSANS
+755 PEWQMITSANS

-779 SLVMIENIAPV
+779 SLVMIENIKPTITITPSS
-790 ISEADIKPASDDVI
+790 ISDESYVNSENKTI
-804 YNDEMNIVS
+804 YNGDASFTVNMN
-813 GDVTFTIDISDADS
+813 DQ
-827 AADVDDNSG
+827 NSG
-836 LYSYVV
+836 LYSYAVTINGKAQNDKEEPELFPSEEKIQDEGKPVYEKTVSLTTENLTANEDGSFVV
-842 TDLNKPAEQAT
+842 E
-853 IQSVEYTQETDTDT
+853 
-867 VTVSTQELQPNNEGV
+867 VTVIDNSGNVNEETCTV
-882 FQFEVSVT
+882 YKDT
-890 DNAGNENH
+890 TA
-898 KTFSVSQDLTSPVI
+898 PVI
-912 TNFAFDI
+912 TNFEFDTE
-919 KDHQDVKGDAFK
+919 DGNVHEEGA

-936 DYGFYFKQ
+936 DYGFYFKKNVE
-944 DVTVTVTAEDITSKN
+944 VTISANDPEVSNEITSGVQSITYK
-959 EINSG
+959 IDG
-964 LQNIQVYTVDV
+964 I
-975 EKGRK
+975 
-980 DVLDAK
+980 DAK
-986 VVINDSNGTAEFTI
+986 GNSYTNEETVNVQDATTSFSIEVAKG
-1000 PCNFKGQIYAMATD
+1000 FKGQIYAFATD
-1014 NVGNTP
+1014 NVN
-1020 ENSKLP
+1020 NSGS
-1026 ADYSSAEITS
+1026 YV
-1036 EQEHYYPFNEEGY
+1036 
-1049 THPSGTVVESLDKHS
+1049 HPDGTVVESLDKHS
-1064 ETSSIVITAP
+1064 ESSSIVITAP

-1093 AVADTELSYPDSTVQ
+1093 AVADMELSYPDSTVQ

-1263 KDGRTYPVSLSWRN
+1263 KDGRTYPVTLSWRN

-1292 TITYDS
+1292 SITYDS

-1373 VVFTRTASLNG
+1373 VVFTRSASLNG

-1728 IEINK
+1728 IEISK